1 MKTPLY
7 RITCWGEGESRVLT
21 VFRLGREF
29 SHPWNAQGC
38 LGQTQ
43 TKARER
49 CPSVPRAAIST
60 ALSSPQ
66 HATPLPGSLRQP
78 DSRGLSPQGR
88 QIQSPARNPT
98 HVSLLVREMG
108 LWPLQQAPGP
118 RNSRQTQHG
127 SVQRPCTSASC
138 PHEREAVQ
146 KKTFTKWV
154 NSHLGRVTCRI
165 GDLYTDLRDGRMLI
179 RLLEVLSGEQLPKPT
194 KGRMRIHCLENV
206 DKALQ
211 FLKEQKV
218 HLENMGSHD
227 IVDGNHRLTL
237 GLIWTIILRF
247 QIQDISV
254 ETGDNKEKKSAKDA
268 LLLWCQMKTAGYPNV
283 NVHNFTTSWRD
294 GLAFN
299 AIVHKHRPDVIE
311 FDTLKRSNAHHN
323 LQNAFNVA
331 EKELGLTK
339 LLDPEDVNV
348 DQPDEKSI
356 ITYVATYY
364 HYFSKMKALAVE
376 GKRIGKV
383 LDYAIEADQLIDKY
397 ETLASELL
405 QWIEQTILTL
415 NDRQLAN
422 SLSGVQNQLQAFNTY
437 RTVEKPPKFTEKGN
451 LEVLLFTIQSKMRA
465 NNQKVYM
472 PREGKLIS
480 DINKAWERL
489 EKAEHERELALR
501 NELIRQEKLEMLA
514 ARFDRKAAMRETWLS
529 ENQRLVSQ
537 DNFGVDLGAVEAATR
552 KHEAIETDIGAYG
565 ERVAAVEA
573 VAREL
578 EAEGYHDVR
587 RVLAR
592 RDNVLRLWEYL
603 KELLVARRERLH
615 AHRDLQRLL
624 QEMSYVMDW
633 MGDMKGRLQSQDS
646 GKHLHDVE
654 DLLQTHT
661 LVEADISAQAERV
674 RAVQAAAQPFTS
686 PEQSYK
692 PCEPGLVSERV
703 SLLGQAYEELGRLAV
718 ERRERLEDSRKLW
731 QFLWELGEEAAWI
744 REQEQILAVADCG
757 RDLSSA
763 LHLLSKHEAF
773 RDEMAARYTP
783 LSNSIAVGDTLVEEG
798 HYGAPE
804 VTERIADVRAQW
816 AHLEEASQLRE
827 QHLKEAV
834 ALHQFQTDANDMEAW
849 IQETLRR
856 VSSPEVG
863 HDEFSTQT
871 LARKQREVEEEIQSH
886 RPLIDS
892 LHEQA
897 LALPAD
903 YANSPEVEGRLPA
916 IEQRYEELE
925 ALSAARRQALEGAL
939 ALYRMFSEAGAC
951 QLWVEEKE
959 QWLDTMEIPTKL
971 EDLEVV
977 QQRFETLEPEMN
989 SLGTRV
995 TDVNQ
1000 VAEQL
1005 LSTDHCSKE
1014 QIHQTQDQLNDR
1026 WAEFQELADKKKQAL
1041 DSALNI
1047 QNYHLECNEIQS
1059 WMKEK
1064 TKVIESTQSLGND
1077 LAGVMA
1083 LQRKLTGMERDL
1095 KAIQGKLDDLRQE
1108 AEKLAQEHPDQA
1120 EEIQA
1125 RLGGIL
1131 EVWEELNATMKRRE
1145 EGLGEA
1151 SKLQGF
1157 LRDLDDFQSWLS
1169 RTMTAVASEDI
1180 PTSLA
1185 EAEQL
1190 LARHEGIK
1198 NEVDN
1203 YREDYEKMRAVG
1215 EEVTQGQ
1222 TDAQHMFLGQ
1232 RLQALDTGWNE
1243 LRRMW
1248 ENRHN
1253 LLAQA
1258 FDFQTF
1264 LRDVKQAEG
1273 FLNSQEYFL
1282 SHTEMPSSLQG
1293 AEEAIKKH
1301 EDFLT
1306 TMEANE
1312 EKIVGVVEAGR
1323 RLVNNDNA
1331 NADKIQEKADSIQ
1344 DRHQKNKQAASEL
1357 LAKLKDNRE
1366 LQHFLQDGQELSLW
1380 INEKML
1386 TAQDMSYDEA
1396 RNLHS
1401 KWQKHQAFM
1410 AELASN
1416 KDWLDKIRK
1425 EGEALVREK
1434 PELEP
1439 VVTQTLEGLQ
1449 KQWEELEATTQ
1460 TKAQCLF
1467 DANRAELFTQSC
1479 SALDTW
1485 VNNLSSQL
1493 QSDDYGKDLTSVN
1506 ILLKKHQMLEH
1517 QMEVREK
1524 EVQALQSQALAL
1536 SQEDAGLVEVD
1547 SQQKKVSTSFAHLL
1561 EPLRQRQELLL
1572 ASKEAHQ
1579 FNRDLEDEILW
1590 VKERMPL
1597 ATSSDHGKDLPS
1609 VQLLMKKNQT
1619 LQKEIQGHQ
1628 PRIDDIL
1635 AHGRSLAPAQTGPE
1649 EEEVDAAGQPG
1660 QAGCLVQLRDS
1671 WAQLIDETDQRHARL
1686 AEAHRAQQ
1694 FYADVAEAEAWMGE
1708 QELHMMSEEKAK
1720 DEQSAVVMVK
1730 KHQTVEQALEDY
1742 AQTIHQLA
1750 NSSRLMVTSEHPE
1763 SERIT
1768 LRQAQVDKLYAG
1780 LKDLAEER
1788 RGRLQERLRLTQ
1800 LKREVEDLEQ
1810 WIAERE
1816 VVAGSHELGQDYEHV
1831 TMLRDKFREFARDT
1845 SAIGQER
1852 VDGVNALADDLIE
1865 SGHPENASV
1874 AEWKDGLNDA
1884 WADLLEL
1891 MDTRT
1896 QMLAASYEL
1905 HRFHQDARE
1914 VLGRVREKRDALPS
1928 DLGRDLNSV
1937 QHLHRQHTTYE
1948 HDIQA
1953 LSGQVRQVQDDAARL
1968 QKAYAGE
1975 KADDIQKHER
1985 AVVEAWDALLA
1996 AGQSRRLLLLDT
2008 VEKFRFLNMVR
2019 DLMLWMDG
2027 VNLQIDAHDS
2037 PRDVSSAGLVIANHQ
2052 DIKSEIEARDD
2063 SFTACNEMGNLLINN
2078 NHYAADEIRE
2088 KLDQLQDKRD
2098 EINKKWQD
2106 KMGHLQILLEVLQF
2120 GRDASVAESWL
2131 AGQEPLVRTAELGAN
2146 VDEVESLIK
2155 RHEAFEKLAAGWEE
2169 RFTLLEKLTTLEEQ
2183 VLQKKRED
2191 EERARR
2197 PPTPPPAEEV
2207 VQSEAE
2213 SQAHESAARTSLDQ
2227 TTLNQSVSVNGVHSD
2242 QDTSQGSESE
2252 SVNGPGGDSGL
2263 PSSSRPDASATL
2275 PLKSSTEEPAPEALE
2290 GLLCRKQEMESHTKK
2305 AASRSWQNVYCAL
2318 RKGTMGFYKDSK
2330 SAASGVPYHGEVPV
2344 SLAEAVCEI
2353 AHDYK
2358 KRKHVFKLRLNDGK
2372 EYLFQAKDEAEMN
2385 SWIHSIGSSIT
2396 AGEGGAGNHSPMGPK
2411 VLSRAMTMPPMS
2423 PSSTEAPGGV
2433 TMRSKEGK
2441 ERDREKRFSFFSKK
2455 K

>member
-1 MKTPLY
+1 MSTISPTDFDSMEIQQQYNDINNRWELAAEAEWDNENSSARLFERS
-7 RITCWGEGESRVLT
+7 RI
-21 VFRLGREF
+21 
-29 SHPWNAQGC
+29 
-38 LGQTQ
+38 
-43 TKARER
+43 KAL
-49 CPSVPRAAIST
+49 A
-60 ALSSPQ
+60 
-66 HATPLPGSLRQP
+66 
-78 DSRGLSPQGR
+78 D
-88 QIQSPARNPT
+88 
-98 HVSLLVREMG
+98 
-108 LWPLQQAPGP
+108 
-118 RNSRQTQHG
+118 
-127 SVQRPCTSASC
+127 
-138 PHEREAVQ
+138 EREAVQ

-165 GDLYTDLRDGRMLI
+165 GDLYTDLRDGRMLL

-254 ETGDNKEKKSAKDA
+254 ETEDNKEKKSAKDA

-294 GLAFN
+294 GLAFS
-299 AIVHKHRPDVIE
+299 AIVHKHRPDLIE
-311 FDTLKRSNAHHN
+311 FESLKRSNAHYN

-364 HYFSKMKALAVE
+364 HYFSKMKVCVCALHN
-376 GKRIGKV
+376 
-383 LDYAIEADQLIDKY
+383 LDEKY

-405 QWIEQTILTL
+405 QWIEQTIVIL

-422 SLSGVQNQLQAFNTY
+422 SLSAVQNQLQAFNTY

-537 DNFGVDLGAVEAATR
+537 DNFGFDLGAVEAATR

-578 EAEGYHDVR
+578 EAEGYHEVR

-603 KELLVARRERLH
+603 RELLAARRERL
-615 AHRDLQRLL
+615 AAQRNLQRLL
-624 QEMSYVMDW
+624 QEMSHIMDW
-633 MGDMKGRLQSQDS
+633 MADMKGRLQSQDS
-646 GKHLHDVE
+646 GKHLHDVD
-654 DLLQTHT
+654 DLLQKHT
-661 LVEADISAQAERV
+661 LVEADIFPQAERV
-674 RAVQAAAQPFTS
+674 RAVQATATPFTS
-686 PEQSYK
+686 EEMSYK
-692 PCEPGLVSERV
+692 PCDPALVEEKV
-703 SLLGQAYEELGRLAV
+703 QLLGQAYDELVRLAS
-718 ERRERLEDSRKLW
+718 ERRTRLEDSRRLW
-731 QFLWELGEEAAWI
+731 QFLWELGEEAAWM
-744 REQEQILAVADCG
+744 REQEQILAGGDCG
-757 RDLSSA
+757 RELSSA
-763 LHLLSKHEAF
+763 LRLLSKHEAF
-773 RDEMAARYTP
+773 RHEMAARYGP
-783 LSNSIAVGDTLVEEG
+783 LDASIGAGEEMVRQG

-804 VTERIADVRAQW
+804 ITERIKDIRAQW
-816 AHLEEASQLRE
+816 AHLEEVKQR
-827 QHLKEAV
+827 LKESV
-834 ALHQFQTDANDMEAW
+834 ALYQFQTDASDMEAW
-849 IQETLRR
+849 TLETLRQ
-856 VSSPEVG
+856 VSSQEVG

-886 RPLIDS
+886 RSLIDS

-897 LALPAD
+897 ELLPPA
-903 YANSPEVEGRLPA
+903 YAHSPEMEGRLPA
-916 IEQRYEELE
+916 IDQRYQELD
-925 ALSAARRQALEGAL
+925 ALSCGRQQALEGAL

-951 QLWVEEKE
+951 QLWIDEKE
-959 QWLDTMEIPTKL
+959 QWLHSMEIPSKL

-989 SLGTRV
+989 NLGSRI

-1000 VAEQL
+1000 VGEQL
-1005 LSTDHCSKE
+1005 LKSDSRSTE
-1014 QIHQTQDQLNDR
+1014 QINQTLDQLNNR
-1026 WAEFQELADKKKQAL
+1026 WRDFQKLAGQRKQAL

-1095 KAIQGKLDDLRQE
+1095 EAIQLDGLRSE
-1108 AEKLAQEHPDQA
+1108 AEKLALEHPEQA
-1120 EEIQA
+1120 GEIRARVAEIQ
-1125 RLGGIL
+1125 
-1131 EVWEELNATMKRRE
+1131 EVWEELRSTMKRRE
-1145 EGLGEA
+1145 ESLGEA

-1157 LRDLDDFQSWLS
+1157 LRDLDDFQAWLS
-1169 RTMTAVASEDI
+1169 RTQTAVASEDT

-1185 EAEQL
+1185 EAEKL
-1190 LARHEGIK
+1190 LGQHEAIK

-1203 YREDYEKMRAVG
+1203 YREDYEKMRATG
-1215 EEVTQGQ
+1215 AEVTQGQ
-1222 TDAQHMFLGQ
+1222 TDAQYMFLAQ
-1232 RLQALDTGWNE
+1232 RLQALDTGWHE

-1248 ENRHN
+1248 ESRQCV
-1253 LLAQA
+1253 LAQA
-1258 FDFQTF
+1258 FDLQTF
-1264 LRDVKQAEG
+1264 LRDAKQAEG
-1273 FLNSQEYFL
+1273 FLNSQEYVL

-1293 AEEAIKKH
+1293 ALEAIKKH

-1306 TMEANE
+1306 TMEASE
-1312 EKIVGVVEAGR
+1312 EKINSVVESGR
-1323 RLVNNDNA
+1323 RLVSDGNA
-1331 NADKIQEKADSIQ
+1331 NGDKIQEKADSIQ
-1344 DRHQKNKQAASEL
+1344 ERHQKNKQAANEL

-1366 LQHFLQDGQELSLW
+1366 LQHFLQDGQELTLW
-1380 INEKML
+1380 INEKLL

-1416 KDWLDKIRK
+1416 KDWLDKIDK
-1425 EGEALVREK
+1425 EGQSLATEK
-1434 PELEP
+1434 PELEAT
-1439 VVTQTLEGLQ
+1439 VRETQHALHQ
-1449 KQWEELEATTQ
+1449 RWEELEGSTQ

-1467 DANRAELFTQSC
+1467 EANRAELFTQSC
-1479 SALDTW
+1479 SALDAW
-1485 VNNLSSQL
+1485 LQSISAQL
-1493 QSDDYGKDLTSVN
+1493 QSDDFGKDLTSVN
-1506 ILLKKHQMLEH
+1506 ILLKKHQILEH

-1524 EVQALQSQALAL
+1524 EVQSLQAQAQALA
-1536 SQEDAGLVEVD
+1536 QEEAGVVEVD
-1547 SQQKKVSTSFAHLL
+1547 SQQSRVVSRFTQLT
-1561 EPLRQRQELLL
+1561 EPLEQRRQQLLS
-1572 ASKEAHQ
+1572 SKEAHQ

-1597 ATSSDHGKDLPS
+1597 ATSTDHGKDLPS
-1609 VQLLMKKNQT
+1609 VQLLIKKNQT

-1628 PRIDDIL
+1628 PRIDDIR
-1635 AHGRSLAPAQTGPE
+1635 AHGQSMSPGREAE
-1649 EEEVDAAGQPG
+1649 E
-1660 QAGCLVQLRDS
+1660 DS
-1671 WAQLIDETDQRHARL
+1671 RL
-1686 AEAHRAQQ
+1686 AELGELWERLISEAESRHGRLSDAHRAQQ
-1694 FYADVAEAEAWMGE
+1694 FYADAAEAEAWMGE

-1720 DEQSAVVMVK
+1720 DEQSAMVMVK
-1730 KHQTVEQALEDY
+1730 KHQILEQALEDY

-1800 LKREVEDLEQ
+1800 LKREVDDLEQ

-1852 VDGVNALADDLIE
+1852 VDGVNAQADELIE

-1874 AEWKDGLNDA
+1874 AEWKDGLNEA

-1914 VLGRVREKRDALPS
+1914 ALGRVREKRQALAGAE
-1928 DLGRDLNSV
+1928 LGRDLNAV
-1937 QHLHRQHTTYE
+1937 QHLHRQHTAYE
-1948 HDIQA
+1948 HDVQA
-1953 LSGQVRQVQDDAARL
+1953 LSGQVTQVQDDAARL

-1975 KADDIQKHER
+1975 KAEDIHRHER
-1985 AVVEAWDALLA
+1985 AVTEAWEGLLA
-1996 AGQSRRLLLLDT
+1996 ATQDRRLLLLDT
-2008 VEKFRFLNMVR
+2008 VEKFRFFSMVR

-2027 VNLQIDAHDS
+2027 ISLQIQSHDS

-2052 DIKSEIEARDD
+2052 DIKAEIEARAG
-2063 SFTACNEMGNLLINN
+2063 SFTTCTDLGHTLLNN
-2078 NHYAADEIRE
+2078 NHYASDEIRE
-2088 KLDQLQDKRD
+2088 KLEQLQAKRD
-2098 EINKKWQD
+2098 EINQKWQE
-2106 KMGHLQILLEVLQF
+2106 KMDHLQIVLEVLQF
-2120 GRDASVAESWL
+2120 GRDACVAESWL
-2131 AGQEPLVRTAELGAN
+2131 VGQEPLVRAAEFGAN

-2155 RHEAFEKLAAGWEE
+2155 RHEAFEKLAQAWEE
-2169 RFTLLEKLTTLEEQ
+2169 RFTQLEKLTTTHTRTQHTCAHGHTRNTHFIFIHLLSISCMLSTLLIC
-2183 VLQKKRED
+2183 VLLLCMCVHVYFD
-2191 EERARR
+2191 DIYLDACLF
-2197 PPTPPPAEEV
+2197 A
-2207 VQSEAE
+2207 
-2213 SQAHESAARTSLDQ
+2213 SL
-2227 TTLNQSVSVNGVHSD
+2227 TVCVCMCVRVR
-2242 QDTSQGSESE
+2242 QGSESE
-2252 SVNGPGGDSGL
+2252 SVNGPGRDSGL
-2263 PSSSRPDASATL
+2263 DTASRHEASSTLPGRVEASAETM
-2275 PLKSSTEEPAPEALE
+2275 E
-2290 GLLCRKQEMESHTKK
+2290 GLLCRKQEMEIQGKK
-2305 AASRSWQNVYCAL
+2305 AANRSWQNVYCVL
-2318 RKGTMGFYKDSK
+2318 RKGSMGFYKDSK
-2330 SAASGVPYHGEVPV
+2330 SASSGIPYHGEVPI
-2344 SLAEAVCEI
+2344 SLGEAACEV

-2358 KRKHVFKLRLNDGK
+2358 KRKHP
-2372 EYLFQAKDEAEMN
+2372 EM
-2385 SWIHSIGSSIT
+2385 SLWIRAIHSSMPSGGT
-2396 AGEGGAGNHSPMGPK
+2396 GELSPGGQRG
-2411 VLSRAMTMPPMS
+2411 LSRAMTMPPIS
-2423 PSSTEAPGGV
+2423 PGSGEAGGV
-2433 TMRSKEGK
+2433 TMRNKDGK
-2441 ERDREKRFSFFSKK
+2441 ERDREKRFSFFKK

>member
-1 MKTPLY
+1 MSTISPTDFDSLEIQQQY
-7 RITCWGEGESRVLT
+7 NDINNRWDLAAETDWDNENSSARLFERSRI
-21 VFRLGREF
+21 
-29 SHPWNAQGC
+29 
-38 LGQTQ
+38 
-43 TKARER
+43 KAL
-49 CPSVPRAAIST
+49 A
-60 ALSSPQ
+60 
-66 HATPLPGSLRQP
+66 
-78 DSRGLSPQGR
+78 D
-88 QIQSPARNPT
+88 
-98 HVSLLVREMG
+98 
-108 LWPLQQAPGP
+108 
-118 RNSRQTQHG
+118 
-127 SVQRPCTSASC
+127 
-138 PHEREAVQ
+138 EREAVQ

-254 ETGDNKEKKSAKDA
+254 ETEDNKEKKSAKDA

-283 NVHNFTTSWRD
+283 NIHNFTTSWRD

-311 FDTLKRSNAHHN
+311 FDNLKRSNAHYN

-405 QWIEQTILTL
+405 QWIQQTIVTL
-415 NDRQLAN
+415 NDRKLAN
-422 SLSGVQNQLQAFNTY
+422 SLNGVQNQLQAFNSY

-537 DNFGVDLGAVEAATR
+537 DNFGTDLGAVEAATR
-552 KHEAIETDIGAYG
+552 KHEAIETDIGAYW
-565 ERVAAVEA
+565 ERVAAVES
-573 VAREL
+573 VAKEL
-578 EAEGYHDVR
+578 EAERYHDVR
-587 RVLAR
+587 RVMAR

-603 KELLVARRERLH
+603 KELLAARRERLN
-615 AHRDLQRLL
+615 AHRDLQRLF
-624 QEMSYVMDW
+624 QEMRYIMDW
-633 MGDMKGRLQSQDS
+633 MADEKGRLQSQDS
-646 GKHLHDVE
+646 GKHLHDVL
-654 DLLQTHT
+654 DLLQKHN
-661 LVEADISAQAERV
+661 LVEADISGQAERIKG
-674 RAVQAAAQPFTS
+674 VQGAAKRFTS
-686 PEQSYK
+686 HELAYK
-692 PCEPGLVSERV
+692 PCEPGLVKEKV
-703 SLLGQAYEELGRLAV
+703 DLLGTAYEELGQLAGT
-718 ERRERLEDSRKLW
+718 RRERLEESRRLW
-731 QFLWELGEEAAWI
+731 QFMWDVGEEAAWI
-744 REQEQILAVADCG
+744 REQEQILASGDCG

-773 RDEMAARYTP
+773 RDEMAARYGP
-783 LSNSIAVGDTLVEEG
+783 LSNSIAVGDALVTEG
-798 HYGAPE
+798 HFGAPE
-804 VTERIADVRAQW
+804 VNERIQDIRAQW
-816 AHLEEASQLRE
+816 AHLEESTKLRE
-827 QHLKEAV
+827 QNLKEAV
-834 ALHQFQTDANDMEAW
+834 ALHQFQTDASDMEAW
-849 IQETLRR
+849 INETLRQ
-856 VSSPEVG
+856 VSSQEVG

-871 LARKQREVEEEIQSH
+871 LARKQREVDEEIQSH
-886 RPLIDS
+886 HPLIDS

-897 LALPAD
+897 NVLPQD
-903 YANSPEVEGRLPA
+903 CVHLPQVDGRLPA
-916 IEQRYEELE
+916 IEQRYAELE
-925 ALSAARRQALEGAL
+925 SLSAARRQALEGAL
-939 ALYRMFSEAGAC
+939 ALYRMFSEADAC
-951 QLWVEEKE
+951 HLWVEEKK
-959 QWLDTMEIPTKL
+959 QWLHGMEIPTKL

-995 TDVNQ
+995 TDVKF

-1005 LSTDHCSKE
+1005 LTSDNCNKD
-1014 QIHQTQDQLNDR
+1014 QIHQTRDQLNNR
-1026 WAEFQELADKKKQAL
+1026 WKDFEQQAGQKKQDL
-1041 DSALNI
+1041 ESALNI
-1047 QNYHLECNEIQS
+1047 QNYHLECNEIQT

-1095 KAIQGKLDDLRQE
+1095 EAIQGKLDDLRYE
-1108 AEKLAQEHPDQA
+1108 ADKLASEHPDQA
-1120 EEIQA
+1120 DEIQGHLA
-1125 RLGGIL
+1125 EIQ

-1145 EGLGEA
+1145 ESLGEA

-1169 RTMTAVASEDI
+1169 RTQTAVASEDI
-1180 PTSLA
+1180 PTSLP
-1185 EAEQL
+1185 EAESL
-1190 LARHEGIK
+1190 LAQHESIK

-1203 YREDYEKMRAVG
+1203 YKEDYEKMRAVG

-1222 TDAQHMFLGQ
+1222 TDAQHMFLAQ
-1232 RLQALDTGWNE
+1232 RLQALDTGWHE

-1248 ENRHN
+1248 ENRHS

-1264 LRDVKQAEG
+1264 LRDAKQAEA
-1273 FLNSQEYFL
+1273 FLNSQEYVL
-1282 SHTEMPSSLQG
+1282 SHTEMPSSLQA

-1306 TMEANE
+1306 TTEASE
-1312 EKIVGVVEAGR
+1312 EKINGVGEAGR
-1323 RLVNNDNA
+1323 RLINDSNA
-1331 NADKIQEKADSIQ
+1331 NSDKIQEKVDSIQ
-1344 DRHQKNKQAASEL
+1344 ERHGKNKAAANEL

-1366 LQHFLQDGQELSLW
+1366 LQHFLQDGQELTLW

-1416 KDWLDKIRK
+1416 KDWLDKIDK
-1425 EGEALVREK
+1425 EGQALVAEK
-1434 PELEP
+1434 PELKP
-1439 VVTQTLEGLQ
+1439 VVEQTLEDLQ
-1449 KQWEELEATTQ
+1449 RQWEELESTTR

-1479 SALDTW
+1479 SALDVW
-1485 VNNLSSQL
+1485 LKNLESKL
-1493 QSDDYGKDLTSVN
+1493 HSDDYGKDLTSVN
-1506 ILLKKHQMLEH
+1506 ILLNKQQMLEH

-1536 SQEDAGLVEVD
+1536 SQEDAGLTEID
-1547 SQQKKVSTSFAHLL
+1547 GQQRLVTENFSSLQ
-1561 EPLRQRQELLL
+1561 EPLKLRKQRLM

-1597 ATSSDHGKDLPS
+1597 AASIDHGKDLPT
-1609 VQLLMKKNQT
+1609 VQLLIKKNQT
-1619 LQKEIQGHQ
+1619 LHKEIQGHQ
-1628 PRIDDIL
+1628 PRIDDI
-1635 AHGRSLAPAQTGPE
+1635 HRRGQTQSQVDGERQSVLE
-1649 EEEVDAAGQPG
+1649 ER
-1660 QAGCLVQLRDS
+1660 LVELKELWD
-1671 WAQLIDETDQRHARL
+1671 QLIAETDKRHARL
-1686 AEAHRAQQ
+1686 MEANRAQQ
-1694 FYADVAEAEAWMGE
+1694 FYADAAEAEAWMGE

-1720 DEQSAVVMVK
+1720 DEQSALVMVK
-1730 KHQTVEQALEDY
+1730 KHQTLEQALEDY

-1800 LKREVEDLEQ
+1800 LKREVDDLEQ

-1845 SAIGQER
+1845 STIGQER
-1852 VDGVNALADDLIE
+1852 VDGVNGLADDLIE

-1874 AEWKDGLNDA
+1874 AEWKDGLNEA

-1891 MDTRT
+1891 IDTRT

-1905 HRFHQDARE
+1905 HRFHQDAME
-1914 VLGRVREKRDALPS
+1914 VLGRVKEKKEALPS
-1928 DLGRDLNSV
+1928 DLGRDLNTV
-1937 QHLHRQHTTYE
+1937 QHLHRQHNTSE
-1948 HDIQA
+1948 NDIQA
-1953 LSGQVRQVQDDAARL
+1953 LSGQVNQVQDDAARL

-1975 KADDIQKHER
+1975 KADDIHRSEH
-1985 AVVEAWDALLA
+1985 AVSTAWDGLLEA
-1996 AGQSRRLLLLDT
+1996 CQARRLLLLDT
-2008 VEKFRFLNMVR
+2008 VEKFRFCNMVR

-2052 DIKSEIEARDD
+2052 DIKSEIETRAD
-2063 SFTACNEMGNLLINN
+2063 SFTACTEMGNALINK

-2088 KLDQLQDKRD
+2088 KLAQLQEKRD
-2098 EINKKWQD
+2098 RINKNWQD
-2106 KMGHLQILLEVLQF
+2106 KMDHLQIVLEVLQF
-2120 GRDASVAESWL
+2120 GRDACVAESWL
-2131 AGQEPLVRTAELGAN
+2131 AGQEPLVQAPDLGTN

-2155 RHEAFEKLAAGWEE
+2155 RHEAFEKLAAAWED
-2169 RFTLLEKLTTLEEQ
+2169 RFVLLEKLTTLEEHEMQ
-2183 VLQKKRED
+2183 RRREE

-2197 PPTPPPAEEV
+2197 PPTPPPVEEV
-2207 VQSEAE
+2207 APSETE
-2213 SQAHESAARTSLDQ
+2213 SHVHDSAARTSLDQ

-2242 QDTSQGSESE
+2242 NDTSQQSLSLSLSVGQKSEPKRVCKPKQPQRGSESD
-2252 SVNGPGGDSGL
+2252 SANGPGRDSGL
-2263 PSSSRPDASATL
+2263 ASSRMEPSATL
-2275 PLKSSTEEPAPEALE
+2275 PGRGAAGSDPEPTE
-2290 GLLCRKQEMESHTKK
+2290 GILCRKHEMESHNKK
-2305 AASRSWQNVYCAL
+2305 AANRSWQNVYCVL
-2318 RKGTMGFYKDSK
+2318 RKGSLGFYKDSK
-2330 SAASGVPYHGEVPV
+2330 SASNGVPYHGEVPI
-2344 SLAEAVCEI
+2344 SLGDAACEV

-2358 KRKHVFKLRLNDGK
+2358 KRKHVFKLRLGDGK
-2372 EYLFQAKDEAEMN
+2372 EFLFQTKDEEEMS
-2385 SWIHSIGSSIT
+2385 SWIRSILSSIPT
-2396 AGEGGAGNHSPMGPK
+2396 RAQDSPGGPRA
-2411 VLSRAMTMPPMS
+2411 LSRAMTMPPIS
-2423 PSSTEAPGGV
+2423 PSSGDTGSV
-2433 TMRSKEGK
+2433 TLRNKDGK
-2441 ERDREKRFSFFSKK
+2441 EKDREKRFSFFSKK

>member
-1 MKTPLY
+1 MSTISPTDFDSVEIQQQYNDINNRWDIAAETEWDNENSSARLFERS
-7 RITCWGEGESRVLT
+7 RI
-21 VFRLGREF
+21 
-29 SHPWNAQGC
+29 
-38 LGQTQ
+38 
-43 TKARER
+43 KAL
-49 CPSVPRAAIST
+49 A
-60 ALSSPQ
+60 
-66 HATPLPGSLRQP
+66 
-78 DSRGLSPQGR
+78 D
-88 QIQSPARNPT
+88 
-98 HVSLLVREMG
+98 
-108 LWPLQQAPGP
+108 
-118 RNSRQTQHG
+118 
-127 SVQRPCTSASC
+127 
-138 PHEREAVQ
+138 EREAVQ

-254 ETGDNKEKKSAKDA
+254 ETEDNKEKKSAKDA

-299 AIVHKHRPDVIE
+299 AIVHKHRPDLID
-311 FDTLKRSNAHHN
+311 FDNLKRSNAHYN

-383 LDYAIEADQLIDKY
+383 LDYAIEADQLIEKY

-405 QWIEQTILTL
+405 QWIEQTIVTL

-422 SLSGVQNQLQAFNTY
+422 SLNGVQNQLQAFNTY

-537 DNFGVDLGAVEAATR
+537 DSFGVDLGAVEAATR
-552 KHEAIETDIGAYG
+552 KHEAIETDIQAYG

-578 EAEGYHDVR
+578 EAEGYHEVR
-587 RVLAR
+587 RILAR

-603 KELLVARRERLH
+603 KELLAARRERLF

-624 QEMSYVMDW
+624 QEMSYIMDW
-633 MGDMKGRLQSQDS
+633 MEDMESRLQSQDN

-654 DLLQTHT
+654 DLLQKHT
-661 LVEADISAQAERV
+661 LVEADIAAQAERV
-674 RAVQAAAQPFTS
+674 KAVQAAAKRFTS
-686 PEQSYK
+686 NEQSYK
-692 PCEPGLVSERV
+692 PCDPSLVEEKV
-703 SLLGQAYEELGRLAV
+703 DLLGRTYGDLGQLAV
-718 ERRERLEDSRKLW
+718 DRRARLDDSRRLW

-744 REQEQILAVADCG
+744 REQEQILSGGDYG
-757 RDLSSA
+757 KDLSSA

-773 RDEMAARYTP
+773 RDEMAARYGP
-783 LSNSIAVGDTLVEEG
+783 LGNSIAGGEALVKEG
-798 HYGAPE
+798 HFGAPE
-804 VTERIADVRAQW
+804 VAERIKDVSAQW
-816 AHLEEASQLRE
+816 SHMEEASQLRE
-827 QHLKEAV
+827 QGLKESV

-849 IQETLRR
+849 ILETLRQ
-856 VSSPEVG
+856 VSSQEVG

-886 RPLIDS
+886 RSLIDS

-897 LALPAD
+897 STLPEA
-903 YANSPEVEGRLPA
+903 YAHSPQVEGRLPA
-916 IEQRYEELE
+916 IEQQYEELE
-925 ALSAARRQALEGAL
+925 GLSSSWRQALDGAL
-939 ALYRMFSEAGAC
+939 ALYRMFSEASAC
-951 QLWVEEKE
+951 QLWVGEKE
-959 QWLDTMEIPTKL
+959 LWLHNMEIPTKL

-989 SLGTRV
+989 TLGARIS
-995 TDVNQ
+995 DVNQ
-1000 VAEQL
+1000 VAQQL
-1005 LSTDHCSKE
+1005 LGSDNRNKE
-1014 QIHQTQDQLNDR
+1014 QIDQTQDQLNKR
-1026 WAEFQELADKKKQAL
+1026 WSDFQSLANQRKQAL
-1041 DSALNI
+1041 ESALNI
-1047 QNYHLECNEIQS
+1047 QNYHLECNEIKS

-1095 KAIQGKLDDLRQE
+1095 EAIQGKLDDLRSE
-1108 AEKLAQEHPDQA
+1108 AEKLASEHPEQE
-1120 EEIQA
+1120 EEIKG
-1125 RLGGIL
+1125 RLAEIQ
-1131 EVWEELNATMKRRE
+1131 EVWEELRATMKRRE
-1145 EGLGEA
+1145 ESLGEA

-1157 LRDLDDFQSWLS
+1157 LRDLDDFQAWLS
-1169 RTMTAVASEDI
+1169 RTQTTVASEDT

-1185 EAEQL
+1185 EAERL
-1190 LARHEGIK
+1190 LAQHEAIK

-1203 YREDYEKMRAVG
+1203 YREDYEKMRATG
-1215 EEVTQGQ
+1215 AEVTQGQ
-1222 TDAQHMFLGQ
+1222 TDAQHMFLAQ
-1232 RLQALDTGWNE
+1232 RLQALDTGWHE

-1248 ENRHN
+1248 ESRHCV
-1253 LLAQA
+1253 LAQA
-1258 FDFQTF
+1258 FDFQTL
-1264 LRDVKQAEG
+1264 LRDAKQAEG
-1273 FLNSQEYFL
+1273 FLNSQEYVL

-1293 AEEAIKKH
+1293 AVESIKKH

-1312 EKIVGVVEAGR
+1312 EKINSVVESGR
-1323 RLVNNDNA
+1323 RLISDGNTY
-1331 NADKIQEKADSIQ
+1331 ADKIEEKTDSIQ
-1344 DRHQKNKQAASEL
+1344 ERHQKNKQAANEL

-1366 LQHFLQDGQELSLW
+1366 LQHFLQDGQELTLW

-1416 KDWLDKIRK
+1416 KDWLDKIDK
-1425 EGEALVREK
+1425 EGQVLVKEK
-1434 PELEP
+1434 PELEQM
-1439 VVTQTLEGLQ
+1439 VSETMSSLQ
-1449 KQWEELEATTQ
+1449 KQWEELESTTQ
-1460 TKAQCLF
+1460 AKAQCLF

-1479 SALDTW
+1479 SALDSW
-1485 VNNLSSQL
+1485 LQNISSQL
-1493 QSDDYGKDLTSVN
+1493 QSDDFGKDLTSVN

-1524 EVQALQSQALAL
+1524 EVQSLQSQALAL
-1536 SQEDAGLVEVD
+1536 AQEDSGIMEVD
-1547 SQQKKVSTSFAHLL
+1547 GQQRRVTDSFSKLQD
-1561 EPLRQRQELLL
+1561 PLRQRRQHLLD
-1572 ASKEAHQ
+1572 SKEAHQ

-1597 ATSSDHGKDLPS
+1597 ATSTDHGKDLPS
-1609 VQLLMKKNQT
+1609 VQLLIKKNQT

-1628 PRIDDIL
+1628 PRIDDIQ
-1635 AHGRSLAPAQTGPE
+1635 AHGRNMSPE
-1649 EEEVDAAGQPG
+1649 ESEMDRERRAALDG
-1660 QAGCLVQLRDS
+1660 
-1671 WAQLIDETDQRHARL
+1671 RL
-1686 AEAHRAQQ
+1686 AELRELWALLISETEKRNLRLEEANRAQQ
-1694 FYADVAEAEAWMGE
+1694 FYADAAEAEAWMGE

-1720 DEQSAVVMVK
+1720 DEQSALVMVK
-1730 KHQTVEQALEDY
+1730 KHQILEQALEDY

-1750 NSSRLMVTSEHPE
+1750 NSSRLMVNSEHPE

-1788 RGRLQERLRLTQ
+1788 R
-1800 LKREVEDLEQ
+1800 
-1810 WIAERE
+1810 
-1816 VVAGSHELGQDYEHV
+1816 ELNLIDHTYV
-1831 TMLRDKFREFARDT
+1831 NTMLRDKFREFARDT
-1845 SAIGQER
+1845 STIGQER
-1852 VDGVNALADDLIE
+1852 VDAVNDQADELIE

-1874 AEWKDGLNDA
+1874 AEWKDGLNEA

-1891 MDTRT
+1891 IDTRT

-1914 VLGRVREKRDALPS
+1914 ALGLIREKKETLAGAE
-1928 DLGRDLNSV
+1928 LGRDLNTV
-1937 QHLHRQHTTYE
+1937 QHFLRQHTAYE
-1948 HDIQA
+1948 HDVQA
-1953 LSGQVRQVQDDAARL
+1953 LSGQVTQVQDDAARL

-1975 KADDIQKHER
+1975 KADDIHRHER
-1985 AVVEAWDALLA
+1985 AVTEAWEGL
-1996 AGQSRRLLLLDT
+1996 QSATQARRLLLLDT

-2019 DLMLWMDG
+2019 DLMLWMEG
-2027 VNLQIDAHDS
+2027 INLQIQSHDS

-2052 DIKSEIEARDD
+2052 DIKSEIETRAD
-2063 SFTACNEMGNLLINN
+2063 SFTACSEMGRTLINN
-2078 NHYAADEIRE
+2078 NHYASDEIQE
-2088 KLDQLQDKRD
+2088 KLDQLQAKRT
-2098 EINKKWQD
+2098 EINQKWQE
-2106 KMGHLQILLEVLQF
+2106 KMDHLQIVLEVLQF
-2120 GRDASVAESWL
+2120 SRDASMAESWL
-2131 AGQEPLVRTAELGAN
+2131 VGQEPLVRGAELGSN

-2155 RHEAFEKLAAGWEE
+2155 RHEAFEKLAAGWED
-2169 RFTLLEKLTTLEEQ
+2169 RFTQLEKLTTLEEQ
-2183 VLQKKRED
+2183 EIQRRREE

-2197 PPTPPPAEEV
+2197 PPTPPPVEEV
-2207 VQSEAE
+2207 VQSEIND
-2213 SQAHESAARTSLDQ
+2213 SHVL
-2227 TTLNQSVSVNGVHSD
+2227 VN
-2242 QDTSQGSESE
+2242 QGSESE
-2252 SVNGPGGDSGL
+2252 SVNGPGRDSGL
-2263 PSSSRPDASATL
+2263 DSASRQDPSATL
-2275 PLKSSTEEPAPEALE
+2275 PGRGGAEAATETME
-2290 GLLCRKQEMESHTKK
+2290 GILCRKQEMESHNKK
-2305 AASRSWQNVYCAL
+2305 AATRSWQNVYCIL
-2318 RKGTMGFYKDSK
+2318 RKGSLGFYKDNK
-2330 SAASGVPYHGEVPV
+2330 SASNGIPYHGEVPI
-2344 SLAEAVCEI
+2344 SLSEAVCEV

-2358 KRKHVFKLRLNDGK
+2358 KRKHVFKLRLGDGK
-2372 EYLFQAKDEAEMN
+2372 EFLFQAKDEAEMS
-2385 SWIHSIGSSIT
+2385 SWIQAIQSTLSST
-2396 AGEGGAGNHSPMGPK
+2396 ERSPGGTRG
-2411 VLSRAMTMPPMS
+2411 LSRAMTMPPMS
-2423 PSSTEAPGGV
+2423 PSSGDAGGV
-2433 TMRSKEGK
+2433 TMRNKDGK
-2441 ERDREKRFSFFSKK
+2441 ERDREKRFSFFGKK

>member
-1 MKTPLY
+1 MKTSVINY
-7 RITCWGEGESRVLT
+7 S
-21 VFRLGREF
+21 
-29 SHPWNAQGC
+29 
-38 LGQTQ
+38 
-43 TKARER
+43 
-49 CPSVPRAAIST
+49 PSCRSKPH
-60 ALSSPQ
+60 ALLKLIFYFF
-66 HATPLPGSLRQP
+66 LP
-78 DSRGLSPQGR
+78 D
-88 QIQSPARNPT
+88 
-98 HVSLLVREMG
+98 
-108 LWPLQQAPGP
+108 
-118 RNSRQTQHG
+118 
-127 SVQRPCTSASC
+127 
-138 PHEREAVQ
+138 EREAVQ

-254 ETGDNKEKKSAKDA
+254 ETEDNKEKKSAKDA

-299 AIVHKHRPDVIE
+299 AIVHKHRSDLID
-311 FDTLKRSNAHHN
+311 FDNLKRSNAHYN

-383 LDYAIEADQLIDKY
+383 LDYAIEADQLIEKY

-405 QWIEQTILTL
+405 QWIEQTIVTL

-422 SLSGVQNQLQAFNTY
+422 SLSAVQNQLQAFNTY

-552 KHEAIETDIGAYG
+552 KHEAIETDIQAYG

-578 EAEGYHDVR
+578 EVEGYHEVR
-587 RVLAR
+587 RILAR

-603 KELLVARRERLH
+603 KELLAARRERLN

-624 QEMSYVMDW
+624 QEMSYIMDW
-633 MGDMKGRLQSQDS
+633 MEDMKSRPQSQDS

-654 DLLQTHT
+654 DLLQKHT

-674 RAVQAAAQPFTS
+674 KAVQAAAKRFTS
-686 PEQSYK
+686 NEQSYK
-692 PCEPGLVSERV
+692 PCDPTLVEEKV
-703 SLLGQAYEELGRLAV
+703 DLLGRSYGELSQLAADRRVRLD
-718 ERRERLEDSRKLW
+718 DSRRLW

-744 REQEQILAVADCG
+744 REQEQILSGGDYG
-757 RDLSSA
+757 KDLSAA

-773 RDEMAARYTP
+773 RDEMAARYGP
-783 LSNSIAVGDTLVEEG
+783 LGNSIAVGEALVKEG

-804 VTERIADVRAQW
+804 VTERIKDVRTQW
-816 AHLEEASQLRE
+816 SHLEEASQLRE
-827 QHLKEAV
+827 QGLIESV
-834 ALHQFQTDANDMEAW
+834 AFHQFQTDGNDMEAW
-849 IQETLRR
+849 ILETLRL
-856 VSSPEVG
+856 VSSQEVG

-886 RPLIDS
+886 RSLIDS

-897 LALPAD
+897 STLPEA
-903 YANSPEVEGRLPA
+903 YAQSPQGRLPA

-925 ALSAARRQALEGAL
+925 GLSSSWRQALDGAL
-939 ALYRMFSEAGAC
+939 ALYRMFSEASAC
-951 QLWVEEKE
+951 QQWVGEKE
-959 QWLDTMEIPTKL
+959 QWLHNMEIPTKL

-989 SLGTRV
+989 TLGARIS
-995 TDVNQ
+995 DVNQ
-1000 VAEQL
+1000 VAQQL
-1005 LSTDHCSKE
+1005 LGSDNRNKE
-1014 QIHQTQDQLNDR
+1014 QIDQTQNQLNKR
-1026 WAEFQELADKKKQAL
+1026 WSDFQSLSDQRKQAL
-1041 DSALNI
+1041 ESALNI
-1047 QNYHLECNEIQS
+1047 QNYHLECNEIKS

-1095 KAIQGKLDDLRQE
+1095 EAIQGKLDDLRCE
-1108 AEKLAQEHPDQA
+1108 AEKLVSEHPEQE
-1120 EEIQA
+1120 EEIKG
-1125 RLGGIL
+1125 RLADIQ
-1131 EVWEELNATMKRRE
+1131 EVWEELRATMKRRE
-1145 EGLGEA
+1145 ESLGEA

-1157 LRDLDDFQSWLS
+1157 LRDLDDFQAWLS
-1169 RTMTAVASEDI
+1169 RTQTTVASEDT

-1185 EAEQL
+1185 EAERL
-1190 LARHEGIK
+1190 LAQHEAIQ

-1203 YREDYEKMRAVG
+1203 YREDYEKMRATGV
-1215 EEVTQGQ
+1215 EVTQGQ
-1222 TDAQHMFLGQ
+1222 TDAQHMFLAQ
-1232 RLQALDTGWNE
+1232 RLQALDTGWHE
-1243 LRRMW
+1243 LRKMW
-1248 ENRHN
+1248 ESRHCV
-1253 LLAQA
+1253 LAQA
-1258 FDFQTF
+1258 FDFQTL
-1264 LRDVKQAEG
+1264 LRDAKQAEG
-1273 FLNSQEYFL
+1273 FLNSQEYVL

-1293 AEEAIKKH
+1293 AVEAIKKH

-1312 EKIVGVVEAGR
+1312 EKINGVVESGR
-1323 RLVNNDNA
+1323 RLLSDGNTY
-1331 NADKIQEKADSIQ
+1331 ADKIQEKTDSIQ
-1344 DRHQKNKQAASEL
+1344 ERHQKNKQAANEL

-1366 LQHFLQDGQELSLW
+1366 LQHFLQDGQELTLW

-1416 KDWLDKIRK
+1416 KDWLDKIDK
-1425 EGEALVREK
+1425 EGQVLVKEK
-1434 PELEP
+1434 PELE
-1439 VVTQTLEGLQ
+1439 QTVSETMSSLQ
-1449 KQWEELEATTQ
+1449 KQWEELESTTQ
-1460 TKAQCLF
+1460 AKAQCLF
-1467 DANRAELFTQSC
+1467 DANRTELFTQSC
-1479 SALDTW
+1479 SALDSW
-1485 VNNLSSQL
+1485 LQNISSQL
-1493 QSDDYGKDLTSVN
+1493 QSDDFGKDLTSVN

-1524 EVQALQSQALAL
+1524 EVQSLQSQALAL
-1536 SQEDAGLVEVD
+1536 AQEDSGIMEVD
-1547 SQQKKVSTSFAHLL
+1547 GQQRRVTDSFSKLQD
-1561 EPLRQRQELLL
+1561 PLRQRRQRLI

-1597 ATSSDHGKDLPS
+1597 ATSTDHGKDLPS
-1609 VQLLMKKNQT
+1609 VQLLIKKNQT

-1628 PRIDDIL
+1628 PRIDDIQ
-1635 AHGRSLAPAQTGPE
+1635 AHGRTMSPGKDSEMDRERRAALDGRLE
-1649 EEEVDAAGQPG
+1649 ELRELWALLISETEKRNVRLEAAN
-1660 QAGCLVQLRDS
+1660 
-1671 WAQLIDETDQRHARL
+1671 
-1686 AEAHRAQQ
+1686 RAQQ
-1694 FYADVAEAEAWMGE
+1694 FYTDAAEAEAWMGE

-1720 DEQSAVVMVK
+1720 DEQSALVMVK
-1730 KHQTVEQALEDY
+1730 KHQILEQALEDY

-1750 NSSRLMVTSEHPE
+1750 NSSRLMVNSEHPE

-1788 RGRLQERLRLTQ
+1788 RGKLQERLRLTQ
-1800 LKREVEDLEQ
+1800 LKREVDDLEQ

-1831 TMLRDKFREFARDT
+1831 TNSGCSLST
-1845 SAIGQER
+1845 LQITIGQER
-1852 VDGVNALADDLIE
+1852 
-1865 SGHPENASV
+1865 
-1874 AEWKDGLNDA
+1874 WKDGLNEA

-1891 MDTRT
+1891 IDTRT

-1914 VLGRVREKRDALPS
+1914 ALGLIREKKETLAGA
-1928 DLGRDLNSV
+1928 DLGRDLNTV
-1937 QHLHRQHTTYE
+1937 QHLLRQHTAYE
-1948 HDIQA
+1948 HDVQA
-1953 LSGQVRQVQDDAARL
+1953 LSGQVTQVQDDAARL

-1975 KADDIQKHER
+1975 KADDIHRHEC
-1985 AVVEAWDALLA
+1985 AVTEAWEGL
-1996 AGQSRRLLLLDT
+1996 QSATQARRLLLLDT
-2008 VEKFRFLNMVR
+2008 VEKFRYLNMVR
-2019 DLMLWMDG
+2019 DLMLWMEG
-2027 VNLQIDAHDS
+2027 INLQIQSHDS

-2052 DIKSEIEARDD
+2052 DIKSEIETRAD
-2063 SFTACNEMGNLLINN
+2063 SFTACSEMGHTLTNN
-2078 NHYAADEIRE
+2078 NHYASDEIQE
-2088 KLDQLQDKRD
+2088 KLDQLLAKRT
-2098 EINKKWQD
+2098 EINRKWQE
-2106 KMGHLQILLEVLQF
+2106 KMDHLQIGEY
-2120 GRDASVAESWL
+2120 SWL
-2131 AGQEPLVRTAELGAN
+2131 AGQEPLVRAAELGSN

-2155 RHEAFEKLAAGWEE
+2155 RHEAFEKLAAGWED
-2169 RFTLLEKLTTLEEQ
+2169 RFTQLEKLTTLEEQ
-2183 VLQKKRED
+2183 EIQRRREE

-2197 PPTPPPAEEV
+2197 PPTPPPVEEV
-2207 VQSEAE
+2207 VQSEMND
-2213 SQAHESAARTSLDQ
+2213 SHVSL
-2227 TTLNQSVSVNGVHSD
+2227 N
-2242 QDTSQGSESE
+2242 QGSESE
-2252 SVNGPGGDSGL
+2252 SVNGPGRDSGL
-2263 PSSSRPDASATL
+2263 DSASHQDPSATL
-2275 PLKSSTEEPAPEALE
+2275 PGRGGAEATTEAME
-2290 GLLCRKQEMESHTKK
+2290 GILCRKQEMESHNKK
-2305 AASRSWQNVYCAL
+2305 AATRSWQNVYCVL
-2318 RKGTMGFYKDSK
+2318 RKSSLGFYKDNK
-2330 SAASGVPYHGEVPV
+2330 SAANGIPYHGEVPI
-2344 SLAEAVCEI
+2344 SLSEAVCEV

-2358 KRKHVFKLRLNDGK
+2358 KRKHVFKLRLGDGK
-2372 EYLFQAKDEAEMN
+2372 EFLFQAKDEAEMS
-2385 SWIHSIGSSIT
+2385 SWIQILSSLSST
-2396 AGEGGAGNHSPMGPK
+2396 ERSPGATRG
-2411 VLSRAMTMPPMS
+2411 LSRAMTMPPMS
-2423 PSSTEAPGGV
+2423 PSSGEAGGV
-2433 TMRSKEGK
+2433 TMRNKDGK
-2441 ERDREKRFSFFSKK
+2441 ERDREKRFSFFGKK

>member
-1 MKTPLY
+1 MSIMSTISPTDFDSLEIQQQY
-7 RITCWGEGESRVLT
+7 NDINNRWDLAAETDWDNENSSARLFERSRI
-21 VFRLGREF
+21 
-29 SHPWNAQGC
+29 
-38 LGQTQ
+38 
-43 TKARER
+43 KAL
-49 CPSVPRAAIST
+49 A
-60 ALSSPQ
+60 
-66 HATPLPGSLRQP
+66 
-78 DSRGLSPQGR
+78 D
-88 QIQSPARNPT
+88 
-98 HVSLLVREMG
+98 
-108 LWPLQQAPGP
+108 
-118 RNSRQTQHG
+118 
-127 SVQRPCTSASC
+127 
-138 PHEREAVQ
+138 EREAVQ

-254 ETGDNKEKKSAKDA
+254 ETADNKEKKSAKDA

-283 NVHNFTTSWRD
+283 NIHNFTTSWRD
-294 GLAFN
+294 GLAFS

-311 FDTLKRSNAHHN
+311 FDNLKRSNAHYN

-383 LDYAIEADQLIDKY
+383 LDYAIEADELIEKY

-405 QWIEQTILTL
+405 QWIEQTIGTL

-422 SLSGVQNQLQAFNTY
+422 SLNAVQNQLQAFNSY

-537 DNFGVDLGAVEAATR
+537 DNFGTDLGAVEAATR
-552 KHEAIETDIGAYG
+552 KHEAIETDIGAYW

-573 VAREL
+573 VAKEL
-578 EAEGYHDVR
+578 EAERYHDVR
-587 RVLAR
+587 RVIAR

-603 KELLVARRERLH
+603 KELLAARRERLN
-615 AHRDLQRLL
+615 AHRDLQRLFE
-624 QEMSYVMDW
+624 EMRYIMDW
-633 MGDMKGRLQSQDS
+633 MAEMKSRLQSQDS
-646 GKHLHDVE
+646 GKHLHDVL
-654 DLLQTHT
+654 DLLQKHT
-661 LVEADISAQAERV
+661 LVEADISAQAERIK
-674 RAVQAAAQPFTS
+674 AVQGAAQRFTS
-686 PEQSYK
+686 YEQAYK
-692 PCEPGLVSERV
+692 PCEPGLVSEKV
-703 SLLGQAYEELGRLAV
+703 DLLGQAYEELGQLAGKRRL
-718 ERRERLEDSRKLW
+718 RLEDSHRLW
-731 QFLWELGEEAAWI
+731 QFLWDVGEEAAWI
-744 REQEQILAVADCG
+744 REQEQILASGDCG
-757 RDLSSA
+757 RDLTSA

-773 RDEMAARYTP
+773 RDEMAARYGP
-783 LSNSIAVGDTLVEEG
+783 LSNSIAAGEALVQEG
-798 HYGAPE
+798 HFGAPE
-804 VTERIADVRAQW
+804 VTERIEDIRAQW
-816 AHLEEASQLRE
+816 THLEELRE
-827 QHLKEAV
+827 QSLKEAV

-849 IQETLRR
+849 IMETLRQ
-856 VSSPEVG
+856 VSSQEVG

-871 LARKQREVEEEIQSH
+871 LARKQREIEEEIQSH
-886 RPLIDS
+886 RPGIDS
-892 LHEQA
+892 LHEQVQ
-897 LALPAD
+897 ALPQA
-903 YANSPEVEGRLPA
+903 YIHFPEVDGRLPA
-916 IEQRYEELE
+916 IEQRFEELE
-925 ALSAARRQALEGAL
+925 SLSAARRQALEGAL

-959 QWLDTMEIPTKL
+959 QWLHGMEIPTKL

-989 SLGTRV
+989 NLGIRV

-1005 LSTDHCSKE
+1005 LSSDNCNKA
-1014 QIHQTQDQLNDR
+1014 QIHQTRDQLHNR
-1026 WAEFQELADKKKQAL
+1026 WKEFEQLAGQKKVAL
-1041 DSALNI
+1041 ESALNI
-1047 QNYHLECNEIQS
+1047 QNYHLECNEIQT

-1095 KAIQGKLDDLRQE
+1095 EAIQVWRGHINE
-1108 AEKLAQEHPDQA
+1108 AEKLATEHPDQA
-1120 EEIQA
+1120 GEIQGHLA
-1125 RLGGIL
+1125 GIQ

-1145 EGLGEA
+1145 ESLGEA

-1169 RTMTAVASEDI
+1169 RTQTAVASEDI
-1180 PTSLA
+1180 PTSLP
-1185 EAEQL
+1185 EAESL
-1190 LARHEGIK
+1190 LAQHESIK

-1203 YREDYEKMRAVG
+1203 YKEDYEKMRAVG

-1222 TDAQHMFLGQ
+1222 TDAQHMFLAQ
-1232 RLQALDTGWNE
+1232 RLQALDTGWHE

-1248 ENRHN
+1248 ENRHS

-1258 FDFQTF
+1258 FDYQTF
-1264 LRDVKQAEG
+1264 LRDAKQAEA
-1273 FLNSQEYFL
+1273 FLNSQEYVL
-1282 SHTEMPSSLQG
+1282 SHTEMPTSLQG

-1306 TMEANE
+1306 TTEASE
-1312 EKIVGVVEAGR
+1312 EKITGVVEAGR
-1323 RLVNNDNA
+1323 RLINDCNA
-1331 NADKIQEKADSIQ
+1331 NSDKIQEKVDSIQ
-1344 DRHQKNKQAASEL
+1344 ERHVKNKEAANEL
-1357 LAKLKDNRE
+1357 LTKLKDNRE
-1366 LQHFLQDGQELSLW
+1366 LQHFLQDGQELTLW

-1416 KDWLDKIRK
+1416 KDWLDKIDK
-1425 EGEALVREK
+1425 EGQALVAEK
-1434 PELEP
+1434 PELKP
-1439 VVTQTLEGLQ
+1439 VVQQTLEDLQ
-1449 KQWEELEATTQ
+1449 RQWEELEGTTR

-1479 SALDTW
+1479 SALDVW
-1485 VNNLSSQL
+1485 LKNLEGQL
-1493 QSDDYGKDLTSVN
+1493 YSDDFGKDLTSVN

-1524 EVQALQSQALAL
+1524 EVQSLQSQALAL
-1536 SQEDAGLVEVD
+1536 SQEDAGLGEVD
-1547 SQQKKVSTSFAHLL
+1547 GQQRRVTDNFSNLQDPL
-1561 EPLRQRQELLL
+1561 ELRRQRLL

-1597 ATSSDHGKDLPS
+1597 ADSTDHGKDLPT
-1609 VQLLMKKNQT
+1609 VQLLIKKNQT

-1628 PRIDDIL
+1628 PRIDDIHRRGKTQSQVDGERQSVL
-1635 AHGRSLAPAQTGPE
+1635 E
-1649 EEEVDAAGQPG
+1649 ER
-1660 QAGCLVQLRDS
+1660 LVELQDLWD
-1671 WAQLIDETDQRHARL
+1671 QLIAETDKRHARL
-1686 AEAHRAQQ
+1686 IEANRAQQ
-1694 FYADVAEAEAWMGE
+1694 FYTDAAEAEAWMGE

-1720 DEQSAVVMVK
+1720 DEQSALVMVK
-1730 KHQTVEQALEDY
+1730 KHQTLEQALEDY

-1800 LKREVEDLEQ
+1800 LKREVDDLEQ

-1845 SAIGQER
+1845 STIGQER
-1852 VDGVNALADDLIE
+1852 VDGVNGLADDLIE

-1874 AEWKDGLNDA
+1874 AEWKDGLNEA

-1891 MDTRT
+1891 IDTRT

-1905 HRFHQDARE
+1905 HRFHQDAME
-1914 VLGRVREKRDALPS
+1914 VLGRVKEKREGLPS
-1928 DLGRDLNSV
+1928 DLGRDLNTV
-1937 QHLHRQHTTYE
+1937 QHLHRQHNTFE
-1948 HDIQA
+1948 NDIQA
-1953 LSGQVRQVQDDAARL
+1953 LSGQVNQVQDDAARL

-1975 KADDIQKHER
+1975 KADDINRSEH
-1985 AVVEAWDALLA
+1985 AVTSAWEGLIE
-1996 AGQSRRLLLLDT
+1996 AGQARRLLLLDT
-2008 VEKFRFLNMVR
+2008 VEKFRFFNMVR

-2052 DIKSEIEARDD
+2052 DIKSEIETRAD
-2063 SFTACNEMGNLLINN
+2063 SFTACIEMGNTLINN

-2088 KLDQLQDKRD
+2088 KLAQLQEKR
-2098 EINKKWQD
+2098 EKINKKWQD
-2106 KMGHLQILLEVLQF
+2106 KMDHLQIVLEVLQF
-2120 GRDASVAESWL
+2120 GRDAYVAESWL
-2131 AGQEPLVRTAELGAN
+2131 AGQEPLVRAAELGSN

-2155 RHEAFEKLAAGWEE
+2155 RHEAFEKLAAAWED
-2169 RFTLLEKLTTLEEQ
+2169 RFVLLEKLTTLEEHEMQ
-2183 VLQKKRED
+2183 RRREE

-2197 PPTPPPAEEV
+2197 PPTPPPAEV
-2207 VQSEAE
+2207 AQSEAE
-2213 SQAHESAARTSLDQ
+2213 SHAHDSAQASSWLFMYGCFAAHCFHPVMCFSTSSQ
-2227 TTLNQSVSVNGVHSD
+2227 PFMFWFEP
-2242 QDTSQGSESE
+2242 QGSETE
-2252 SVNGPGGDSGL
+2252 SVNGPGRDSGL
-2263 PSSSRPDASATL
+2263 ASSRLDPSATL
-2275 PLKSSTEEPAPEALE
+2275 PSRGGAESEADTME
-2290 GLLCRKQEMESHTKK
+2290 GMLCRKQEMESHSKK
-2305 AASRSWQNVYCAL
+2305 SASRSWQNVYCVL
-2318 RKGTMGFYKDSK
+2318 RKGSLGFYKDGK
-2330 SAASGVPYHGEVPV
+2330 SASNGIPYHGEVPI
-2344 SLAEAVCEI
+2344 SLGEAVCEV
-2353 AHDYK
+2353 ANDYK
-2358 KRKHVFKLRLNDGK
+2358 KRKFVFKLRLGDGK
-2372 EYLFQAKDEAEMN
+2372 EYLTITVFDFCLKAEMR
-2385 SWIHSIGSSIT
+2385 SGD
-2396 AGEGGAGNHSPMGPK
+2396 SPVGPRA
-2411 VLSRAMTMPPMS
+2411 LSRAMTMPPIS
-2423 PSSTEAPGGV
+2423 PSSGDAGGV
-2433 TMRSKEGK
+2433 TMRNKDGK
-2441 ERDREKRFSFFSKK
+2441 EKDREKRFSFFGKK

>member
-1 MKTPLY
+1 
-7 RITCWGEGESRVLT
+7 
-21 VFRLGREF
+21 
-29 SHPWNAQGC
+29 
-38 LGQTQ
+38 
-43 TKARER
+43 
-49 CPSVPRAAIST
+49 
-60 ALSSPQ
+60 
-66 HATPLPGSLRQP
+66 
-78 DSRGLSPQGR
+78 
-88 QIQSPARNPT
+88 
-98 HVSLLVREMG
+98 
-108 LWPLQQAPGP
+108 
-118 RNSRQTQHG
+118 
-127 SVQRPCTSASC
+127 
-138 PHEREAVQ
+138 
-146 KKTFTKWV
+146 
-154 NSHLGRVTCRI
+154 
-165 GDLYTDLRDGRMLI
+165 MLI

-254 ETGDNKEKKSAKDA
+254 ETEDNKEKKSAKDA

-283 NVHNFTTSWRD
+283 NIHNFTTSWRD

-299 AIVHKHRPDVIE
+299 AIVHKHRSDLIE
-311 FDTLKRSNAHHN
+311 FDNLKRSNAHYN

-383 LDYAIEADQLIDKY
+383 LDYAIEADQLIEKY

-405 QWIEQTILTL
+405 QWIEQTIVTL

-422 SLSGVQNQLQAFNTY
+422 SLSGVQNQLQAFNSY

-537 DNFGVDLGAVEAATR
+537 DNFGTDLGAVEAATR
-552 KHEAIETDIGAYG
+552 KHEAIETDIGAYW

-573 VAREL
+573 VAKEL

-587 RVLAR
+587 RIIAR

-603 KELLVARRERLH
+603 KELLAARRERLN
-615 AHRDLQRLL
+615 AHRDLQRLF
-624 QEMSYVMDW
+624 QEMRYIMDW
-633 MGDMKGRLQSQDS
+633 MADMKGRLQSPDS
-646 GKHLHDVE
+646 GKHLHDVL
-654 DLLQTHT
+654 DLLQKHT
-661 LVEADISAQAERV
+661 LVEADTSAQAERIK
-674 RAVQAAAQPFTS
+674 AVQGAAQRFTS
-686 PEQSYK
+686 YEQAYK
-692 PCEPGLVSERV
+692 PCEPGLVSEKV
-703 SLLGQAYEELGRLAV
+703 DLLGQAYEELGQLAGK
-718 ERRERLEDSRKLW
+718 RRERLEDSRRLW
-731 QFLWELGEEAAWI
+731 QFLWDLGEEAAWI
-744 REQEQILAVADCG
+744 REQEQILASGDCG
-757 RDLSSA
+757 RDLTSA

-773 RDEMAARYTP
+773 RDEMAARYGP
-783 LSNSIAVGDTLVEEG
+783 LSNSIAAGETLIKEG
-798 HYGAPE
+798 HFGAPE
-804 VTERIADVRAQW
+804 VTERIEDIRAQW
-816 AHLEEASQLRE
+816 AHLEELRE
-827 QHLKEAV
+827 QSLKEAV

-849 IQETLRR
+849 IMETLRQ
-856 VSSPEVG
+856 VSSQEVG

-871 LARKQREVEEEIQSH
+871 LARKQREIEEEIQSH
-886 RPLIDS
+886 HPLIDS
-892 LHEQA
+892 LHEQVQ
-897 LALPAD
+897 ALPPA
-903 YANSPEVEGRLPA
+903 YVHFPEVDGRLPA

-925 ALSAARRQALEGAL
+925 SLSAARRQALEGAL

-959 QWLDTMEIPTKL
+959 QWLHGMEIPTKL

-989 SLGTRV
+989 NLGTRV

-1005 LSTDHCSKE
+1005 LSSDNCNKD
-1014 QIHQTQDQLNDR
+1014 QIHQTRDQLNNR
-1026 WAEFQELADKKKQAL
+1026 WKEFEQLAGQKKL
-1041 DSALNI
+1041 GLESALNI

-1095 KAIQGKLDDLRQE
+1095 EAIQGKLDDLRNE

-1120 EEIQA
+1120 GEIQG
-1125 RLGGIL
+1125 RLAEIQ

-1145 EGLGEA
+1145 ESLGEA

-1169 RTMTAVASEDI
+1169 RTQTAVASEDI
-1180 PTSLA
+1180 PTSLP
-1185 EAEQL
+1185 EAESL
-1190 LARHEGIK
+1190 LAQHESIK

-1203 YREDYEKMRAVG
+1203 YKEDYEKMRAVG

-1222 TDAQHMFLGQ
+1222 TDAQYMFLAQ
-1232 RLQALDTGWNE
+1232 RLQALDTGWHE

-1248 ENRHN
+1248 ENRHS

-1264 LRDVKQAEG
+1264 LRDAQQAEA
-1273 FLNSQEYFL
+1273 FLNSQEYVL
-1282 SHTEMPSSLQG
+1282 SHTEMPTSLQG

-1306 TMEANE
+1306 TTEASE
-1312 EKIVGVVEAGR
+1312 EKINGVVEAGR
-1323 RLVNNDNA
+1323 RLINDCNA
-1331 NADKIQEKADSIQ
+1331 NSDKIQEKVDSIQ
-1344 DRHQKNKQAASEL
+1344 ERHLKNKEAANEL
-1357 LAKLKDNRE
+1357 LTKLKDNRE
-1366 LQHFLQDGQELSLW
+1366 LQHFLQDGQELTLW

-1416 KDWLDKIRK
+1416 KDWLDKIDK
-1425 EGEALVREK
+1425 EGQALVAEK
-1434 PELEP
+1434 PELKP
-1439 VVTQTLEGLQ
+1439 VVQQTLEDLQ
-1449 KQWEELEATTQ
+1449 RQWEELEGTTR

-1479 SALDTW
+1479 SALEVW
-1485 VNNLSSQL
+1485 LKNLESQL
-1493 QSDDYGKDLTSVN
+1493 HSDDYGKDLTSVN

-1524 EVQALQSQALAL
+1524 EVQSLQSQALAL
-1536 SQEDAGLVEVD
+1536 SQEDAGLAEVD
-1547 SQQKKVSTSFAHLL
+1547 GQQRRVTDNFSDLQ
-1561 EPLRQRQELLL
+1561 EPLELRRQQLL

-1597 ATSSDHGKDLPS
+1597 ASSTDHGKDLPT
-1609 VQLLMKKNQT
+1609 VQLLIKKNQT

-1628 PRIDDIL
+1628 PRIDDI
-1635 AHGRSLAPAQTGPE
+1635 HRRGQTQSQVDGERQSVLE
-1649 EEEVDAAGQPG
+1649 ER
-1660 QAGCLVQLRDS
+1660 LVELRDL
-1671 WAQLIDETDQRHARL
+1671 WDQLIAETDKRHDRL
-1686 AEAHRAQQ
+1686 IEANRAQQ
-1694 FYADVAEAEAWMGE
+1694 FYADAAEAEAWMGE

-1720 DEQSAVVMVK
+1720 DEQSALVMVK
-1730 KHQTVEQALEDY
+1730 KHQTLEQALEDY

-1800 LKREVEDLEQ
+1800 LKREVDDLEQ

-1845 SAIGQER
+1845 STIGQER
-1852 VDGVNALADDLIE
+1852 VDGVNGLADDLIE

-1874 AEWKDGLNDA
+1874 AEWKDGLNEA

-1891 MDTRT
+1891 IDTRT

-1905 HRFHQDARE
+1905 HRFHQDAME
-1914 VLGRVREKRDALPS
+1914 VLGRVKEKREGLPS
-1928 DLGRDLNSV
+1928 DLGRDLNTV
-1937 QHLHRQHTTYE
+1937 QHLHRQHNTFE
-1948 HDIQA
+1948 NDIQA
-1953 LSGQVRQVQDDAARL
+1953 LSGQVNQVQDDAARL

-1975 KADDIQKHER
+1975 KADDIHRSEH
-1985 AVVEAWDALLA
+1985 AVTSAWEGLLE
-1996 AGQSRRLLLLDT
+1996 AGQARRVLLLDT
-2008 VEKFRFLNMVR
+2008 VEKFRFFNMVR

-2052 DIKSEIEARDD
+2052 DIKSEIETRAD
-2063 SFTACNEMGNLLINN
+2063 SFTACIEMGNTLINN

-2088 KLDQLQDKRD
+2088 KLAQLQEKRD
-2098 EINKKWQD
+2098 KINKKWQD
-2106 KMGHLQILLEVLQF
+2106 KMDHLQIVLEVLQF
-2120 GRDASVAESWL
+2120 GRDAYVAESWL
-2131 AGQEPLVRTAELGAN
+2131 AGQEPLVRAAELGAN

-2155 RHEAFEKLAAGWEE
+2155 RHEAFEKLAAAWED
-2169 RFTLLEKLTTLEEQ
+2169 RFVLLEKLTTLEEQ
-2183 VLQKKRED
+2183 EIQRRREE

-2197 PPTPPPAEEV
+2197 PPTPPPVEEV
-2207 VQSEAE
+2207 AQSETE
-2213 SQAHESAARTSLDQ
+2213 SHAHDSARHHGFSCMA
-2227 TTLNQSVSVNGVHSD
+2227 VNGCFAAHCVHPTMCFS
-2242 QDTSQGSESE
+2242 TSSPTFMFWFEPQGSESE
-2252 SVNGPGGDSGL
+2252 SVNGPGRDSGL
-2263 PSSSRPDASATL
+2263 ASSRLDPSATL
-2275 PLKSSTEEPAPEALE
+2275 PSRGGAESEPETME
-2290 GLLCRKQEMESHTKK
+2290 GMLCRKQEMESHSKK
-2305 AASRSWQNVYCAL
+2305 AATRSVCAL
-2318 RKGTMGFYKDSK
+2318 RYTSER
-2330 SAASGVPYHGEVPV
+2330 SASVDF
-2344 SLAEAVCEI
+2344 L
-2353 AHDYK
+2353 
-2358 KRKHVFKLRLNDGK
+2358 FKLLYNIQYNLKFLLHPDTNQ
-2372 EYLFQAKDEAEMN
+2372 LIN
-2385 SWIHSIGSSIT
+2385 SWIRSIISSIPT
-2396 AGEGGAGNHSPMGPK
+2396 GSGDSPGGPRA
-2411 VLSRAMTMPPMS
+2411 LSRAMTMPPIS
-2423 PSSTEAPGGV
+2423 PSSGDAGGV
-2433 TMRSKEGK
+2433 TMRNKDGK
-2441 ERDREKRFSFFSKK
+2441 EKDREKRFSFFGKK

>member
-1 MKTPLY
+1 LF
-7 RITCWGEGESRVLT
+7 V
-21 VFRLGREF
+21 
-29 SHPWNAQGC
+29 N
-38 LGQTQ
+38 
-43 TKARER
+43 
-49 CPSVPRAAIST
+49 PS
-60 ALSSPQ
+60 
-66 HATPLPGSLRQP
+66 GY
-78 DSRGLSPQGR
+78 
-88 QIQSPARNPT
+88 
-98 HVSLLVREMG
+98 
-108 LWPLQQAPGP
+108 
-118 RNSRQTQHG
+118 
-127 SVQRPCTSASC
+127 
-138 PHEREAVQ
+138 EREAVQ

-254 ETGDNKEKKSAKDA
+254 ETEDNKEKKSAKDA

-299 AIVHKHRPDVIE
+299 AIVHKHRPDLID
-311 FDTLKRSNAHHN
+311 FDNLKRSNAHYN

-383 LDYAIEADQLIDKY
+383 LDYAIEADQLIEKY

-405 QWIEQTILTL
+405 QWIEQTIVTL

-422 SLSGVQNQLQAFNTY
+422 SLNGVQNQLQAFNTY

-537 DNFGVDLGAVEAATR
+537 DNFGVELGAVEAATR
-552 KHEAIETDIGAYG
+552 KHEAIETDIQAYG

-578 EAEGYHDVR
+578 EAEGYHEVR
-587 RVLAR
+587 RILAR

-603 KELLVARRERLH
+603 KELLAARRERLF

-624 QEMSYVMDW
+624 QEMSYIMDW
-633 MGDMKGRLQSQDS
+633 MEDMKSRLQSQDN

-654 DLLQTHT
+654 DLLQKHT

-674 RAVQAAAQPFTS
+674 KAVQAAAKRFTS
-686 PEQSYK
+686 NEQSYK
-692 PCEPGLVSERV
+692 PCDPSLVEEKV
-703 SLLGQAYEELGRLAV
+703 DLLGRAYGELGQLAADRRARLD
-718 ERRERLEDSRKLW
+718 DSRRLW

-744 REQEQILAVADCG
+744 REQEQILSGGDYG
-757 RDLSSA
+757 KDLSSA

-773 RDEMAARYTP
+773 RDEMAARYGP
-783 LSNSIAVGDTLVEEG
+783 LGNSIAGGEALVKEG
-798 HYGAPE
+798 HFGAPE
-804 VTERIADVRAQW
+804 VTERIKDVRAQW
-816 AHLEEASQLRE
+816 SHMEEKNLSWCSC
-827 QHLKEAV
+827 V
-834 ALHQFQTDANDMEAW
+834 AEFGRQIDCYSVFCLQ
-849 IQETLRR
+849 
-856 VSSPEVG
+856 VSSQEVG

-886 RPLIDS
+886 RSLIDS

-897 LALPAD
+897 STLPET
-903 YANSPEVEGRLPA
+903 YAQSPQVEGRLPA

-925 ALSAARRQALEGAL
+925 GLSSSWRQALDGAL
-939 ALYRMFSEAGAC
+939 ALYRMFSEASAC
-951 QLWVEEKE
+951 QLWVGEKE
-959 QWLDTMEIPTKL
+959 QWLDNMDIPTKL
-971 EDLEVV
+971 EDLEVI
-977 QQRFETLEPEMN
+977 QQRHRTN
-989 SLGTRV
+989 SIRGTV
-995 TDVNQ
+995 TNTKSRSTTPSVIIHTEIPSCFAFLILLCRWSDFQSLANQ
-1000 VAEQL
+1000 
-1005 LSTDHCSKE
+1005 
-1014 QIHQTQDQLNDR
+1014 R
-1026 WAEFQELADKKKQAL
+1026 KQAL
-1041 DSALNI
+1041 ESALNI
-1047 QNYHLECNEIQS
+1047 QNYHLECNEIKS

-1095 KAIQGKLDDLRQE
+1095 EAIQGKLDDLRSE
-1108 AEKLAQEHPDQA
+1108 AEKLASEHPDQE
-1120 EEIQA
+1120 EEIKG
-1125 RLGGIL
+1125 RLAEIQ
-1131 EVWEELNATMKRRE
+1131 EVWEELRATMKRRE
-1145 EGLGEA
+1145 ESLGEA

-1157 LRDLDDFQSWLS
+1157 LRDLDDFQAWLS
-1169 RTMTAVASEDI
+1169 RTQTTVASEDT

-1185 EAEQL
+1185 EAERL
-1190 LARHEGIK
+1190 LAQHEAIK

-1203 YREDYEKMRAVG
+1203 YREDYEKMRATG
-1215 EEVTQGQ
+1215 AEVTQGQ
-1222 TDAQHMFLGQ
+1222 TDAQHMFLAQ
-1232 RLQALDTGWNE
+1232 RLQALDTGWHE

-1248 ENRHN
+1248 ESRHCV
-1253 LLAQA
+1253 LAQA
-1258 FDFQTF
+1258 FDFQTL
-1264 LRDVKQAEG
+1264 LRDAKQAEG
-1273 FLNSQEYFL
+1273 FLNSQEYVL

-1293 AEEAIKKH
+1293 AVEDIKKH

-1306 TMEANE
+1306 TMDANE
-1312 EKIVGVVEAGR
+1312 EKINGVVESGR
-1323 RLVNNDNA
+1323 RLISDGNTYE
-1331 NADKIQEKADSIQ
+1331 DKIQEKTDSIQ
-1344 DRHQKNKQAASEL
+1344 ERHQKNKQAANEL

-1366 LQHFLQDGQELSLW
+1366 LQHFLQDGQELTLW

-1416 KDWLDKIRK
+1416 KDWLDKIDK
-1425 EGEALVREK
+1425 EGQVLVKEK
-1434 PELEP
+1434 PELE
-1439 VVTQTLEGLQ
+1439 QTVSETMSSLQ
-1449 KQWEELEATTQ
+1449 KQWEELESTTRA
-1460 TKAQCLF
+1460 KAQCLF

-1479 SALDTW
+1479 SALDSW
-1485 VNNLSSQL
+1485 LQNISSQL
-1493 QSDDYGKDLTSVN
+1493 QSDDFGKDLTSVN

-1524 EVQALQSQALAL
+1524 EVQSLQSQALAL
-1536 SQEDAGLVEVD
+1536 AQDDSGIVEVD
-1547 SQQKKVSTSFAHLL
+1547 GQQRRVTDSFSKLQD
-1561 EPLRQRQELLL
+1561 PLRQRRQRLL

-1597 ATSSDHGKDLPS
+1597 ATSTDHGKDLPS
-1609 VQLLMKKNQT
+1609 VQLLIKKNQT

-1628 PRIDDIL
+1628 PRIDDIQ
-1635 AHGRSLAPAQTGPE
+1635 AHGTNMSPE
-1649 EEEVDAAGQPG
+1649 KESEMDRERRADLDG
-1660 QAGCLVQLRDS
+1660 
-1671 WAQLIDETDQRHARL
+1671 RL
-1686 AEAHRAQQ
+1686 AELRELWALLISETEKRNLRLEEANRAQQ
-1694 FYADVAEAEAWMGE
+1694 FYTDAAEAEAWMGE

-1720 DEQSAVVMVK
+1720 DEQSALVMVK
-1730 KHQTVEQALEDY
+1730 KHQILEQALEDY

-1750 NSSRLMVTSEHPE
+1750 NSSRLMVNSEHPE

-1788 RGRLQERLRLTQ
+1788 RGKLHERLRLTQ
-1800 LKREVEDLEQ
+1800 LKREVDDLEQ

-1845 SAIGQER
+1845 STIGQER
-1852 VDGVNALADDLIE
+1852 VDAVNAQADELIE

-1874 AEWKDGLNDA
+1874 AEWKDGLNEA

-1891 MDTRT
+1891 IDTRT

-1914 VLGRVREKRDALPS
+1914 ALGLIREKKETLAGAE
-1928 DLGRDLNSV
+1928 LGRDLNTV
-1937 QHLHRQHTTYE
+1937 QHLLRQHTAYE
-1948 HDIQA
+1948 HDVQA
-1953 LSGQVRQVQDDAARL
+1953 LSGQVTQVQDDAARL

-1975 KADDIQKHER
+1975 KADDIHRHER
-1985 AVVEAWDALLA
+1985 AVTEAWEGL
-1996 AGQSRRLLLLDT
+1996 QSATQARRLLLLDT

-2019 DLMLWMDG
+2019 DLMLWMEG
-2027 VNLQIDAHDS
+2027 INLQIQSHDS

-2052 DIKSEIEARDD
+2052 DIKSEIETRAD
-2063 SFTACNEMGNLLINN
+2063 SFTACSEMGRTLINN
-2078 NHYAADEIRE
+2078 NHYASDEIQE
-2088 KLDQLQDKRD
+2088 KLDQLQAKRT
-2098 EINKKWQD
+2098 EINQKWQE
-2106 KMGHLQILLEVLQF
+2106 KMDHLQIVLEVLQF
-2120 GRDASVAESWL
+2120 SRDASMAESWL
-2131 AGQEPLVRTAELGAN
+2131 AGQEPLVRAAELGSN

-2155 RHEAFEKLAAGWEE
+2155 RHEAFEKLAAGWED
-2169 RFTLLEKLTTLEEQ
+2169 RFTQLEKLTTLEEQ
-2183 VLQKKRED
+2183 EIQRRREE

-2197 PPTPPPAEEV
+2197 PPTPPPVEEV
-2207 VQSEAE
+2207 VQSEIN
-2213 SQAHESAARTSLDQ
+2213 D
-2227 TTLNQSVSVNGVHSD
+2227 
-2242 QDTSQGSESE
+2242 SQGSESE
-2252 SVNGPGGDSGL
+2252 SVNGPGRDSGL
-2263 PSSSRPDASATL
+2263 DSASRQDPSATL
-2275 PLKSSTEEPAPEALE
+2275 PGRGGAEAATETTE
-2290 GLLCRKQEMESHTKK
+2290 GILCRKQEMESHNKK
-2305 AASRSWQNVYCAL
+2305 AATRSWQNVYCVL
-2318 RKGTMGFYKDSK
+2318 RKGSLGFYKDSK
-2330 SAASGVPYHGEVPV
+2330 SASNGIPYHGEVPI
-2344 SLAEAVCEI
+2344 SLSEAVCEV

-2358 KRKHVFKLRLNDGK
+2358 KRKHVFKLRLGDGK
-2372 EYLFQAKDEAEMN
+2372 EFLFQAKDEAEMS
-2385 SWIHSIGSSIT
+2385 SWIQAIQSSLSST
-2396 AGEGGAGNHSPMGPK
+2396 EHSPGGTRG
-2411 VLSRAMTMPPMS
+2411 LSRAMTMPPMS
-2423 PSSTEAPGGV
+2423 PSSGDAGGV
-2433 TMRSKEGK
+2433 TMRNKDGK
-2441 ERDREKRFSFFSKK
+2441 ERDREKRFSFFGKK

>member
-1 MKTPLY
+1 MSTISPTDFDSLEIQQQY
-7 RITCWGEGESRVLT
+7 NDINNRWDLAAETDWDNENSSARLFERSRI
-21 VFRLGREF
+21 
-29 SHPWNAQGC
+29 
-38 LGQTQ
+38 
-43 TKARER
+43 KAL
-49 CPSVPRAAIST
+49 A
-60 ALSSPQ
+60 
-66 HATPLPGSLRQP
+66 
-78 DSRGLSPQGR
+78 D
-88 QIQSPARNPT
+88 
-98 HVSLLVREMG
+98 
-108 LWPLQQAPGP
+108 
-118 RNSRQTQHG
+118 
-127 SVQRPCTSASC
+127 
-138 PHEREAVQ
+138 EREAVQ

-254 ETGDNKEKKSAKDA
+254 ETADNKEKKSAKDA

-283 NVHNFTTSWRD
+283 NIHNFTTSWRD
-294 GLAFN
+294 GLAFS

-311 FDTLKRSNAHHN
+311 FDNLKRSNAHYN

-383 LDYAIEADQLIDKY
+383 LDYAIEADELIEKY

-405 QWIEQTILTL
+405 QWIEQTIGTL

-422 SLSGVQNQLQAFNTY
+422 SLNAVQNQLQAFNSY

-465 NNQKVYM
+465 NNQKVYI

-537 DNFGVDLGAVEAATR
+537 DNFGTDLGAVEAATR
-552 KHEAIETDIGAYG
+552 KHEAIETDIGAYW

-573 VAREL
+573 VAKEL
-578 EAEGYHDVR
+578 EAERYHDVR
-587 RVLAR
+587 RVIAR

-603 KELLVARRERLH
+603 KELLAARRERLN
-615 AHRDLQRLL
+615 AHRDLQRLFE
-624 QEMSYVMDW
+624 EMRYIMDW
-633 MGDMKGRLQSQDS
+633 MAEMKGRLQSQDS
-646 GKHLHDVE
+646 GKHLHDVL
-654 DLLQTHT
+654 DLLQKHT
-661 LVEADISAQAERV
+661 LVEADISAQAERIK
-674 RAVQAAAQPFTS
+674 AVQGAAQRFTS
-686 PEQSYK
+686 YEQAYK
-692 PCEPGLVSERV
+692 PCEPGLVSEKV
-703 SLLGQAYEELGRLAV
+703 DLLGQAYEELGQLAGKRRL
-718 ERRERLEDSRKLW
+718 RLEDSHRLW
-731 QFLWELGEEAAWI
+731 QFLWDVGEEAAWI
-744 REQEQILAVADCG
+744 REQEQILASGDCG
-757 RDLSSA
+757 RDLTSA

-773 RDEMAARYTP
+773 RDEMAARFGP
-783 LSNSIAVGDTLVEEG
+783 LSNSIAAGEALVQEG
-798 HYGAPE
+798 HFGAPE
-804 VTERIADVRAQW
+804 VTERIEDIRAQW
-816 AHLEEASQLRE
+816 THLEEATKLRE
-827 QHLKEAV
+827 QSLKEAV

-849 IQETLRR
+849 IMETLRQ
-856 VSSPEVG
+856 VSSQEVG

-871 LARKQREVEEEIQSH
+871 LARKQREIEEEIQSH
-886 RPLIDS
+886 RPGIDS
-892 LHEQA
+892 LHEQVQ
-897 LALPAD
+897 ALPQA
-903 YANSPEVEGRLPA
+903 YIHFPEVDGRLPA
-916 IEQRYEELE
+916 IEQRFEELE
-925 ALSAARRQALEGAL
+925 SLSAARRQALEGAL

-959 QWLDTMEIPTKL
+959 QWLHGMEIPTKL

-989 SLGTRV
+989 NLGIRV
-995 TDVNQ
+995 ADVNQ

-1005 LSTDHCSKE
+1005 LSSDNCSKA
-1014 QIHQTQDQLNDR
+1014 QINQTRDQLHNR
-1026 WAEFQELADKKKQAL
+1026 WKEFEQLAGQKKIAL
-1041 DSALNI
+1041 ESALNI
-1047 QNYHLECNEIQS
+1047 QNYHLECNEIQT

-1095 KAIQGKLDDLRQE
+1095 EAIQGKLDDLTNE
-1108 AEKLAQEHPDQA
+1108 AEKLATEHPDQA
-1120 EEIQA
+1120 GEIQGHLA
-1125 RLGGIL
+1125 GIQD
-1131 EVWEELNATMKRRE
+1131 VWEELNATMKRRE
-1145 EGLGEA
+1145 ESLGEA

-1169 RTMTAVASEDI
+1169 RTQTAVASEDI

-1185 EAEQL
+1185 EAESL
-1190 LARHEGIK
+1190 LAQHENIK

-1203 YREDYEKMRAVG
+1203 YKEDYEKMRAVG

-1222 TDAQHMFLGQ
+1222 TDAQYMFLAQ
-1232 RLQALDTGWNE
+1232 RLQALDTGWHE

-1248 ENRHN
+1248 ENRHS

-1258 FDFQTF
+1258 FDYQTF
-1264 LRDVKQAEG
+1264 LRDAKQAEA
-1273 FLNSQEYFL
+1273 FLNSQEYVL
-1282 SHTEMPSSLQG
+1282 SHIEMPTSLQG

-1306 TMEANE
+1306 TTEASE
-1312 EKIVGVVEAGR
+1312 EKITGVVEAGR
-1323 RLVNNDNA
+1323 RLINDCNA
-1331 NADKIQEKADSIQ
+1331 NSDKIQEKVDSIQ
-1344 DRHQKNKQAASEL
+1344 ERHVKNKEAANEL
-1357 LAKLKDNRE
+1357 LTKLKDNRE
-1366 LQHFLQDGQELSLW
+1366 LQHFLQDGQELTLW

-1416 KDWLDKIRK
+1416 KDWLDKIDK
-1425 EGEALVREK
+1425 EGQALVAEK

-1439 VVTQTLEGLQ
+1439 VVQQTLEDLQ
-1449 KQWEELEATTQ
+1449 RQWEELEGTTR

-1479 SALDTW
+1479 SALDVW
-1485 VNNLSSQL
+1485 LKNLEGQL
-1493 QSDDYGKDLTSVN
+1493 YSDDYGKDLTSVN

-1524 EVQALQSQALAL
+1524 EVQSLQSQALAL
-1536 SQEDAGLVEVD
+1536 SQEDAGLAEVD
-1547 SQQKKVSTSFAHLL
+1547 GQQRRVTDNFSNLQDPL
-1561 EPLRQRQELLL
+1561 ELRRQRLL

-1597 ATSSDHGKDLPS
+1597 ADSTDHGKDLPT
-1609 VQLLMKKNQT
+1609 VQLLIKKNQT

-1628 PRIDDIL
+1628 PRIDDIHRRGKTQSQVDGERQSVL
-1635 AHGRSLAPAQTGPE
+1635 E
-1649 EEEVDAAGQPG
+1649 ER
-1660 QAGCLVQLRDS
+1660 LVELQDLWD
-1671 WAQLIDETDQRHARL
+1671 QLIAETDKRHARL
-1686 AEAHRAQQ
+1686 IEANRAQQ
-1694 FYADVAEAEAWMGE
+1694 FYTDAAEAEAWMGE

-1720 DEQSAVVMVK
+1720 DEQSALVMVK
-1730 KHQTVEQALEDY
+1730 KHQTLEQALEDY

-1800 LKREVEDLEQ
+1800 LKREVDDLEQ

-1845 SAIGQER
+1845 STIGQER
-1852 VDGVNALADDLIE
+1852 VDGVNGLADDLIE

-1874 AEWKDGLNDA
+1874 AEWKDGLNEA

-1891 MDTRT
+1891 IDTRT

-1905 HRFHQDARE
+1905 HRFHQDAME
-1914 VLGRVREKRDALPS
+1914 VLGRVKEKREGLPS
-1928 DLGRDLNSV
+1928 DLGRDLNTV
-1937 QHLHRQHTTYE
+1937 QHLHRQHNTFE
-1948 HDIQA
+1948 NDIQA
-1953 LSGQVRQVQDDAARL
+1953 LSGQVNQVQDDAARL

-1975 KADDIQKHER
+1975 KADDINRSEH
-1985 AVVEAWDALLA
+1985 AVTSAWEGLLE
-1996 AGQSRRLLLLDT
+1996 AGQARRLLLLDT
-2008 VEKFRFLNMVR
+2008 VEKFRFFNMVR

-2052 DIKSEIEARDD
+2052 DIKSEIETRAD
-2063 SFTACNEMGNLLINN
+2063 SFTACIEMGNTLINN

-2088 KLDQLQDKRD
+2088 KLAQLQEKR
-2098 EINKKWQD
+2098 EKINKKWQD
-2106 KMGHLQILLEVLQF
+2106 KMDHLQIVLEVLQF
-2120 GRDASVAESWL
+2120 GRDAYVAESWL
-2131 AGQEPLVRTAELGAN
+2131 AGQEPLVRAAELGSN

-2155 RHEAFEKLAAGWEE
+2155 RHEAFEKLAAAWED
-2169 RFTLLEKLTTLEEQ
+2169 RFVLLEKLTTLEEHEMQ
-2183 VLQKKRED
+2183 RRREE

-2197 PPTPPPAEEV
+2197 PPTPPPAEV
-2207 VQSEAE
+2207 AQSEAE
-2213 SQAHESAARTSLDQ
+2213 SHAHDSAARTSLDQ

-2242 QDTSQGSESE
+2242 NDTSQQLLSLSLSVGKKSEPKRVCKPKQPERGSETE
-2252 SVNGPGGDSGL
+2252 SVNGPGRDSGL
-2263 PSSSRPDASATL
+2263 ASSRLDPSATL
-2275 PLKSSTEEPAPEALE
+2275 PSRGGAESESNTME
-2290 GLLCRKQEMESHTKK
+2290 GMLCRKQEMESHGKK
-2305 AASRSWQNVYCAL
+2305 SASRSWQNVYCVL
-2318 RKGTMGFYKDSK
+2318 RKGSLGFYKDGK
-2330 SAASGVPYHGEVPV
+2330 SASNGIPYHGEVPI
-2344 SLAEAVCEI
+2344 SLGEAVCEV
-2353 AHDYK
+2353 ANDYK
-2358 KRKHVFKLRLNDGK
+2358 KRKFVFKLRLGDGK
-2372 EYLFQAKDEAEMN
+2372 EYLFQAKDEAEMS
-2385 SWIHSIGSSIT
+2385 SWIRSIISSIPT
-2396 AGEGGAGNHSPMGPK
+2396 GTEDSPVGPRA
-2411 VLSRAMTMPPMS
+2411 LSRAMTMPPIS
-2423 PSSTEAPGGV
+2423 PSSGDAGGV
-2433 TMRSKEGK
+2433 TMRNKDGK
-2441 ERDREKRFSFFSKK
+2441 EKDREKRFSFFGKK

>member
-1 MKTPLY
+1 DAQQHFKAFAIPLCSFH
-7 RITCWGEGESRVLT
+7 TAESRHL
-21 VFRLGREF
+21 FY
-29 SHPWNAQGC
+29 
-38 LGQTQ
+38 
-43 TKARER
+43 
-49 CPSVPRAAIST
+49 
-60 ALSSPQ
+60 
-66 HATPLPGSLRQP
+66 
-78 DSRGLSPQGR
+78 
-88 QIQSPARNPT
+88 
-98 HVSLLVREMG
+98 
-108 LWPLQQAPGP
+108 
-118 RNSRQTQHG
+118 
-127 SVQRPCTSASC
+127 
-138 PHEREAVQ
+138 EREAVQ

-254 ETGDNKEKKSAKDA
+254 ETEDNKEKKSAKDA

-299 AIVHKHRPDVIE
+299 AIVHKHRPDLIE
-311 FDTLKRSNAHHN
+311 FDNLKRSNAHYN

-383 LDYAIEADQLIDKY
+383 LDYAIEADQLIEKY

-422 SLSGVQNQLQAFNTY
+422 SLSAVQNQLQAFNSY

-537 DNFGVDLGAVEAATR
+537 DNFGTDLGAVEAATR

-587 RVLAR
+587 RILAR

-603 KELLVARRERLH
+603 KELLAARRERLNS
-615 AHRDLQRLL
+615 HRDLQRLL
-624 QEMSYVMDW
+624 QEMRYIMDW
-633 MGDMKGRLQSQDS
+633 MGDMKGRLQSQDC
-646 GKHLHDVE
+646 GKHLHDVL

-661 LVEADISAQAERV
+661 LVEADISAQAERIK
-674 RAVQAAAQPFTS
+674 AVQGTAQRFTS
-686 PEQSYK
+686 YEQVYK
-692 PCEPGLVSERV
+692 PCEPALVSERV
-703 SLLGQAYEELGRLAV
+703 DLLRRAYEELGQLAGQ
-718 ERRERLEDSRKLW
+718 RRVRLEDSRRLW

-744 REQEQILAVADCG
+744 REQEQILAGGDCG
-757 RDLSSA
+757 RDLTSA

-773 RDEMAARYTP
+773 RDEMAARYGP
-783 LSNSIAVGDTLVEEG
+783 LGHSIAAGEALVNEG
-798 HYGAPE
+798 HFGAPE
-804 VTERIADVRAQW
+804 VTERIQDIRAQW
-816 AHLEEASQLRE
+816 AHLEELRE
-827 QHLKEAV
+827 QRLKEAV

-849 IQETLRR
+849 IMETLRQ
-856 VSSPEVG
+856 VSSQEVG

-871 LARKQREVEEEIQSH
+871 LARKQREVEEEIHSH
-886 RPLIDS
+886 RPVIDS

-897 LALPAD
+897 LALPQAYIRFPQVD
-903 YANSPEVEGRLPA
+903 GRLPA

-925 ALSAARRQALEGAL
+925 SLSAARRQALEGAL

-951 QLWVEEKE
+951 LLWVEEKE
-959 QWLDTMEIPTKL
+959 QWLYGMEIPTKL

-989 SLGTRV
+989 NLGTRV
-995 TDVNQ
+995 ADVNQ
-1000 VAEQL
+1000 VAQQL
-1005 LSTDHCSKE
+1005 LSSDNCSKD
-1014 QIHQTQDQLNDR
+1014 QIHQTQDQLNNR
-1026 WAEFQELADKKKQAL
+1026 WREFQQLAGQKKLAL
-1041 DSALNI
+1041 ESALNI
-1047 QNYHLECNEIQS
+1047 QNYHLECNEIQT
-1059 WMKEK
+1059 WMREK

-1095 KAIQGKLDDLRQE
+1095 EAIQGKLDDLRNE
-1108 AEKLAQEHPDQA
+1108 AAKLAKEHPDQA

-1125 RLGGIL
+1125 RLAEIQ
-1131 EVWEELNATMKRRE
+1131 EVWEELNTTMRRRE
-1145 EGLGEA
+1145 ESLGEA

-1169 RTMTAVASEDI
+1169 RTQTAVASEDI
-1180 PTSLA
+1180 PTSLP
-1185 EAEQL
+1185 ESESL
-1190 LARHEGIK
+1190 LAQHESIK

-1203 YREDYEKMRAVG
+1203 YKEDYEKMRAVG

-1222 TDAQHMFLGQ
+1222 TDAQHMFLAQ
-1232 RLQALDTGWNE
+1232 RLQALDTGWHE

-1248 ENRHN
+1248 ENRHS

-1264 LRDVKQAEG
+1264 LRDAKQAEA
-1273 FLNSQEYFL
+1273 FLNSQEYVL
-1282 SHTEMPSSLQG
+1282 SHTEMPNSLQG

-1306 TMEANE
+1306 TTDASE
-1312 EKIVGVVEAGR
+1312 EKITGVVEAGR
-1323 RLVNNDNA
+1323 RLINEGNA
-1331 NADKIQEKADSIQ
+1331 NSDKIQEKADSIQ
-1344 DRHQKNKQAASEL
+1344 ERHQRNKQAANEL

-1366 LQHFLQDGQELSLW
+1366 LQHFLQDGQELTLW

-1416 KDWLDKIRK
+1416 KDWLDKIDK
-1425 EGEALVREK
+1425 EGQALVKEK
-1434 PELEP
+1434 PELQP
-1439 VVTQTLEGLQ
+1439 VVQKTLEGLQ
-1449 KQWEELEATTQ
+1449 RQWEELEGTTR

-1479 SALDTW
+1479 SALDVW
-1485 VNNLSSQL
+1485 LKNLEGQL

-1517 QMEVREK
+1517 QMDVREK
-1524 EVQALQSQALAL
+1524 EVQSLQSQALAL
-1536 SQEDAGLVEVD
+1536 SQEDAGLTEIDGQQRRVTD
-1547 SQQKKVSTSFAHLL
+1547 SFSKLQDPLKMRRQQ
-1561 EPLRQRQELLL
+1561 LL

-1597 ATSSDHGKDLPS
+1597 ATSTDHGKDLPT
-1609 VQLLMKKNQT
+1609 VQLLIKKNQT

-1628 PRIDDIL
+1628 PRIDDI
-1635 AHGRSLAPAQTGPE
+1635 HRRGRTQSQVDGERQTALEGR
-1649 EEEVDAAGQPG
+1649 
-1660 QAGCLVQLRDS
+1660 LVELRDL
-1671 WAQLIDETDQRHARL
+1671 WAQLIAETDERHARL
-1686 AEAHRAQQ
+1686 IESNRAQQ
-1694 FYADVAEAEAWMGE
+1694 FYTDAAEAEAWMGE

-1720 DEQSAVVMVK
+1720 DEQSALVMVK
-1730 KHQTVEQALEDY
+1730 KHQILEQALEDY

-1788 RGRLQERLRLTQ
+1788 RGRLQDRLRLTQ
-1800 LKREVEDLEQ
+1800 LKREVDDLEQ

-1845 SAIGQER
+1845 STIGQER
-1852 VDGVNALADDLIE
+1852 VDGVNGLADDLIE

-1874 AEWKDGLNDA
+1874 AEWKDGLNEA

-1891 MDTRT
+1891 IDTRT

-1905 HRFHQDARE
+1905 HRFHQDAME
-1914 VLGRVREKRDALPS
+1914 ALGRVQEKRDALPS
-1928 DLGRDLNSV
+1928 DLGRDLNTV
-1937 QHLHRQHTTYE
+1937 QHLHRQHNTFE

-1953 LSGQVRQVQDDAARL
+1953 LSGQVNQVQDDAARL

-1975 KADDIQKHER
+1975 KAEEIHRSEH
-1985 AVVEAWDALLA
+1985 AVTSAWEGLLE
-1996 AGQSRRLLLLDT
+1996 AGQARRLLLLDT
-2008 VEKFRFLNMVR
+2008 VEKFRFFNMVR

-2052 DIKSEIEARDD
+2052 DIKSEIETRAD
-2063 SFTACNEMGNLLINN
+2063 SFTACTEMGHTLINN

-2088 KLDQLQDKRD
+2088 KLAQLQEKRD
-2098 EINKKWQD
+2098 KINKKWQD
-2106 KMGHLQILLEVLQF
+2106 KMDHLQIVLEVLQF
-2120 GRDASVAESWL
+2120 GRDAYVAESWL
-2131 AGQEPLVRTAELGAN
+2131 AGQEPLVRAAELGSN

-2169 RFTLLEKLTTLEEQ
+2169 RFVLLEKLTTVMFMFPFE
-2183 VLQKKRED
+2183 
-2191 EERARR
+2191 
-2197 PPTPPPAEEV
+2197 P
-2207 VQSEAE
+2207 
-2213 SQAHESAARTSLDQ
+2213 
-2227 TTLNQSVSVNGVHSD
+2227 
-2242 QDTSQGSESE
+2242 QGSESE
-2252 SVNGPGGDSGL
+2252 SVNGPGRDSGL
-2263 PSSSRPDASATL
+2263 ASSRLDPSATL
-2275 PLKSSTEEPAPEALE
+2275 PSRGAESEPETME
-2290 GLLCRKQEMESHTKK
+2290 GMLCRKQEMESHSKK
-2305 AASRSWQNVYCAL
+2305 AASRSWQNVYCVL
-2318 RKGTMGFYKDSK
+2318 RKGSLGFYKDNK
-2330 SAASGVPYHGEVPV
+2330 SASNGIPYHGEVPI
-2344 SLAEAVCEI
+2344 SLGEAVCEV

-2358 KRKHVFKLRLNDGK
+2358 KRKHVFKLRLGDGK
-2372 EYLFQAKDEAEMN
+2372 EYLFQAKDESEMS
-2385 SWIHSIGSSIT
+2385 SWIRSIHSSIPS
-2396 AGEGGAGNHSPMGPK
+2396 GAGGESPGGPRA
-2411 VLSRAMTMPPMS
+2411 LSRAMTMPPIS
-2423 PSSTEAPGGV
+2423 PSSGEAGGV
-2433 TMRSKEGK
+2433 TMRNKDGK
-2441 ERDREKRFSFFSKK
+2441 EKDREKRFSFFGKK

>member
-1 MKTPLY
+1 MSTISPTDFDSLEIQQQY
-7 RITCWGEGESRVLT
+7 NDINNRWDLAAETDWDNENSSARLFERSRI
-21 VFRLGREF
+21 
-29 SHPWNAQGC
+29 
-38 LGQTQ
+38 
-43 TKARER
+43 KAL
-49 CPSVPRAAIST
+49 A
-60 ALSSPQ
+60 
-66 HATPLPGSLRQP
+66 
-78 DSRGLSPQGR
+78 D
-88 QIQSPARNPT
+88 
-98 HVSLLVREMG
+98 
-108 LWPLQQAPGP
+108 
-118 RNSRQTQHG
+118 
-127 SVQRPCTSASC
+127 
-138 PHEREAVQ
+138 EREAVQ

-254 ETGDNKEKKSAKDA
+254 ETEDNKEKKSAKDA

-283 NVHNFTTSWRD
+283 NIHNFTTSWRD

-311 FDTLKRSNAHHN
+311 FDNLKRSNAHYN

-405 QWIEQTILTL
+405 QWIEQTIGTL

-422 SLSGVQNQLQAFNTY
+422 SLNAVQNQLQAFNSY

-465 NNQKVYM
+465 NNQKVYV
-472 PREGKLIS
+472 PKEGKLIS

-537 DNFGVDLGAVEAATR
+537 DNFGTDLGAVEAATR
-552 KHEAIETDIGAYG
+552 KHEAIETDINAYL
-565 ERVAAVEA
+565 ERVVAVED
-573 VAREL
+573 VAKEL

-603 KELLVARRERLH
+603 KELLAARRERLT
-615 AHRDLQRLL
+615 AHRDLQRLF
-624 QEMSYVMDW
+624 QEMRYITDW
-633 MGDMKGRLQSQDS
+633 MKDEQGRLQSQDT
-646 GKHLHDVE
+646 GKHLHDVL
-654 DLLQTHT
+654 DLLQKHN
-661 LVEADISAQAERV
+661 LVEADISAQAERIKG
-674 RAVQAAAQPFTS
+674 VQAAAKPFTS
-686 PEQSYK
+686 YEQAYK
-692 PCEPGLVSERV
+692 PCEPGLVDEKVER
-703 SLLGQAYEELGRLAV
+703 LGQAYEELGQLASA
-718 ERRERLEDSRKLW
+718 RRERLEDSRRLW
-731 QFLWELGEEAAWI
+731 QFLWDLGEEAAWI
-744 REQEQILAVADCG
+744 REQEQILASGDCG
-757 RDLSSA
+757 RDLTSA

-773 RDEMAARYTP
+773 RDEMAARFMP
-783 LSNSIAVGDTLVEEG
+783 LNNSIAAGEALINEG
-798 HYGAPE
+798 HFGAPE
-804 VTERIADVRAQW
+804 VTERIQDVRAQW
-816 AHLEEASQLRE
+816 AHLEETTKLRE
-827 QHLKEAV
+827 QSLKEAV

-849 IQETLRR
+849 IMETLRQL
-856 VSSPEVG
+856 SSPELG

-871 LARKQREVEEEIQSH
+871 LARKQREIDEEIQSH
-886 RPLIDS
+886 RPLINA

-897 LALPAD
+897 QALPEAYVSHPQVD
-903 YANSPEVEGRLPA
+903 GRLPS
-916 IEQRYEELE
+916 IEERYKELE
-925 ALSAARRQALEGAL
+925 SLSAARRQALDGAL
-939 ALYRMFSEAGAC
+939 SLYQMFSEADAC
-951 QLWVEEKE
+951 LLWVEEKE
-959 QWLDTMEIPTKL
+959 QWLDGMEIPTKL

-977 QQRFETLEPEMN
+977 QQRFESLEPEMN
-989 SLGTRV
+989 NLGARV
-995 TDVNQ
+995 THVND

-1005 LSTDHCSKE
+1005 LNSENCRQD
-1014 QIHQTQDQLNDR
+1014 QIHQTKDQLNNR
-1026 WAEFQELADKKKQAL
+1026 WAEFDQLAGQKKQAL
-1041 DSALNI
+1041 ESALNI

-1095 KAIQGKLDDLRQE
+1095 EAIQGKLDDLRSE
-1108 AEKLAQEHPDQA
+1108 AEKLASEHPDQA
-1120 EEIQA
+1120 EEIQG
-1125 RLGGIL
+1125 RLAEIQ

-1145 EGLGEA
+1145 ESLGEA

-1169 RTMTAVASEDI
+1169 RTQTAVASEDI
-1180 PTSLA
+1180 PTSLP
-1185 EAEQL
+1185 EAESL
-1190 LARHEGIK
+1190 LAQHESIK

-1203 YREDYEKMRAVG
+1203 YKEDYEKMRAVG

-1222 TDAQHMFLGQ
+1222 TDAQHMFLAQ
-1232 RLQALDTGWNE
+1232 RLQALDTGWHE

-1248 ENRHN
+1248 ENRHS

-1258 FDFQTF
+1258 FDFQNF
-1264 LRDVKQAEG
+1264 LRDAKQAEA
-1273 FLNSQEYFL
+1273 FLNSQEYVL
-1282 SHTEMPSSLQG
+1282 YHTEMPTNLQA

-1306 TMEANE
+1306 TTEASE
-1312 EKIVGVVEAGR
+1312 EKINSVVDSGR
-1323 RLVNNDNA
+1323 RLINDSNA
-1331 NADKIQEKADSIQ
+1331 NSDKIQEKVDSIQ
-1344 DRHQKNKQAASEL
+1344 ERHNKNKEAAKEL
-1357 LAKLKDNRE
+1357 LTKLKDNRE
-1366 LQHFLQDGQELSLW
+1366 LQHFLQDGQELTLW

-1416 KDWLDKIRK
+1416 KDWLDKIDK
-1425 EGEALVREK
+1425 EGQALVVEK
-1434 PELEP
+1434 PELKP
-1439 VVTQTLEGLQ
+1439 VVQQTLEDLQ
-1449 KQWEELEATTQ
+1449 RQWEELEGTTR

-1479 SALDTW
+1479 SALDVW
-1485 VNNLSSQL
+1485 LKNLESQL
-1493 QSDDYGKDLTSVN
+1493 HSDDYGKDLTSVN
-1506 ILLKKHQMLEH
+1506 ILLKKQQMLEH

-1524 EVQALQSQALAL
+1524 EVQSLQAQALAL
-1536 SQEDAGLVEVD
+1536 SQEDAGLTEID
-1547 SQQKKVSTSFAHLL
+1547 GQ
-1561 EPLRQRQELLL
+1561 QRQVTDSFSNLQQPLQLRKQKLLT
-1572 ASKEAHQ
+1572 SKEAHQ

-1590 VKERMPL
+1590 ITERMPL
-1597 ATSSDHGKDLPS
+1597 ATSTEHGKDLPT
-1609 VQLLMKKNQT
+1609 VQLLIKKNQT

-1635 AHGRSLAPAQTGPE
+1635 KRAETQSQVDGERQALLE
-1649 EEEVDAAGQPG
+1649 E
-1660 QAGCLVQLRDS
+1660 
-1671 WAQLIDETDQRHARL
+1671 RL
-1686 AEAHRAQQ
+1686 AELRDLWDQLISETDNRNTRLLEARRAQQ
-1694 FYADVAEAEAWMGE
+1694 FYADAAEAEAWMGE

-1720 DEQSAVVMVK
+1720 DEQSALVMVK
-1730 KHQTVEQALEDY
+1730 KHQILEQTLEDY

-1750 NSSRLMVTSEHPE
+1750 NSSRLMVTNEHPE

-1800 LKREVEDLEQ
+1800 LKREVDDLEQ

-1831 TMLRDKFREFARDT
+1831 SMLRDKFREFARDT
-1845 SAIGQER
+1845 STIGQER

-1874 AEWKDGLNDA
+1874 AEWKDGLNEA

-1891 MDTRT
+1891 IDTRT

-1905 HRFHQDARE
+1905 HRFHQDAME
-1914 VLGRVREKRDALPS
+1914 VLGRVKEKRETLPA
-1928 DLGRDLNSV
+1928 DLGRDLNTV
-1937 QHLHRQHTTYE
+1937 KHLHRQHQTLE
-1948 HDIQA
+1948 NDIQA
-1953 LSGQVRQVQDDAARL
+1953 LSWQVNQVQDDAARL

-1975 KADDIQKHER
+1975 KADDIHRSEH
-1985 AVVEAWDALLA
+1985 AVSSAWEALQEACQA
-1996 AGQSRRLLLLDT
+1996 RRLLLQDT
-2008 VEKFRFLNMVR
+2008 VEKFRFLNAVR

-2037 PRDVSSAGLVIANHQ
+2037 PRDVSSAELVIANHQ
-2052 DIKSEIEARDD
+2052 DIKSEIDTRAD
-2063 SFTACNEMGNLLINN
+2063 SFTASIDMGNALINKS
-2078 NHYAADEIRE
+2078 HYAADEIRE
-2088 KLDQLQDKRD
+2088 KLTQLQERRD

-2106 KMGHLQILLEVLQF
+2106 KMNHLQIVLEVLQF

-2131 AGQEPLVRTAELGAN
+2131 AGQEPLVRAAELGTN

-2155 RHEAFEKLAAGWEE
+2155 RHEAFEKLATAWEE
-2169 RFTLLEKLTTLEEQ
+2169 RFLLLEKLTTLEEQ
-2183 VLQKKRED
+2183 ELQRRREE

-2207 VQSEAE
+2207 TPSKAETQANDSE
-2213 SQAHESAARTSLDQ
+2213 ARTSLDQ
-2227 TTLNQSVSVNGVHSD
+2227 TTLNQSVPVNGLHSD
-2242 QDTSQGSESE
+2242 NDTSQGSESE
-2252 SVNGPGGDSGL
+2252 SVNGPGRDSGL
-2263 PSSSRPDASATL
+2263 ASSRLEASATL
-2275 PLKSSTEEPAPEALE
+2275 PGRGGADSDAECME
-2290 GLLCRKQEMESHTKK
+2290 GMLCRKQEMESHNKK
-2305 AASRSWQNVYCAL
+2305 AASRSWQNVYCVL
-2318 RKGTMGFYKDSK
+2318 KRGYLGFYKDNK
-2330 SAASGVPYHGEVPV
+2330 SVSSGIPYHGEVPF
-2344 SLAEAVCEI
+2344 SLEEAVCEV
-2353 AHDYK
+2353 ANDYK
-2358 KRKHVFKLRLNDGK
+2358 KRKHVFKLRLENGK
-2372 EYLFQAKDEAEMN
+2372 EYLFQAKDEVEMN
-2385 SWIHSIGSSIT
+2385 SWIQSIRRSIPTGSQDSP
-2396 AGEGGAGNHSPMGPK
+2396 GGPRA
-2411 VLSRAMTMPPMS
+2411 LSRAMTMPPIS
-2423 PSSTEAPGGV
+2423 PSSGETGSV
-2433 TMRSKEGK
+2433 TLRNKDGK
-2441 ERDREKRFSFFSKK
+2441 EKDREKRFSFFGKK

>member
-1 MKTPLY
+1 MSTISPTDFDSVEIQQQYNDINNRWDIAAETEWDNENSSARLFERS
-7 RITCWGEGESRVLT
+7 RI
-21 VFRLGREF
+21 
-29 SHPWNAQGC
+29 
-38 LGQTQ
+38 
-43 TKARER
+43 KAL
-49 CPSVPRAAIST
+49 A
-60 ALSSPQ
+60 
-66 HATPLPGSLRQP
+66 
-78 DSRGLSPQGR
+78 D
-88 QIQSPARNPT
+88 
-98 HVSLLVREMG
+98 
-108 LWPLQQAPGP
+108 
-118 RNSRQTQHG
+118 
-127 SVQRPCTSASC
+127 
-138 PHEREAVQ
+138 EREAVQ

-254 ETGDNKEKKSAKDA
+254 ETEDNKEKKSAKDA

-299 AIVHKHRPDVIE
+299 AIVHKHRPDLMD
-311 FDTLKRSNAHHN
+311 FDNLKRSNAHYN

-339 LLDPEDVNV
+339 LLDPEEIPSNTQILKHQIYVNV

-383 LDYAIEADQLIDKY
+383 LDYAIEADQLIEKY

-405 QWIEQTILTL
+405 QWIEQTIVTL

-422 SLSGVQNQLQAFNTY
+422 SLSAVQNQLQAFNTY

-552 KHEAIETDIGAYG
+552 KHEAIETDIQAYG

-578 EAEGYHDVR
+578 EAEGYHEVR
-587 RVLAR
+587 RILAR

-603 KELLVARRERLH
+603 KELLAARRERLN

-624 QEMSYVMDW
+624 QEMSYIMDW
-633 MGDMKGRLQSQDS
+633 MEDMKSRLQSQDS

-654 DLLQTHT
+654 DLLQKHT

-674 RAVQAAAQPFTS
+674 KAVQAAAKRFTS
-686 PEQSYK
+686 DEQSYK
-692 PCEPGLVSERV
+692 PCDPTLVEEKV
-703 SLLGQAYEELGRLAV
+703 DLLGRAYGELSQLAAD
-718 ERRERLEDSRKLW
+718 RRAQLDDSRRLW

-744 REQEQILAVADCG
+744 REQEQILSGGDYG
-757 RDLSSA
+757 KDLSSA

-773 RDEMAARYTP
+773 RDEMAARYGP
-783 LSNSIAVGDTLVEEG
+783 LGNSIASGEAMVKEG

-804 VTERIADVRAQW
+804 VTERIKDVKAQW
-816 AHLEEASQLRE
+816 SHLEEASQLHE
-827 QHLKEAV
+827 HGLKESV
-834 ALHQFQTDANDMEAW
+834 AFHQFQTDGNDMEAW
-849 IQETLRR
+849 ILETLRQ
-856 VSSPEVG
+856 VSSQEVG

-897 LALPAD
+897 SALPEA
-903 YANSPEVEGRLPA
+903 YAQSPQVEGRLPA

-925 ALSAARRQALEGAL
+925 ELSSSWRKALDGAL
-939 ALYRMFSEAGAC
+939 ALYRMFSEANAC
-951 QLWVEEKE
+951 QQWVGEKE
-959 QWLDTMEIPTKL
+959 QWLHNMEIPTKL

-989 SLGTRV
+989 TLGARI

-1000 VAEQL
+1000 VAQQL
-1005 LSTDHCSKE
+1005 LGSDNRNKE
-1014 QIHQTQDQLNDR
+1014 QIDQTQNQLNKR
-1026 WAEFQELADKKKQAL
+1026 WSDFQSLSDQRKQAL
-1041 DSALNI
+1041 ESALNI
-1047 QNYHLECNEIQS
+1047 QNYHLECNEIKS

-1095 KAIQGKLDDLRQE
+1095 EAIQGKLDDLHCE
-1108 AEKLAQEHPDQA
+1108 AEKLASEHPEQE
-1120 EEIQA
+1120 EEIKG
-1125 RLGGIL
+1125 RLAEIQ
-1131 EVWEELNATMKRRE
+1131 EVWEELRATMKRRE
-1145 EGLGEA
+1145 ESLGEA

-1157 LRDLDDFQSWLS
+1157 LRDLDDFQAWLS
-1169 RTMTAVASEDI
+1169 RTQTTVASEDT

-1185 EAEQL
+1185 EAERL
-1190 LARHEGIK
+1190 LAQHEAIK

-1203 YREDYEKMRAVG
+1203 YKDDYEKMRATGV
-1215 EEVTQGQ
+1215 EVTQGQ
-1222 TDAQHMFLGQ
+1222 TDAQHMFLAQ
-1232 RLQALDTGWNE
+1232 RLQALDTGWHE
-1243 LRRMW
+1243 LRKMW
-1248 ENRHN
+1248 ESRHCV
-1253 LLAQA
+1253 LAQA
-1258 FDFQTF
+1258 FDFQTL
-1264 LRDVKQAEG
+1264 LRDANQAEG
-1273 FLNSQEYFL
+1273 FLNSQEYVL

-1293 AEEAIKKH
+1293 AVEAIKKH

-1312 EKIVGVVEAGR
+1312 EKINGVVESGR
-1323 RLVNNDNA
+1323 RLVSDGNTY
-1331 NADKIQEKADSIQ
+1331 ADKIQEKTDSIQ
-1344 DRHQKNKQAASEL
+1344 ERHQKNKQAANEL

-1366 LQHFLQDGQELSLW
+1366 LQHFLQDGQELTLW

-1416 KDWLDKIRK
+1416 KDWLDKIDK
-1425 EGEALVREK
+1425 EGQVLVKEK
-1434 PELEP
+1434 PELE
-1439 VVTQTLEGLQ
+1439 QTVSETMSSLQ
-1449 KQWEELEATTQ
+1449 KQWEELESTTQ
-1460 TKAQCLF
+1460 AKAQCLF
-1467 DANRAELFTQSC
+1467 DANR
-1479 SALDTW
+1479 
-1485 VNNLSSQL
+1485 
-1493 QSDDYGKDLTSVN
+1493 
-1506 ILLKKHQMLEH
+1506 
-1517 QMEVREK
+1517 
-1524 EVQALQSQALAL
+1524 
-1536 SQEDAGLVEVD
+1536 
-1547 SQQKKVSTSFAHLL
+1547 
-1561 EPLRQRQELLL
+1561 
-1572 ASKEAHQ
+1572 
-1579 FNRDLEDEILW
+1579 LW

-1597 ATSSDHGKDLPS
+1597 ATSTDHGKDLPS
-1609 VQLLMKKNQT
+1609 VQLLIKKNQT

-1628 PRIDDIL
+1628 PRIDDIQ
-1635 AHGRSLAPAQTGPE
+1635 AHGRTMSPGKE
-1649 EEEVDAAGQPG
+1649 SEMDRERRAA
-1660 QAGCLVQLRDS
+1660 L
-1671 WAQLIDETDQRHARL
+1671 DERL
-1686 AEAHRAQQ
+1686 AELRELWALLISETEKRNMRLEEANRAQQ
-1694 FYADVAEAEAWMGE
+1694 FYADAAEAEAWMGE

-1720 DEQSAVVMVK
+1720 DEQSAWVMVK
-1730 KHQTVEQALEDY
+1730 KHQILEQTLADY

-1750 NSSRLMVTSEHPE
+1750 NSSRLMVNSEHPE

-1768 LRQAQVDKLYAG
+1768 LKQAQVDKLYAG

-1788 RGRLQERLRLTQ
+1788 RGKLQERLRLTQ
-1800 LKREVEDLEQ
+1800 LKREVDDLEQ

-1845 SAIGQER
+1845 STIGQER
-1852 VDGVNALADDLIE
+1852 VDAVNAQADELIE

-1874 AEWKDGLNDA
+1874 AEWKDGLNEA

-1891 MDTRT
+1891 IDTRT

-1914 VLGRVREKRDALPS
+1914 ALGLIREKKETLAGAE
-1928 DLGRDLNSV
+1928 LGRDLNTV
-1937 QHLHRQHTTYE
+1937 QHLLRQHTAYE
-1948 HDIQA
+1948 HDVQA
-1953 LSGQVRQVQDDAARL
+1953 LSGQVTQVQDDAARL

-1975 KADDIQKHER
+1975 KADDIHRHEH
-1985 AVVEAWDALLA
+1985 AVTEAWEGL
-1996 AGQSRRLLLLDT
+1996 QSATQARRLLLLDT
-2008 VEKFRFLNMVR
+2008 VEKFRYLNMVR
-2019 DLMLWMDG
+2019 DLMLWMEG
-2027 VNLQIDAHDS
+2027 ISLQIQSHDS

-2052 DIKSEIEARDD
+2052 DIKSEIETRAD
-2063 SFTACNEMGNLLINN
+2063 SFTACSEMGRTLTNN
-2078 NHYAADEIRE
+2078 NHYASDEIQE
-2088 KLDQLQDKRD
+2088 KLDQLQAKRT
-2098 EINKKWQD
+2098 EINQKWQE
-2106 KMGHLQILLEVLQF
+2106 KMDHLQIVLEVLQF
-2120 GRDASVAESWL
+2120 SRDASMAESWL
-2131 AGQEPLVRTAELGAN
+2131 AGQEPLVRAADLGSN

-2155 RHEAFEKLAAGWEE
+2155 RHEAFEKLAAGWED
-2169 RFTLLEKLTTLEEQ
+2169 RFTQLEKLTTLEEQ
-2183 VLQKKRED
+2183 EIQRRRE
-2191 EERARR
+2191 EEEKARR
-2197 PPTPPPAEEV
+2197 PPTPPPVEEV
-2207 VQSEAE
+2207 VQSEMND
-2213 SQAHESAARTSLDQ
+2213 SAARTSLDQ
-2227 TTLNQSVSVNGVHSD
+2227 TTLNQSVSVNGVYSD

-2252 SVNGPGGDSGL
+2252 SVNGPGRDSGL
-2263 PSSSRPDASATL
+2263 DSASRQDPSATL
-2275 PLKSSTEEPAPEALE
+2275 PGRGGAEAATEAME
-2290 GLLCRKQEMESHTKK
+2290 GILCRKQEMESHNKK
-2305 AASRSWQNVYCAL
+2305 AATRSWQNVYCVL
-2318 RKGTMGFYKDSK
+2318 RKGSLGFYKDNK
-2330 SAASGVPYHGEVPV
+2330 SAANGIPYHGEVPI
-2344 SLAEAVCEI
+2344 SLSEAVCEV

-2358 KRKHVFKLRLNDGK
+2358 KRKHVFKLRLGDGK
-2372 EYLFQAKDEAEMN
+2372 EFLFQAKDEAEMS
-2385 SWIHSIGSSIT
+2385 SWIQAIQSSLSST
-2396 AGEGGAGNHSPMGPK
+2396 ERSPGGTRG
-2411 VLSRAMTMPPMS
+2411 LSRAMTMPPMS
-2423 PSSTEAPGGV
+2423 PSSGDAGGV
-2433 TMRSKEGK
+2433 TMRNKDGK
-2441 ERDREKRFSFFSKK
+2441 ERDREKRFSFFGKK

>member
-1 MKTPLY
+1 MSTISPTDFDSLEIQQQY
-7 RITCWGEGESRVLT
+7 NDINNRWDLAAETDWDNENSSARLFERSRI
-21 VFRLGREF
+21 
-29 SHPWNAQGC
+29 
-38 LGQTQ
+38 
-43 TKARER
+43 KAL
-49 CPSVPRAAIST
+49 A
-60 ALSSPQ
+60 
-66 HATPLPGSLRQP
+66 
-78 DSRGLSPQGR
+78 D
-88 QIQSPARNPT
+88 
-98 HVSLLVREMG
+98 
-108 LWPLQQAPGP
+108 
-118 RNSRQTQHG
+118 
-127 SVQRPCTSASC
+127 
-138 PHEREAVQ
+138 EREAVQ

-154 NSHLGRVTCRI
+154 NSHLGRVTSRI

-179 RLLEVLSGEQLPKPT
+179 RLLEVLSGEQLAP
-194 KGRMRIHCLENV
+194 GRMRIHCLENV

-254 ETGDNKEKKSAKDA
+254 ETEDNKEKKSAKDA

-283 NVHNFTTSWRD
+283 NIHNFTTSWRD

-311 FDTLKRSNAHHN
+311 FDNLKRSNAHYN

-383 LDYAIEADQLIDKY
+383 LDYAIEADQLIEKY

-405 QWIEQTILTL
+405 QWIEQTIGTL

-422 SLSGVQNQLQAFNTY
+422 SLSAVQNQLQAFNSY

-537 DNFGVDLGAVEAATR
+537 DNFGTDLGAVEAATR
-552 KHEAIETDIGAYG
+552 KHEAIETDIGAYW

-573 VAREL
+573 VAKEL
-578 EAEGYHDVR
+578 EAEAYHDVR

-603 KELLVARRERLH
+603 KELLVARRERLN
-615 AHRDLQRLL
+615 AHRDLQRLF
-624 QEMSYVMDW
+624 QEMRYIMDW
-633 MGDMKGRLQSQDS
+633 MADMKSRLQSPDS
-646 GKHLHDVE
+646 GKHLHDVL
-654 DLLQTHT
+654 DLRQKHT
-661 LVEADISAQAERV
+661 LVEADISAQAERIK
-674 RAVQAAAQPFTS
+674 AVQGAAKP
-686 PEQSYK
+686 YK
-692 PCEPGLVSERV
+692 PCEPGLVSEKV
-703 SLLGQAYEELGRLAV
+703 DLLGQAYEELGQLAGK
-718 ERRERLEDSRKLW
+718 RRERLEDSRRLW
-731 QFLWELGEEAAWI
+731 QFLWDIGEEAAWI
-744 REQEQILAVADCG
+744 REQEQILASGDCG
-757 RDLSSA
+757 RDLTSA

-773 RDEMAARYTP
+773 RDEMAARYGP
-783 LSNSIAVGDTLVEEG
+783 LSNSIAAGEALLNEG

-804 VTERIADVRAQW
+804 VTERIQDIRAQW
-816 AHLEEASQLRE
+816 AHLEETTKLRE
-827 QHLKEAV
+827 QKLKEAV
-834 ALHQFQTDANDMEAW
+834 ALLQFQTDADDMEAW
-849 IQETLRR
+849 IMETLRQ
-856 VSSPEVG
+856 VSSHEVG

-871 LARKQREVEEEIQSH
+871 LARKQREIEEEIQSH
-886 RPLIDS
+886 RPLIES
-892 LHEQA
+892 LHEQVQ
-897 LALPAD
+897 ALPQAYVQFPQVD
-903 YANSPEVEGRLPA
+903 GRLPA

-925 ALSAARRQALEGAL
+925 TLSVARRQALEGAL

-959 QWLDTMEIPTKL
+959 QWLDSMEIPTKL

-977 QQRFETLEPEMN
+977 QQRSTLEPEMN
-989 SLGTRV
+989 NLGTRV
-995 TDVNQ
+995 TDVNE

-1005 LSTDHCSKE
+1005 LSSDNCNKD
-1014 QIHQTQDQLNDR
+1014 QIHQTRDQLHNR
-1026 WAEFQELADKKKQAL
+1026 WMEFEQLAGQKKQAL
-1041 DSALNI
+1041 ESALNI
-1047 QNYHLECNEIQS
+1047 QNYHLECNEIQT

-1095 KAIQGKLDDLRQE
+1095 EAIQGKLDDLRNE
-1108 AEKLAQEHPDQA
+1108 AEKLAKEHPDQA
-1120 EEIQA
+1120 GEIQG
-1125 RLGGIL
+1125 RLAEIQ

-1145 EGLGEA
+1145 ESLGEA

-1169 RTMTAVASEDI
+1169 RTQTAVASEDI
-1180 PTSLA
+1180 PTSLP
-1185 EAEQL
+1185 EAESL
-1190 LARHEGIK
+1190 LAQHESIK

-1203 YREDYEKMRAVG
+1203 YKEDYEKMRAVG
-1215 EEVTQGQ
+1215 DEVTQGQ
-1222 TDAQHMFLGQ
+1222 TDAQHMFLAQ
-1232 RLQALDTGWNE
+1232 RLQALDTGWHE

-1248 ENRHN
+1248 ENRHS

-1264 LRDVKQAEG
+1264 LREAKQAEA
-1273 FLNSQEYFL
+1273 FLNSQEYVL
-1282 SHTEMPSSLQG
+1282 SHTEMPASLQA

-1306 TMEANE
+1306 TTEASE
-1312 EKIVGVVEAGR
+1312 EKINGVVETGR
-1323 RLVNNDNA
+1323 RLINDSNA
-1331 NADKIQEKADSIQ
+1331 NSDKIEEKVESIQ
-1344 DRHQKNKQAASEL
+1344 ERHLKNKEAANEL
-1357 LAKLKDNRE
+1357 LTKLKDNRE
-1366 LQHFLQDGQELSLW
+1366 LQHFLQDGQELTLW

-1416 KDWLDKIRK
+1416 KDWLDKIDK
-1425 EGEALVREK
+1425 EGQALVAEK
-1434 PELEP
+1434 PELKP
-1439 VVTQTLEGLQ
+1439 VVQQTLEDLQ
-1449 KQWEELEATTQ
+1449 HQWEELEGTTR

-1479 SALDTW
+1479 SALDVW
-1485 VNNLSSQL
+1485 LKNLEGQL
-1493 QSDDYGKDLTSVN
+1493 HSDEYGKDLTSVN
-1506 ILLKKHQMLEH
+1506 ILLQKHQVNH
-1517 QMEVREK
+1517 T
-1524 EVQALQSQALAL
+1524 VQVKHALAL
-1536 SQEDAGLVEVD
+1536 SQEDAGLAEVD
-1547 SQQKKVSTSFAHLL
+1547 GQQRRVTDNFSNLQ
-1561 EPLRQRQELLL
+1561 EPLKLRRQRLL

-1597 ATSSDHGKDLPS
+1597 ATSTDHGKDLPT
-1609 VQLLMKKNQT
+1609 VQLLIKKNQT

-1628 PRIDDIL
+1628 PRIDDI
-1635 AHGRSLAPAQTGPE
+1635 HRRGQTQSQVDGERQSVLE
-1649 EEEVDAAGQPG
+1649 ER
-1660 QAGCLVQLRDS
+1660 LVELKDL
-1671 WAQLIDETDQRHARL
+1671 WDQLIAETDKRHARL
-1686 AEAHRAQQ
+1686 IEANRAQQ
-1694 FYADVAEAEAWMGE
+1694 FYADAAEAEAWMGE

-1720 DEQSAVVMVK
+1720 DEQSALVMVK
-1730 KHQTVEQALEDY
+1730 KHQILEQALEDY

-1800 LKREVEDLEQ
+1800 LKREVDDLEQ

-1845 SAIGQER
+1845 STIGQER
-1852 VDGVNALADDLIE
+1852 VDGVNGLADDLIE

-1874 AEWKDGLNDA
+1874 AEWKDGLNEA

-1891 MDTRT
+1891 IDTRT

-1905 HRFHQDARE
+1905 HRFHQDAME
-1914 VLGRVREKRDALPS
+1914 VLGRVKEKREALPS
-1928 DLGRDLNSV
+1928 DLGRDLNTV
-1937 QHLHRQHTTYE
+1937 QHLHRQHNTFE

-1953 LSGQVRQVQDDAARL
+1953 LSGQVNQVQDDAARL

-1975 KADDIQKHER
+1975 KADDINRSEH
-1985 AVVEAWDALLA
+1985 AVTSAWEGLLE
-1996 AGQSRRLLLLDT
+1996 AGQARRLLLLDT
-2008 VEKFRFLNMVR
+2008 VEKFRFFNMVR

-2052 DIKSEIEARDD
+2052 DIKSEIETRAD
-2063 SFTACNEMGNLLINN
+2063 SFTACIEMGNTLINN

-2088 KLDQLQDKRD
+2088 KLVQLQEKRD
-2098 EINKKWQD
+2098 RINKNWHD
-2106 KMGHLQILLEVLQF
+2106 KMDHLQIVLEVLQF
-2120 GRDASVAESWL
+2120 GRDAYVAESWL
-2131 AGQEPLVRTAELGAN
+2131 AGQEPLVRAAELGSN

-2155 RHEAFEKLAAGWEE
+2155 RHEAFEKLAASWED
-2169 RFTLLEKLTTLEEQ
+2169 RFVLLEKLTTSRVVVVVVILRPYQ
-2183 VLQKKRED
+2183 HSCLVL
-2191 EERARR
+2191 
-2197 PPTPPPAEEV
+2197 P
-2207 VQSEAE
+2207 
-2213 SQAHESAARTSLDQ
+2213 
-2227 TTLNQSVSVNGVHSD
+2227 
-2242 QDTSQGSESE
+2242 QGSESE
-2252 SVNGPGGDSGL
+2252 SVNGPGRDSGL
-2263 PSSSRPDASATL
+2263 ASSRLEPSATL
-2275 PLKSSTEEPAPEALE
+2275 PSRGGAESDPETME
-2290 GLLCRKQEMESHTKK
+2290 GMLCRKQEMESHSRK
-2305 AASRSWQNVYCAL
+2305 AASRSWQNVYCVL
-2318 RKGTMGFYKDSK
+2318 RKGSLGFYKDGK
-2330 SAASGVPYHGEVPV
+2330 SASNGIPYHGEVPI
-2344 SLAEAVCEI
+2344 SLGEAVCEV
-2353 AHDYK
+2353 ANDYK
-2358 KRKHVFKLRLNDGK
+2358 KRKNVFKLRLGDGK
-2372 EYLFQAKDEAEMN
+2372 EYLFQAKDEAEM
-2385 SWIHSIGSSIT
+2385 SAWIHSILGSIPTGS
-2396 AGEGGAGNHSPMGPK
+2396 GDSPGGPRA
-2411 VLSRAMTMPPMS
+2411 LSRAMTMPPIS
-2423 PSSTEAPGGV
+2423 PGAGDAGGV
-2433 TMRSKEGK
+2433 TMRNREGK
-2441 ERDREKRFSFFSKK
+2441 EKDREKRFSFFGKK

>member
-1 MKTPLY
+1 MSTISPTDFDSLEIQQQY
-7 RITCWGEGESRVLT
+7 NDINNRWDLAAETDWDNENSSARLFERSRI
-21 VFRLGREF
+21 
-29 SHPWNAQGC
+29 
-38 LGQTQ
+38 
-43 TKARER
+43 KAL
-49 CPSVPRAAIST
+49 A
-60 ALSSPQ
+60 
-66 HATPLPGSLRQP
+66 
-78 DSRGLSPQGR
+78 D
-88 QIQSPARNPT
+88 
-98 HVSLLVREMG
+98 
-108 LWPLQQAPGP
+108 
-118 RNSRQTQHG
+118 
-127 SVQRPCTSASC
+127 
-138 PHEREAVQ
+138 EREAVQ

-254 ETGDNKEKKSAKDA
+254 ETEDNKEKKSAKDA

-283 NVHNFTTSWRD
+283 NIHNFTTSWRD

-299 AIVHKHRPDVIE
+299 AIVHKHRPDLIE
-311 FDTLKRSNAHHN
+311 FDNLKRSNAHYN

-331 EKELGLTK
+331 EKEMGLTK

-383 LDYAIEADQLIDKY
+383 LDYAIEADQLIEKY

-422 SLSGVQNQLQAFNTY
+422 SLSAVQNQLQAFNSY

-472 PREGKLIS
+472 PKEGKLIS

-537 DNFGVDLGAVEAATR
+537 DNFGTDLGAVEAATR
-552 KHEAIETDIGAYG
+552 KHEAIETDIGAYW

-573 VAREL
+573 VAKEL
-578 EAEGYHDVR
+578 EAEKYHDVR
-587 RVLAR
+587 RILAR

-603 KELLVARRERLH
+603 KELLAARRERLNS
-615 AHRDLQRLL
+615 HRDLQRLF
-624 QEMSYVMDW
+624 QEMRYIMDW
-633 MGDMKGRLQSQDS
+633 MADEKGRLQSQDS
-646 GKHLHDVE
+646 GKHLHDVL
-654 DLLQTHT
+654 DLLQKHN
-661 LVEADISAQAERV
+661 LVEADISAQAERIK
-674 RAVQAAAQPFTS
+674 AVQGAAKRFTS
-686 PEQSYK
+686 YDQAYK
-692 PCEPGLVSERV
+692 PCEPGLVSEKV
-703 SLLGQAYEELGRLAV
+703 DLLGQAYEELGQLAAT
-718 ERRERLEDSRKLW
+718 RRERLEDSRRLW
-731 QFLWELGEEAAWI
+731 QFMWDLGEEAAWI
-744 REQEQILAVADCG
+744 REQEQILASGDNG

-773 RDEMAARYTP
+773 RDEMAARYGP
-783 LSNSIAVGDTLVEEG
+783 LSNSIAAGEALVEEG
-798 HYGAPE
+798 HFGAPE
-804 VTERIADVRAQW
+804 ITERIQDIRGQW
-816 AHLEEASQLRE
+816 AHLEETTKLRE
-827 QHLKEAV
+827 QSLKESV

-849 IQETLRR
+849 IMETLRQ
-856 VSSPEVG
+856 VSSQEVG

-871 LARKQREVEEEIQSH
+871 LARKQREIEEEIQSH

-897 LALPAD
+897 QALPEA
-903 YANSPEVEGRLPA
+903 YIHFPEVEGRLPA

-925 ALSAARRQALEGAL
+925 SLSAARRQALEGAL
-939 ALYRMFSEAGAC
+939 ALYRMFSEADAC

-959 QWLDTMEIPTKL
+959 QWLDGMEIPTKL

-977 QQRFETLEPEMN
+977 QQRFDTLEPEMN
-989 SLGTRV
+989 NLGTRV

-1005 LSTDHCSKE
+1005 LSSDNCSKD
-1014 QIHQTQDQLNDR
+1014 QIHQTRDQLNNR
-1026 WAEFQELADKKKQAL
+1026 WKEFEKLAGQKKQAL
-1041 DSALNI
+1041 ESALNI
-1047 QNYHLECNEIQS
+1047 QNYHLECNESQT

-1095 KAIQGKLDDLRQE
+1095 EAIQGKLDDLTKE
-1108 AEKLAQEHPDQA
+1108 AEKLASEHPDQA
-1120 EEIQA
+1120 GEIQG
-1125 RLGGIL
+1125 RLAEIQ

-1145 EGLGEA
+1145 ESLGEA

-1169 RTMTAVASEDI
+1169 RTQTAVASEDS
-1180 PTSLA
+1180 PTSLP
-1185 EAEQL
+1185 EAESL
-1190 LARHEGIK
+1190 LAQHESIK

-1203 YREDYEKMRAVG
+1203 YKEDYEKMRAVG

-1222 TDAQHMFLGQ
+1222 TDAQHMFLAQ
-1232 RLQALDTGWNE
+1232 RLQALDTGWHE

-1248 ENRHN
+1248 ENRHS

-1264 LRDVKQAEG
+1264 LRDAKQAEA
-1273 FLNSQEYFL
+1273 FLNSQEYVL
-1282 SHTEMPSSLQG
+1282 SHTEMPTNLQA

-1306 TMEANE
+1306 TTEASE
-1312 EKIVGVVEAGR
+1312 EKITGVVEAGR
-1323 RLVNNDNA
+1323 RLINDSNA
-1331 NADKIQEKADSIQ
+1331 NADKIQEKVDSIQ
-1344 DRHQKNKQAASEL
+1344 ERHCKNKEAANEL
-1357 LAKLKDNRE
+1357 LSKLKDNCE
-1366 LQHFLQDGQELSLW
+1366 LQRFLQDGQELTLW

-1386 TAQDMSYDEA
+1386 TAQDMTYDEA

-1416 KDWLDKIRK
+1416 KDWLDKIDK
-1425 EGEALVREK
+1425 EGQALVAEK
-1434 PELEP
+1434 PELKP
-1439 VVTQTLEGLQ
+1439 VVQQTLEDLQ
-1449 KQWEELEATTQ
+1449 RQWEELESTTR
-1460 TKAQCLF
+1460 TKDQCLF
-1467 DANRAELFTQSC
+1467 EAHRAEIFTQSC
-1479 SALDTW
+1479 SALDDWLKNIET
-1485 VNNLSSQL
+1485 QL
-1493 QSDDYGKDLTSVN
+1493 HSDDYGKDLTSVN

-1524 EVQALQSQALAL
+1524 EVQSLQSQAVAL
-1536 SQEDAGLVEVD
+1536 SQEDAGLAEVD
-1547 SQQKKVSTSFAHLL
+1547 GQQKRVIDSFSGLQD
-1561 EPLRQRQELLL
+1561 PLNLRRQQLL

-1597 ATSSDHGKDLPS
+1597 ASSTDHGKDLPT
-1609 VQLLMKKNQT
+1609 VQLLIKKNQT

-1628 PRIDDIL
+1628 PRIDDIHRRGE
-1635 AHGRSLAPAQTGPE
+1635 AQSQVDGDRQSLLKE
-1649 EEEVDAAGQPG
+1649 R
-1660 QAGCLVQLRDS
+1660 LVELRDL
-1671 WAQLIDETDQRHARL
+1671 WDQLIAETDKRHDRL
-1686 AEAHRAQQ
+1686 IEANRAQQ
-1694 FYADVAEAEAWMGE
+1694 FYADAAEAEAWMGE

-1720 DEQSAVVMVK
+1720 DEQSALAMVK
-1730 KHQTVEQALEDY
+1730 KHQILEQALEDY

-1788 RGRLQERLRLTQ
+1788 RVRLQERLRLTQ
-1800 LKREVEDLEQ
+1800 LKREVDDLEQ

-1845 SAIGQER
+1845 STIGQER

-1874 AEWKDGLNDA
+1874 AEWKDGLNEA

-1891 MDTRT
+1891 IDTRT

-1905 HRFHQDARE
+1905 HRFHQDAME
-1914 VLGRVREKRDALPS
+1914 VLGRIKEKKEAVPS
-1928 DLGRDLNSV
+1928 DLGRDLNTV
-1937 QHLHRQHTTYE
+1937 QHLHRQHNTFE
-1948 HDIQA
+1948 NDIQA
-1953 LSGQVRQVQDDAARL
+1953 LSGQVNQVQDDAARL

-1975 KADDIQKHER
+1975 KADDIQKSET
-1985 AVVEAWDALLA
+1985 AVTTAWQGLLEAGKA
-1996 AGQSRRLLLLDT
+1996 RRLLLLDT

-2027 VNLQIDAHDS
+2027 INVQIDAHES
-2037 PRDVSSAGLVIANHQ
+2037 PRDVSSAELVIVNHKG
-2052 DIKSEIEARDD
+2052 IKSEIETRAD
-2063 SFTACNEMGNLLINN
+2063 SFTACTKMGNDLINK
-2078 NHYAADEIRE
+2078 NHYASDEIRE
-2088 KLDQLQDKRD
+2088 KMAQLQEKRD
-2098 EINKKWQD
+2098 KINSKWQE
-2106 KMGHLQILLEVLQF
+2106 KMDHLQIVLEVLQF
-2120 GRDASVAESWL
+2120 GRDANVAESWL
-2131 AGQEPLVRTAELGAN
+2131 AGQEPLVRAAELGAN

-2155 RHEAFEKLAAGWEE
+2155 RHEAFEKLAAAWEE
-2169 RFTLLEKLTTLEEQ
+2169 RFVQLEKLTTLEEHEMQ
-2183 VLQKKRED
+2183 RRREE

-2197 PPTPPPAEEV
+2197 PPTPPPVEEV
-2207 VQSEAE
+2207 VPSEPH
-2213 SQAHESAARTSLDQ
+2213 SQPHDSAARTSLDQ

-2242 QDTSQGSESE
+2242 NDTSQQSLSLPLSVGKKSEPKRVCKPKQQERGSESD
-2252 SVNGPGGDSGL
+2252 SVNGPGRDSGL
-2263 PSSSRPDASATL
+2263 ASSRLEPSATL
-2275 PLKSSTEEPAPEALE
+2275 PSRGGADSEPEAME
-2290 GLLCRKQEMESHTKK
+2290 GNLCRKQEMESHNKK
-2305 AASRSWQNVYCAL
+2305 AATRSWQSMYCVL
-2318 RKGTMGFYKDSK
+2318 RKGSLGFYKDSK
-2330 SAASGVPYHGEVPV
+2330 SASNGIPYHGEVPIV
-2344 SLAEAVCEI
+2344 LDGSVCEV

-2358 KRKHVFKLRLNDGK
+2358 KRKHVFKLRLADGK
-2372 EYLFQAKDEAEMN
+2372 EFLFQAKDEVEMS
-2385 SWIHSIGSSIT
+2385 SWIQSIAGSIPS
-2396 AGEGGAGNHSPMGPK
+2396 ASGDSPGAPR
-2411 VLSRAMTMPPMS
+2411 LSRAMTMPPIS
-2423 PSSTEAPGGV
+2423 PSSGEGV
-2433 TMRSKEGK
+2433 TMRNKEGK
-2441 ERDREKRFSFFSKK
+2441 EKDREKRFSFFGKK

>member
-1 MKTPLY
+1 MSTISPTDFDSLEIQQQY
-7 RITCWGEGESRVLT
+7 NDINNRWDLAAETDWDNENSSARLFERSRI
-21 VFRLGREF
+21 
-29 SHPWNAQGC
+29 
-38 LGQTQ
+38 
-43 TKARER
+43 KAL
-49 CPSVPRAAIST
+49 A
-60 ALSSPQ
+60 
-66 HATPLPGSLRQP
+66 
-78 DSRGLSPQGR
+78 D
-88 QIQSPARNPT
+88 
-98 HVSLLVREMG
+98 
-108 LWPLQQAPGP
+108 
-118 RNSRQTQHG
+118 
-127 SVQRPCTSASC
+127 
-138 PHEREAVQ
+138 EREAVQ

-254 ETGDNKEKKSAKDA
+254 ETEDNKEKKSAKDA

-283 NVHNFTTSWRD
+283 NIHNFTTSWRD

-299 AIVHKHRPDVIE
+299 AIVHKHRPDLIE
-311 FDTLKRSNAHHN
+311 FDNLKRSNAHYN

-383 LDYAIEADQLIDKY
+383 LDYAIEADQLIEKY

-405 QWIEQTILTL
+405 QWIEQTIVTL

-422 SLSGVQNQLQAFNTY
+422 SLTAVQNQLQAFNSY

-537 DNFGVDLGAVEAATR
+537 DNFGTDLGAVEAATR
-552 KHEAIETDIGAYG
+552 KHEAIETDIGAYW

-573 VAREL
+573 VAKEL

-587 RVLAR
+587 RILAR

-603 KELLVARRERLH
+603 KELLAARRERLN
-615 AHRDLQRLL
+615 AHRDLQRLF
-624 QEMSYVMDW
+624 QEMRYIMDW
-633 MGDMKGRLQSQDS
+633 MADMKGRLQSQDS
-646 GKHLHDVE
+646 GKHLHDVL
-654 DLLQTHT
+654 DLLQKHT
-661 LVEADISAQAERV
+661 LVEADISAQAERIK
-674 RAVQAAAQPFTS
+674 AVQGAANRFTS
-686 PEQSYK
+686 YEQPYK
-692 PCEPGLVSERV
+692 PCEPGLVSEKV
-703 SLLGQAYEELGRLAV
+703 DLLGQAYDELGQLAGN
-718 ERRERLEDSRKLW
+718 RRERLEDSRRLW
-731 QFLWELGEEAAWI
+731 QFLWDLGEEAAWV
-744 REQEQILAVADCG
+744 REQEQILASGDCG
-757 RDLSSA
+757 RDLTSA
-763 LHLLSKHEAF
+763 LHLLSKHETF
-773 RDEMAARYTP
+773 RDEMAARYGP
-783 LSNSIAVGDTLVEEG
+783 LSNSIAAGEALIKEG
-798 HYGAPE
+798 HFGAPE
-804 VTERIADVRAQW
+804 VTERIQDIRAQW
-816 AHLEEASQLRE
+816 THLEETTKLRE
-827 QHLKEAV
+827 QKLKESV

-849 IQETLRR
+849 IMETLRQ

-871 LARKQREVEEEIQSH
+871 LARKQREIEEEIQSH
-886 RPLIDS
+886 HPLIDS

-897 LALPAD
+897 QALPEAYLHFPQVD
-903 YANSPEVEGRLPA
+903 GRLPA
-916 IEQRYEELE
+916 IEQSYEEL
-925 ALSAARRQALEGAL
+925 ATLSVARRQALEGAL
-939 ALYRMFSEAGAC
+939 AQYRMFSEADAC
-951 QLWVEEKE
+951 QVWVEEKE
-959 QWLDTMEIPTKL
+959 QWLHGMEIPTKL

-989 SLGTRV
+989 NLSNRV

-1005 LSTDHCSKE
+1005 LSSENCSKD
-1014 QIHQTQDQLNDR
+1014 QVHQTRDQLNNR
-1026 WAEFQELADKKKQAL
+1026 WTEFEKLAGQKKQAL
-1041 DSALNI
+1041 ESALNI
-1047 QNYHLECNEIQS
+1047 QNYHLECNEIQT

-1095 KAIQGKLDDLRQE
+1095 EAIQGKLDDLRNE
-1108 AEKLAQEHPDQA
+1108 AEKLAKEHPDQA
-1120 EEIQA
+1120 EEIQG
-1125 RLGGIL
+1125 RLAEIQ
-1131 EVWEELNATMKRRE
+1131 EVWEELNDTMKRRE
-1145 EGLGEA
+1145 ESLGEA

-1169 RTMTAVASEDI
+1169 RTQTAVASEDI
-1180 PTSLA
+1180 PTSLP
-1185 EAEQL
+1185 EAESL
-1190 LARHEGIK
+1190 LGQHESIK

-1203 YREDYEKMRAVG
+1203 YKEDYEKMRAVG

-1222 TDAQHMFLGQ
+1222 TDAQHMFLAQ
-1232 RLQALDTGWNE
+1232 RLQALDTGWHE
-1243 LRRMW
+1243 LRQMW
-1248 ENRHN
+1248 ENRHS

-1264 LRDVKQAEG
+1264 LRDAKQAEA
-1273 FLNSQEYFL
+1273 FLNSQEYVL
-1282 SHTEMPSSLQG
+1282 SHTEMPTSLEG

-1306 TMEANE
+1306 TTEASE
-1312 EKIVGVVEAGR
+1312 EKITGVVEAGR
-1323 RLVNNDNA
+1323 RLINDSNA
-1331 NADKIQEKADSIQ
+1331 NSDKIQEKVDSIQ
-1344 DRHQKNKQAASEL
+1344 ERHLKNKTATNEL
-1357 LAKLKDNRE
+1357 LSKLKDNRE
-1366 LQHFLQDGQELSLW
+1366 LQHFLQDGQELTLW

-1416 KDWLDKIRK
+1416 KNWLDKIDK
-1425 EGEALVREK
+1425 EGQVLVAEK
-1434 PELEP
+1434 PELKP
-1439 VVTQTLEGLQ
+1439 VVQQTLEDLQ
-1449 KQWEELEATTQ
+1449 RQWEELESTTR

-1479 SALDTW
+1479 SSLDVW
-1485 VNNLSSQL
+1485 LKNIEGQL
-1493 QSDDYGKDLTSVN
+1493 QSDEYGKDLTSVN
-1506 ILLKKHQMLEH
+1506 ILLQKQQMLEH

-1524 EVQALQSQALAL
+1524 EVQSLQSQALAL
-1536 SQEDAGLVEVD
+1536 SQEDAGLAEVD
-1547 SQQKKVSTSFAHLL
+1547 GLQRRVTDNFSNLQ
-1561 EPLRQRQELLL
+1561 EPLKLRRQRLL

-1597 ATSSDHGKDLPS
+1597 ATSTDHGKDLPT
-1609 VQLLMKKNQT
+1609 VQLLIKKNQT

-1628 PRIDDIL
+1628 PRIDDIHKRGKTQSQVDGERHSVL
-1635 AHGRSLAPAQTGPE
+1635 E
-1649 EEEVDAAGQPG
+1649 ER
-1660 QAGCLVQLRDS
+1660 LVELKDL
-1671 WAQLIDETDQRHARL
+1671 WDQLIAETDKRHARL
-1686 AEAHRAQQ
+1686 IEANRAQQ
-1694 FYADVAEAEAWMGE
+1694 FYTDAAEAEAWMGE

-1720 DEQSAVVMVK
+1720 DEQSALVMVK
-1730 KHQTVEQALEDY
+1730 KHQTLEQALEDY

-1800 LKREVEDLEQ
+1800 LKREVDDLEQ

-1845 SAIGQER
+1845 STIGQER

-1874 AEWKDGLNDA
+1874 AEWKDGLNEA

-1891 MDTRT
+1891 IDTRT

-1905 HRFHQDARE
+1905 HRFHQDAME
-1914 VLGRVREKRDALPS
+1914 VLGRVKEKRESLPS
-1928 DLGRDLNSV
+1928 DLGRDLNTV
-1937 QHLHRQHTTYE
+1937 QHLHRQHNTFE

-1953 LSGQVRQVQDDAARL
+1953 LSGQVNQVQDDAARL

-1975 KADDIQKHER
+1975 KADDINRSEHAVTSAWEGLHEACQAR
-1985 AVVEAWDALLA
+1985 KV
-1996 AGQSRRLLLLDT
+1996 LLLDT
-2008 VEKFRFLNMVR
+2008 VEKFRFFNMVR

-2052 DIKSEIEARDD
+2052 DIKAEIETRAD
-2063 SFTACNEMGNLLINN
+2063 SFTACTEMGNTLINN

-2088 KLDQLQDKRD
+2088 KLAQLQEKR
-2098 EINKKWQD
+2098 EKINKKWQD
-2106 KMGHLQILLEVLQF
+2106 KMDHLQIVLEVLQF
-2120 GRDASVAESWL
+2120 GRDAYVAESWL
-2131 AGQEPLVRTAELGAN
+2131 AGQEPLVRAAELGSN

-2155 RHEAFEKLAAGWEE
+2155 RHEAFEKLAAAWED
-2169 RFTLLEKLTTLEEQ
+2169 RFVLLEKLTTLEEHEMQ
-2183 VLQKKRED
+2183 RRREE

-2197 PPTPPPAEEV
+2197 PPTPPPAQV
-2207 VQSEAE
+2207 AQSDAE
-2213 SQAHESAARTSLDQ
+2213 SQAHDSAARTSLDQ

-2242 QDTSQGSESE
+2242 NDTSQGSESE
-2252 SVNGPGGDSGL
+2252 SVNGPGRDSGL
-2263 PSSSRPDASATL
+2263 ASSRLEPSATL
-2275 PLKSSTEEPAPEALE
+2275 PGRGGAESEPEAME
-2290 GLLCRKQEMESHTKK
+2290 GMLCRKQEMESHSKK
-2305 AASRSWQNVYCAL
+2305 AASRSWQNVYCVV
-2318 RKGTMGFYKDSK
+2318 RKGSLSFYKDSK
-2330 SAASGVPYHGEVPV
+2330 SASNGIPFHGEVPI
-2344 SLAEAVCEI
+2344 SLGDAACEI

-2358 KRKHVFKLRLNDGK
+2358 KRKYVFKLRLGDGK
-2372 EYLFQAKDEAEMN
+2372 EYLFQAKDEAEMS
-2385 SWIHSIGSSIT
+2385 SWIRSILSSIPPGSSDSP
-2396 AGEGGAGNHSPMGPK
+2396 GGPPH
-2411 VLSRAMTMPPMS
+2411 LSRAMTMPPIS
-2423 PSSTEAPGGV
+2423 PSSGEAGGV
-2433 TMRSKEGK
+2433 TMRNKEGK
-2441 ERDREKRFSFFSKK
+2441 ERDREKRFSFFGKK

>member
-1 MKTPLY
+1 MSTISPTDFDSLEIQQQY
-7 RITCWGEGESRVLT
+7 NDINNRWDLAAETDWDNENSSARLFERSRI
-21 VFRLGREF
+21 
-29 SHPWNAQGC
+29 
-38 LGQTQ
+38 
-43 TKARER
+43 KAL
-49 CPSVPRAAIST
+49 A
-60 ALSSPQ
+60 
-66 HATPLPGSLRQP
+66 
-78 DSRGLSPQGR
+78 D
-88 QIQSPARNPT
+88 
-98 HVSLLVREMG
+98 
-108 LWPLQQAPGP
+108 
-118 RNSRQTQHG
+118 
-127 SVQRPCTSASC
+127 
-138 PHEREAVQ
+138 EREAVQ

-154 NSHLGRVTCRI
+154 NSHLGRVTSRI

-254 ETGDNKEKKSAKDA
+254 ETEDNKEKKSAKDA

-283 NVHNFTTSWRD
+283 NIHNFTTSWRD

-311 FDTLKRSNAHHN
+311 FDNLKRSNAHYN

-383 LDYAIEADQLIDKY
+383 LDYAIEADQLIEKY

-405 QWIEQTILTL
+405 QWIEQTIGTL

-422 SLSGVQNQLQAFNTY
+422 SLSAVQNQLQAFNSY

-537 DNFGVDLGAVEAATR
+537 DNFGTDLGAVEAATR
-552 KHEAIETDIGAYG
+552 KHEAIETDIGAYW

-573 VAREL
+573 VAKEL
-578 EAEGYHDVR
+578 EAEAYHDVR

-603 KELLVARRERLH
+603 KELLVARRERLN
-615 AHRDLQRLL
+615 AHRDLQRLF
-624 QEMSYVMDW
+624 QEMRYIMDW
-633 MGDMKGRLQSQDS
+633 MADMKSRLQSPDS
-646 GKHLHDVE
+646 GKHLHDVL
-654 DLLQTHT
+654 DLRQKHT
-661 LVEADISAQAERV
+661 LVEADISAQAERIK
-674 RAVQAAAQPFTS
+674 AVQGAAKRFTS
-686 PEQSYK
+686 YEQAYK
-692 PCEPGLVSERV
+692 PCEPGLVSEKV
-703 SLLGQAYEELGRLAV
+703 DLLGQAYEELGQLAGK
-718 ERRERLEDSRKLW
+718 RRERLEDSRRLW
-731 QFLWELGEEAAWI
+731 QFLWDIGEEAAWI
-744 REQEQILAVADCG
+744 REQEQILASGDCG
-757 RDLSSA
+757 RDLTSA

-773 RDEMAARYTP
+773 RDEMAARYGP
-783 LSNSIAVGDTLVEEG
+783 LSNSIAAGEALLNEG

-804 VTERIADVRAQW
+804 VTERIQDIRSQW
-816 AHLEEASQLRE
+816 AHLEETTKLRE
-827 QHLKEAV
+827 QKLKEAV
-834 ALHQFQTDANDMEAW
+834 ALLQFQTDADDMEAW
-849 IQETLRR
+849 IMETLRQ
-856 VSSPEVG
+856 VSSHEVG

-871 LARKQREVEEEIQSH
+871 LARKQREIEEEIQSH
-886 RPLIDS
+886 RPLIES
-892 LHEQA
+892 LHEQVQ
-897 LALPAD
+897 ALPQAYVQFPQVD
-903 YANSPEVEGRLPA
+903 GRLPA

-925 ALSAARRQALEGAL
+925 TLSVARRQALEGAL

-959 QWLDTMEIPTKL
+959 QWLDSMEIPTKL

-989 SLGTRV
+989 NLGTRV
-995 TDVNQ
+995 TDVNE

-1005 LSTDHCSKE
+1005 LSSDNCNKD
-1014 QIHQTQDQLNDR
+1014 QIHQTRDQLHNR
-1026 WAEFQELADKKKQAL
+1026 WMEFEQLAGQKKQAL
-1041 DSALNI
+1041 ESALNI
-1047 QNYHLECNEIQS
+1047 QNYHLECNEIQT

-1095 KAIQGKLDDLRQE
+1095 EAIQGKLDDLRNE
-1108 AEKLAQEHPDQA
+1108 AEKLAKEHPDQA
-1120 EEIQA
+1120 GEIQG
-1125 RLGGIL
+1125 RLAEIQ

-1145 EGLGEA
+1145 ESLGEA

-1169 RTMTAVASEDI
+1169 RTQTAVASEDI
-1180 PTSLA
+1180 PTSLP
-1185 EAEQL
+1185 EAESL
-1190 LARHEGIK
+1190 LAQHESIK

-1203 YREDYEKMRAVG
+1203 YKEDYEKMRAVG
-1215 EEVTQGQ
+1215 DEVTQGQ
-1222 TDAQHMFLGQ
+1222 TDAQHMFLAQ
-1232 RLQALDTGWNE
+1232 RLQALDTGWHE

-1248 ENRHN
+1248 ENRHS

-1264 LRDVKQAEG
+1264 LREAKQAEA
-1273 FLNSQEYFL
+1273 FLNSQEYVL
-1282 SHTEMPSSLQG
+1282 SHTEMPASLQA

-1306 TMEANE
+1306 TTEASE
-1312 EKIVGVVEAGR
+1312 EKINGVVETGR
-1323 RLVNNDNA
+1323 RLINDSNA
-1331 NADKIQEKADSIQ
+1331 NSDKIEEKVESIQ
-1344 DRHQKNKQAASEL
+1344 ERHLKNKEAANEL
-1357 LAKLKDNRE
+1357 LTKLKDNRE
-1366 LQHFLQDGQELSLW
+1366 LQHFLQDGQELTLW

-1416 KDWLDKIRK
+1416 KDWLDKIDK
-1425 EGEALVREK
+1425 EGQALVAEK
-1434 PELEP
+1434 PELKP
-1439 VVTQTLEGLQ
+1439 VVQQTLEDLQ
-1449 KQWEELEATTQ
+1449 HQWEELEGTTR

-1479 SALDTW
+1479 SALDVW
-1485 VNNLSSQL
+1485 LKNLEGQL
-1493 QSDDYGKDLTSVN
+1493 HSDEYGKDLTSVN
-1506 ILLKKHQMLEH
+1506 ILLQKHQMLEH

-1524 EVQALQSQALAL
+1524 EVQSLQSQALAL
-1536 SQEDAGLVEVD
+1536 SQEDAGLAEVD
-1547 SQQKKVSTSFAHLL
+1547 GQQRRVTDNFSNLQ
-1561 EPLRQRQELLL
+1561 EPLKLRRQRLL

-1597 ATSSDHGKDLPS
+1597 ATSTDHGKDLPT
-1609 VQLLMKKNQT
+1609 VQLLIKKNQT

-1628 PRIDDIL
+1628 PRIDDI
-1635 AHGRSLAPAQTGPE
+1635 HRRGQTQSQVDGERQSVLE
-1649 EEEVDAAGQPG
+1649 ER
-1660 QAGCLVQLRDS
+1660 LVELKDL
-1671 WAQLIDETDQRHARL
+1671 WDQLIAETDKRHARL
-1686 AEAHRAQQ
+1686 IEANRAQQ
-1694 FYADVAEAEAWMGE
+1694 FYADAAEAEAWMGE

-1720 DEQSAVVMVK
+1720 DEQSALVMVK
-1730 KHQTVEQALEDY
+1730 KHQILEQALEDY

-1800 LKREVEDLEQ
+1800 LKREVDDLEQ

-1845 SAIGQER
+1845 STIGQER
-1852 VDGVNALADDLIE
+1852 VDGVNGLADDLIE

-1874 AEWKDGLNDA
+1874 AEWKDGLNEA

-1891 MDTRT
+1891 IDTRT

-1905 HRFHQDARE
+1905 HRFHQDAME
-1914 VLGRVREKRDALPS
+1914 VLGRVKEKREALPS
-1928 DLGRDLNSV
+1928 DLGRDLNTV
-1937 QHLHRQHTTYE
+1937 QHLHRQHNTFE

-1953 LSGQVRQVQDDAARL
+1953 LSGQVNQVQDDAARL

-1975 KADDIQKHER
+1975 KADDINRSEH
-1985 AVVEAWDALLA
+1985 AVTSAWEGLLE
-1996 AGQSRRLLLLDT
+1996 AGQARRLLLLDT
-2008 VEKFRFLNMVR
+2008 VEKFRFFNMVR

-2052 DIKSEIEARDD
+2052 DIKSEIETRAD
-2063 SFTACNEMGNLLINN
+2063 SFTACIEMGNTLINN

-2088 KLDQLQDKRD
+2088 KLVQLQEKRD
-2098 EINKKWQD
+2098 RINKNWHD
-2106 KMGHLQILLEVLQF
+2106 KMDHLQIVLEVLQF
-2120 GRDASVAESWL
+2120 GRDAYVAESWL
-2131 AGQEPLVRTAELGAN
+2131 AGQEPLVRAAELGSN

-2155 RHEAFEKLAAGWEE
+2155 RHEAFEKLAASWED
-2169 RFTLLEKLTTLEEQ
+2169 RFVLLEKLTTLEEHEMQ
-2183 VLQKKRED
+2183 RRREE

-2207 VQSEAE
+2207 AQSETE
-2213 SQAHESAARTSLDQ
+2213 SHVHDSAARTSLDQ
-2227 TTLNQSVSVNGVHSD
+2227 TTLNQTVSVNGVHSD
-2242 QDTSQGSESE
+2242 NDTSQQCLSISLSVGKKSEPKRVCKPKQPERGSESE
-2252 SVNGPGGDSGL
+2252 SVNGPGRDSGL
-2263 PSSSRPDASATL
+2263 ASSRLEPSATL
-2275 PLKSSTEEPAPEALE
+2275 PSRGGAESDPETME
-2290 GLLCRKQEMESHTKK
+2290 GMLCRKQEMESHSRK
-2305 AASRSWQNVYCAL
+2305 AASRSWQNVYCVL
-2318 RKGTMGFYKDSK
+2318 RKGSLGFYKDGK
-2330 SAASGVPYHGEVPV
+2330 SASNGIPYHGEVPI
-2344 SLAEAVCEI
+2344 SLGEAVCEV
-2353 AHDYK
+2353 ANDYK
-2358 KRKHVFKLRLNDGK
+2358 KRKNVFKLRLGDGK
-2372 EYLFQAKDEAEMN
+2372 EYLFQAKDEAEM
-2385 SWIHSIGSSIT
+2385 SAWIHSILGSIPTGS
-2396 AGEGGAGNHSPMGPK
+2396 GDSPGGPRA
-2411 VLSRAMTMPPMS
+2411 LSRAMTMPPIS
-2423 PSSTEAPGGV
+2423 PGAGDAGGV
-2433 TMRSKEGK
+2433 TMRNREGK
-2441 ERDREKRFSFFSKK
+2441 EKDREKRFSFFGKK

>member
-1 MKTPLY
+1 MSTISPTDFDSLEIQQQY
-7 RITCWGEGESRVLT
+7 NDINNRWDLAAETDWDNENSSARLFERSRI
-21 VFRLGREF
+21 
-29 SHPWNAQGC
+29 
-38 LGQTQ
+38 
-43 TKARER
+43 KAL
-49 CPSVPRAAIST
+49 A
-60 ALSSPQ
+60 
-66 HATPLPGSLRQP
+66 
-78 DSRGLSPQGR
+78 D
-88 QIQSPARNPT
+88 
-98 HVSLLVREMG
+98 
-108 LWPLQQAPGP
+108 
-118 RNSRQTQHG
+118 
-127 SVQRPCTSASC
+127 
-138 PHEREAVQ
+138 EREAVQ

-154 NSHLGRVTCRI
+154 NSHLARVTCRI
-165 GDLYTDLRDGRMLI
+165 GDLYTDLRDGHMLI
-179 RLLEVLSGEQLPKPT
+179 RLLEVLSGEQLPRPT
-194 KGRMRIHCLENV
+194 KGRMRIHCLENA

-254 ETGDNKEKKSAKDA
+254 ETEDNKEKKSAKDA

-283 NVHNFTTSWRD
+283 NIHNFTTSWRD

-299 AIVHKHRPDVIE
+299 AIVHKHRPDLIE
-311 FDTLKRSNAHHN
+311 FENLKRSNAHYN

-383 LDYAIEADQLIDKY
+383 LDYAIEADQLIEKY

-405 QWIEQTILTL
+405 QWIEQTIVTL

-422 SLSGVQNQLQAFNTY
+422 SLSGVQNQLQAFNSY

-537 DNFGVDLGAVEAATR
+537 DNFGTDLGAVEAATR
-552 KHEAIETDIGAYG
+552 KHEAIETDIGAYW

-573 VAREL
+573 VAKEL
-578 EAEGYHDVR
+578 EAERYHDVR
-587 RVLAR
+587 RIVAR

-603 KELLVARRERLH
+603 KELLAARRERLN
-615 AHRDLQRLL
+615 AHRDLQRLF
-624 QEMSYVMDW
+624 QEMRYIMDW
-633 MGDMKGRLQSQDS
+633 MAEMKGRLQSQDS
-646 GKHLHDVE
+646 GKHLHDVL
-654 DLLQTHT
+654 DLLQKHT
-661 LVEADISAQAERV
+661 LVEADISAQAERIK
-674 RAVQAAAQPFTS
+674 AEQDAAQRFTS
-686 PEQSYK
+686 NEQAYK
-692 PCEPGLVSERV
+692 PCEPALVNDKVE
-703 SLLGQAYEELGRLAV
+703 LLGQAYEELGQLAG
-718 ERRERLEDSRKLW
+718 ERRECLEDSRRLW
-731 QFLWELGEEAAWI
+731 QFLWDVGEEAAWI
-744 REQEQILAVADCG
+744 REQEQILASGDCG
-757 RDLSSA
+757 RDLTSA

-773 RDEMAARYTP
+773 SDEMAARYGP
-783 LSNSIAVGDTLVEEG
+783 LSNSIAAGETLIKEG
-798 HYGAPE
+798 HFGAPQ
-804 VTERIADVRAQW
+804 VTERIDDIRTQW
-816 AHLEEASQLRE
+816 AHLEETTKLRE
-827 QHLKEAV
+827 RSLKEAV

-849 IQETLRR
+849 LTDTLRQ
-856 VSSPEVG
+856 VSSQEVG

-871 LARKQREVEEEIQSH
+871 LARKQREIEEEIQSH
-886 RPLIDS
+886 HPLIDS
-892 LHEQA
+892 LHEQVQ
-897 LALPAD
+897 ALPQD
-903 YANSPEVEGRLPA
+903 YLQYPEVDGRVPA
-916 IEQRYEELE
+916 IEQRYDELE
-925 ALSAARRQALEGAL
+925 SLSAARRQALEGAL
-939 ALYRMFSEAGAC
+939 ARYRMFSEAGAC
-951 QLWVEEKE
+951 LLWVEEKE
-959 QWLDTMEIPTKL
+959 QWLHGMEIPTKL

-989 SLGTRV
+989 NVGARAA
-995 TDVNQ
+995 DVKQ

-1005 LSTDHCSKE
+1005 LSSDNCNE
-1014 QIHQTQDQLNDR
+1014 DQINQTRDQLNNR
-1026 WAEFQELADKKKQAL
+1026 WKEFDQLVGQKKQDL
-1041 DSALNI
+1041 ESALNI
-1047 QNYHLECNEIQS
+1047 QNYHLECNEIRT

-1095 KAIQGKLDDLRQE
+1095 EAIQGKLDDLRNE
-1108 AEKLAQEHPDQA
+1108 AEKLAEEHPDQA
-1120 EEIQA
+1120 GEIQG
-1125 RLGGIL
+1125 RLAEMQ
-1131 EVWEELNATMKRRE
+1131 EVWEELNDTMKRRE
-1145 EGLGEA
+1145 ESLGEA

-1169 RTMTAVASEDI
+1169 RTQTAVASEDS
-1180 PTSLA
+1180 PMSLA
-1185 EAEQL
+1185 EAESL
-1190 LARHEGIK
+1190 LAQHESIK

-1203 YREDYEKMRAVG
+1203 YKEDYEKMRAVG

-1222 TDAQHMFLGQ
+1222 TDAQYMFLGQ
-1232 RLQALDTGWNE
+1232 RLQALDTGWQE

-1248 ENRHN
+1248 ENRHS

-1264 LRDVKQAEG
+1264 LRDANQAES
-1273 FLNSQEYFL
+1273 FLNSQEYVL
-1282 SHTEMPSSLQG
+1282 SHTEMPTTLQG

-1306 TMEANE
+1306 TTEASE
-1312 EKIVGVVEAGR
+1312 EKITGVVEAGR
-1323 RLVNNDNA
+1323 RLISDCNA
-1331 NADKIQEKADSIQ
+1331 NSDKIQEKVDSIQ
-1344 DRHQKNKQAASEL
+1344 ERHLKNKKAANEL

-1366 LQHFLQDGQELSLW
+1366 LQHFLQDGQELTLW

-1416 KDWLDKIRK
+1416 KDWLDKIDK
-1425 EGEALVREK
+1425 EGQALVAEK
-1434 PELEP
+1434 PELKA
-1439 VVTQTLEGLQ
+1439 VVQQTLEDLQ
-1449 KQWEELEATTQ
+1449 RQWEELEGTTR

-1479 SALDTW
+1479 SSLDVW
-1485 VNNLSSQL
+1485 LKNLEGQL

-1506 ILLKKHQMLEH
+1506 ILLKKHQMVEH

-1524 EVQALQSQALAL
+1524 EVQSIQSQALAL
-1536 SQEDAGLVEVD
+1536 SQEDAGLAEID
-1547 SQQKKVSTSFAHLL
+1547 GQQRRVTDTFVNLQD
-1561 EPLRQRQELLL
+1561 PLKLRRQQLL

-1597 ATSSDHGKDLPS
+1597 ATSTDHGKDLPT
-1609 VQLLMKKNQT
+1609 VQLLIKKNQT

-1628 PRIDDIL
+1628 PRIDDI
-1635 AHGRSLAPAQTGPE
+1635 HRRGKTQSQVDGDRQSLLE
-1649 EEEVDAAGQPG
+1649 ERLTELQD
-1660 QAGCLVQLRDS
+1660 LWD
-1671 WAQLIDETDQRHARL
+1671 QLITETDERHTRL
-1686 AEAHRAQQ
+1686 IEANRAQQ
-1694 FYADVAEAEAWMGE
+1694 FYADAAEAEAWMGE

-1720 DEQSAVVMVK
+1720 DEQSALVMVK
-1730 KHQTVEQALEDY
+1730 KHQTLEQALEDY
-1742 AQTIHQLA
+1742 AQTIHQLS

-1800 LKREVEDLEQ
+1800 LKREVDDLEQ

-1845 SAIGQER
+1845 STIGQER
-1852 VDGVNALADDLIE
+1852 VDGVNGLADDLIE

-1874 AEWKDGLNDA
+1874 AEWKDGLNEA

-1891 MDTRT
+1891 IDTRT

-1905 HRFHQDARE
+1905 HRFHQDAME
-1914 VLGRVREKRDALPS
+1914 VLGRVKEKREGLPS
-1928 DLGRDLNSV
+1928 DLGRDLNTV
-1937 QHLHRQHTTYE
+1937 QHLHRQHNTFE
-1948 HDIQA
+1948 NDIQA
-1953 LSGQVRQVQDDAARL
+1953 LSGQVNQVQDDAARL

-1975 KADDIQKHER
+1975 KADDIQGSEH
-1985 AVVEAWDALLA
+1985 AVTSAWEGLLE
-1996 AGQSRRLLLLDT
+1996 AGQARRLLLLDT
-2008 VEKFRFLNMVR
+2008 VEKFRFFNMVR

-2052 DIKSEIEARDD
+2052 DIKSEIETRAD
-2063 SFTACNEMGNLLINN
+2063 SFTACIDMGNTLINN
-2078 NHYAADEIRE
+2078 NHYASDEIRE
-2088 KLDQLQDKRD
+2088 KLAQLQEQR
-2098 EINKKWQD
+2098 ERINKRWQD
-2106 KMGHLQILLEVLQF
+2106 KMDHLQIVLEVLQF
-2120 GRDASVAESWL
+2120 GRDTYVAESWL
-2131 AGQEPLVRTAELGAN
+2131 AGQEPLVRAAELGSN

-2155 RHEAFEKLAAGWEE
+2155 RHEAFEKLAAAWDE
-2169 RFTLLEKLTTLEEQ
+2169 RFVMLEKLTTLEEQ
-2183 VLQKKRED
+2183 EIQRRREE

-2197 PPTPPPAEEV
+2197 PPTPPPVEV

-2213 SQAHESAARTSLDQ
+2213 SQAHDSAARTSLDQ
-2227 TTLNQSVSVNGVHSD
+2227 TTLNQSASVNGVHSD
-2242 QDTSQGSESE
+2242 NDTSQRAMSVSLSVGKKSEPKRVCRPKHPERGSESE
-2252 SVNGPGGDSGL
+2252 SVNGPGRDSGL
-2263 PSSSRPDASATL
+2263 ASSRLEPSATL
-2275 PLKSSTEEPAPEALE
+2275 PGRGAAESEPETTE
-2290 GLLCRKQEMESHTKK
+2290 GMLCRKQEMESHSKK
-2305 AASRSWQNVYCAL
+2305 AATRSWQNVYCVL
-2318 RKGTMGFYKDSK
+2318 RKGSLGFYKDGK
-2330 SAASGVPYHGEVPV
+2330 SASNGIPYHGEVPI
-2344 SLAEAVCEI
+2344 SLGEAVCEI
-2353 AHDYK
+2353 ANGYK
-2358 KRKHVFKLRLNDGK
+2358 KRKYVFKLRLGDGK
-2372 EYLFQAKDEAEMN
+2372 EYLFQAKDEAEMS
-2385 SWIHSIGSSIT
+2385 SWIRSILGSIPTGS
-2396 AGEGGAGNHSPMGPK
+2396 GDSPGGPRA
-2411 VLSRAMTMPPMS
+2411 LSRAMTMPPIS
-2423 PSSTEAPGGV
+2423 PGSGDAGSV
-2433 TMRSKEGK
+2433 TMRNKDGK
-2441 ERDREKRFSFFSKK
+2441 EKDREKRFSFFGKK

>member
-1 MKTPLY
+1 MEWDHRDRDP
-7 RITCWGEGESRVLT
+7 C
-21 VFRLGREF
+21 
-29 SHPWNAQGC
+29 
-38 LGQTQ
+38 
-43 TKARER
+43 
-49 CPSVPRAAIST
+49 
-60 ALSSPQ
+60 
-66 HATPLPGSLRQP
+66 
-78 DSRGLSPQGR
+78 LSPAAFVNQVQYSNILEGR
-88 QIQSPARNPT
+88 FKQ
-98 HVSLLVREMG
+98 
-108 LWPLQQAPGP
+108 LQD
-118 RNSRQTQHG
+118 
-127 SVQRPCTSASC
+127 
-138 PHEREAVQ
+138 EREAVQ

-254 ETGDNKEKKSAKDA
+254 ETEDNKEKKSAKDA

-283 NVHNFTTSWRD
+283 NIHNFTTSWRD

-299 AIVHKHRPDVIE
+299 AIVHKHRPDLIE
-311 FDTLKRSNAHHN
+311 FDNLKRSNAHYN

-331 EKELGLTK
+331 EKEMGLTK

-383 LDYAIEADQLIDKY
+383 LDYAIEADQLIEKY

-422 SLSGVQNQLQAFNTY
+422 SLSAVQNQLQAFNSY

-472 PREGKLIS
+472 PKEGKLIS

-537 DNFGVDLGAVEAATR
+537 DNFGTDLGAVEAATR
-552 KHEAIETDIGAYG
+552 KHEAIETDIGAYW

-573 VAREL
+573 VAKEL
-578 EAEGYHDVR
+578 EAEKYHDVR
-587 RVLAR
+587 RILAR

-603 KELLVARRERLH
+603 KELLASRRERLNSH
-615 AHRDLQRLL
+615 KDLQRLF
-624 QEMSYVMDW
+624 QEMRYIMDW
-633 MGDMKGRLQSQDS
+633 MADEKGRLQSQDS
-646 GKHLHDVE
+646 GKHLHDVL
-654 DLLQTHT
+654 DLLQKHN
-661 LVEADISAQAERV
+661 LVEADISAQAERIK
-674 RAVQAAAQPFTS
+674 AVQGAAKRFTS
-686 PEQSYK
+686 YDQAYK
-692 PCEPGLVSERV
+692 PCEPGLVSEKV
-703 SLLGQAYEELGRLAV
+703 DLLGQAYEELGQLAAT
-718 ERRERLEDSRKLW
+718 RRERLEDSRRLW
-731 QFLWELGEEAAWI
+731 QFMWDLGEEAAWI
-744 REQEQILAVADCG
+744 REQEQILASGDSG

-773 RDEMAARYTP
+773 RDEMAARYGP
-783 LSNSIAVGDTLVEEG
+783 LSNSIAAGEALVEEG
-798 HYGAPE
+798 HFGAPE
-804 VTERIADVRAQW
+804 ITERIQDIRGQW
-816 AHLEEASQLRE
+816 AHLEETTKLRE
-827 QHLKEAV
+827 QSLKESV
-834 ALHQFQTDANDMEAW
+834 ALHQFQNDANDMEAW
-849 IQETLRR
+849 IMETLRQ
-856 VSSPEVG
+856 VSSQEVG

-871 LARKQREVEEEIQSH
+871 LARKQREIEEEIQSH

-897 LALPAD
+897 QALPEA
-903 YANSPEVEGRLPA
+903 YLHFPEVEGRLPA

-925 ALSAARRQALEGAL
+925 SLSAARRQALEGAL
-939 ALYRMFSEAGAC
+939 ALYRMFSEADAC

-959 QWLDTMEIPTKL
+959 QWLDSMEIPTKL

-977 QQRFETLEPEMN
+977 QQRFDTLEPEMN
-989 SLGTRV
+989 NLSTRV
-995 TDVNQ
+995 TDVKQ

-1005 LSTDHCSKE
+1005 LSSDNCSKD
-1014 QIHQTQDQLNDR
+1014 QIHQTRDQLNNR
-1026 WAEFQELADKKKQAL
+1026 WKEFEKLAGQKKQAL
-1041 DSALNI
+1041 ESALNI
-1047 QNYHLECNEIQS
+1047 QNYHLECNESQT

-1095 KAIQGKLDDLRQE
+1095 EAIQGKLDDLTKE
-1108 AEKLAQEHPDQA
+1108 AEKLASEHPDQA
-1120 EEIQA
+1120 GEIQG
-1125 RLGGIL
+1125 RLAEIQ

-1145 EGLGEA
+1145 ESLGEA

-1169 RTMTAVASEDI
+1169 RTQTAVASEDI
-1180 PTSLA
+1180 PTSLP
-1185 EAEQL
+1185 EAESL
-1190 LARHEGIK
+1190 LAQHESIK

-1203 YREDYEKMRAVG
+1203 YKEDYEKMRAVG

-1222 TDAQHMFLGQ
+1222 TDAQHMFLAQ
-1232 RLQALDTGWNE
+1232 RLQALDTGWHE

-1248 ENRHN
+1248 ENRHS

-1264 LRDVKQAEG
+1264 LRDAKQAEA
-1273 FLNSQEYFL
+1273 FLNSQEYVL
-1282 SHTEMPSSLQG
+1282 SHTEMPTNLQA

-1306 TMEANE
+1306 TTEASE
-1312 EKIVGVVEAGR
+1312 EKITGVVEAGL
-1323 RLVNNDNA
+1323 RLINDSNA
-1331 NADKIQEKADSIQ
+1331 NADKIQEKVDSIQ
-1344 DRHQKNKQAASEL
+1344 ERHCKNKEAANEL
-1357 LAKLKDNRE
+1357 LSKLKDNCE
-1366 LQHFLQDGQELSLW
+1366 LQRFLQDGQELTLW

-1386 TAQDMSYDEA
+1386 TAQDMTYDEA

-1416 KDWLDKIRK
+1416 KDWLDKIDK
-1425 EGEALVREK
+1425 EGQVLVAEK
-1434 PELEP
+1434 PELKP
-1439 VVTQTLEGLQ
+1439 VVQQTLEDLQ
-1449 KQWEELEATTQ
+1449 RQWEELENTTR
-1460 TKAQCLF
+1460 TKDQCLF
-1467 DANRAELFTQSC
+1467 EAHRAEIFTQSC
-1479 SALDTW
+1479 SALDDWLKNIET
-1485 VNNLSSQL
+1485 QL
-1493 QSDDYGKDLTSVN
+1493 HSDDYGKDLTSVN

-1524 EVQALQSQALAL
+1524 EVQSLQSQAVAL
-1536 SQEDAGLVEVD
+1536 SQEDAGLAEVD
-1547 SQQKKVSTSFAHLL
+1547 GQQKRVIDSFSSLKD
-1561 EPLRQRQELLL
+1561 PLDLRRQQLL

-1597 ATSSDHGKDLPS
+1597 ATSTDHGKDLPT
-1609 VQLLMKKNQT
+1609 VQLLIKKNQT

-1628 PRIDDIL
+1628 PRIDDIHRRGE
-1635 AHGRSLAPAQTGPE
+1635 AQSQVDGDRQSLLKE
-1649 EEEVDAAGQPG
+1649 R
-1660 QAGCLVQLRDS
+1660 LVELRDL
-1671 WAQLIDETDQRHARL
+1671 WDQLIAETDKRHDRL
-1686 AEAHRAQQ
+1686 IEANRAQQ
-1694 FYADVAEAEAWMGE
+1694 FYADAAEAEAWMGE

-1720 DEQSAVVMVK
+1720 DEQSALAMVK
-1730 KHQTVEQALEDY
+1730 KHQVLEQALEDY

-1800 LKREVEDLEQ
+1800 LKREVDDLEQ

-1845 SAIGQER
+1845 STIGQER

-1874 AEWKDGLNDA
+1874 AEWKDGLNEA

-1891 MDTRT
+1891 IDTRT

-1905 HRFHQDARE
+1905 HRFHQDAME
-1914 VLGRVREKRDALPS
+1914 VLGRIKEKKEAVPS
-1928 DLGRDLNSV
+1928 DLGRDLNTV
-1937 QHLHRQHTTYE
+1937 QHLHRQHNTFE
-1948 HDIQA
+1948 NDIQA
-1953 LSGQVRQVQDDAARL
+1953 LSGQVNQVQDDAARL

-1975 KADDIQKHER
+1975 KADDIQKSET
-1985 AVVEAWDALLA
+1985 AVTMAWQGLLEAGKA
-1996 AGQSRRLLLLDT
+1996 RRLLLLDT
-2008 VEKFRFLNMVR
+2008 VEKFRFFNMVR

-2027 VNLQIDAHDS
+2027 INVQIDAHES
-2037 PRDVSSAGLVIANHQ
+2037 PRDVSSAELVIVNHKG
-2052 DIKSEIEARDD
+2052 IKSEIETRAD
-2063 SFTACNEMGNLLINN
+2063 SFTACTKMGNDLINK
-2078 NHYAADEIRE
+2078 NHYASDEIRE
-2088 KLDQLQDKRD
+2088 KMAQLQEKRD
-2098 EINKKWQD
+2098 KINSKWQE
-2106 KMGHLQILLEVLQF
+2106 KMDHLQIVLEVLQF
-2120 GRDASVAESWL
+2120 GRDANVAESWL
-2131 AGQEPLVRTAELGAN
+2131 AGQEPLVRAAELGAN

-2155 RHEAFEKLAAGWEE
+2155 RHEAFEKLAAAWEE
-2169 RFTLLEKLTTLEEQ
+2169 RFVQLEKLTTLEEHEMQ
-2183 VLQKKRED
+2183 RRREE

-2197 PPTPPPAEEV
+2197 PPTPLPEEV
-2207 VQSEAE
+2207 VPSEPE
-2213 SQAHESAARTSLDQ
+2213 SQPHDSAARTSLDQ
-2227 TTLNQSVSVNGVHSD
+2227 TTLNQLVSVNGVHSD
-2242 QDTSQGSESE
+2242 NDTSQQSLSLPLSVGKKSEPKRVCKPKQQERGSESD
-2252 SVNGPGGDSGL
+2252 SVNGPGRDSGL
-2263 PSSSRPDASATL
+2263 ASSRLEPSATL
-2275 PLKSSTEEPAPEALE
+2275 PSRGGADSEPEAME
-2290 GLLCRKQEMESHTKK
+2290 GILCRKQEMESHNKK
-2305 AASRSWQNVYCAL
+2305 AATRSWQNVYCVL
-2318 RKGTMGFYKDSK
+2318 RKGSLGFYKDSK
-2330 SAASGVPYHGEVPV
+2330 SASNGIPYHGEVPIGLDG
-2344 SLAEAVCEI
+2344 SVCEV

-2358 KRKHVFKLRLNDGK
+2358 KRKHVFKLRLADGK
-2372 EYLFQAKDEAEMN
+2372 EYLFQAKDEAEMS
-2385 SWIHSIGSSIT
+2385 SWIQSIAGSMPS
-2396 AGEGGAGNHSPMGPK
+2396 GSGDSPGAPR
-2411 VLSRAMTMPPMS
+2411 LSRAMTMPPIS
-2423 PSSTEAPGGV
+2423 PSSGEGV
-2433 TMRSKEGK
+2433 TMRNKEGK
-2441 ERDREKRFSFFSKK
+2441 EKDREKRFSFFGKK

>member
-1 MKTPLY
+1 MSMDWDH
-7 RITCWGEGESRVLT
+7 RD
-21 VFRLGREF
+21 RE
-29 SHPWNAQGC
+29 PC
-38 LGQTQ
+38 
-43 TKARER
+43 
-49 CPSVPRAAIST
+49 
-60 ALSSPQ
+60 
-66 HATPLPGSLRQP
+66 
-78 DSRGLSPQGR
+78 LSPAAFVNQVQYSNILEGR
-88 QIQSPARNPT
+88 FKQ
-98 HVSLLVREMG
+98 
-108 LWPLQQAPGP
+108 LQD
-118 RNSRQTQHG
+118 
-127 SVQRPCTSASC
+127 
-138 PHEREAVQ
+138 EREAVQ

-179 RLLEVLSGEQLPKPT
+179 RLLEVLSGEQLPRPT

-254 ETGDNKEKKSAKDA
+254 ETEDNKEKKSAKDA

-283 NVHNFTTSWRD
+283 NIHNFTTSWRD

-299 AIVHKHRPDVIE
+299 AIVHKHRPDLIE
-311 FDTLKRSNAHHN
+311 FENLKRSNAHYN
-323 LQNAFNVA
+323 LQNAFNVS

-383 LDYAIEADQLIDKY
+383 LDYAIEADQLIEKY

-405 QWIEQTILTL
+405 QWIEQTIVTL

-422 SLSGVQNQLQAFNTY
+422 SLSGVQNQLQAFNSY

-537 DNFGVDLGAVEAATR
+537 DNFGTDLGAVEAATR
-552 KHEAIETDIGAYG
+552 KHEAIETDIGAYW

-573 VAREL
+573 VAKEL

-587 RVLAR
+587 RVAAR

-603 KELLVARRERLH
+603 KELLAARRERLN
-615 AHRDLQRLL
+615 AHRDLQRLF
-624 QEMSYVMDW
+624 QEMRYIMDW
-633 MGDMKGRLQSQDS
+633 MADMKGRLQSQDS
-646 GKHLHDVE
+646 GKHLHDVL
-654 DLLQTHT
+654 DLLQKHT
-661 LVEADISAQAERV
+661 LVEADISAQAERIK
-674 RAVQAAAQPFTS
+674 AVQGAAQRFTS
-686 PEQSYK
+686 HEQAYK
-692 PCEPGLVSERV
+692 PCEPGLVSEKV
-703 SLLGQAYEELGRLAV
+703 ELLGQSYEELGQLAAK
-718 ERRERLEDSRKLW
+718 RRERLEDSRRLW
-731 QFLWELGEEAAWI
+731 QFLWDLGEEAAWI
-744 REQEQILAVADCG
+744 REQEQILASGDCG
-757 RDLSSA
+757 RDLTSA

-773 RDEMAARYTP
+773 RDEMAARYGP
-783 LSNSIAVGDTLVEEG
+783 LSNSIAAGEALIAEG

-804 VTERIADVRAQW
+804 VRERIQDVRAQW
-816 AHLEEASQLRE
+816 AHLEETTKLRE
-827 QHLKEAV
+827 QSLKESV

-849 IQETLRR
+849 IMETFRQ
-856 VSSPEVG
+856 VSSQEVG

-871 LARKQREVEEEIQSH
+871 LARKQREIDEEIQSH

-897 LALPAD
+897 QALPEA
-903 YANSPEVEGRLPA
+903 YLHYPEVDGRLPA

-925 ALSAARRQALEGAL
+925 SLSAARRQALEGAL

-951 QLWVEEKE
+951 LLWVEEKE
-959 QWLDTMEIPTKL
+959 QWLDGMEIPTKL

-989 SLGTRV
+989 NLGSRV

-1005 LSTDHCSKE
+1005 LSSDSCNKDK
-1014 QIHQTQDQLNDR
+1014 IHQTRDQLNNR
-1026 WAEFQELADKKKQAL
+1026 WKEFEQLAGQKKQGL
-1041 DSALNI
+1041 ESALNI

-1064 TKVIESTQSLGND
+1064 TKVIESTQGLGND

-1095 KAIQGKLDDLRQE
+1095 EAIQGKLDDLTKE
-1108 AEKLAQEHPDQA
+1108 AEKLANEHPDQA
-1120 EEIQA
+1120 GEIQA
-1125 RLGGIL
+1125 RLAEIQ
-1131 EVWEELNATMKRRE
+1131 EVWEELNDTMKRRE
-1145 EGLGEA
+1145 ESLGEA

-1169 RTMTAVASEDI
+1169 RTQTAVASEDI
-1180 PTSLA
+1180 PTSLP
-1185 EAEQL
+1185 EAESL
-1190 LARHEGIK
+1190 LAQHENIK

-1203 YREDYEKMRAVG
+1203 YKEDYEKMRAVG

-1222 TDAQHMFLGQ
+1222 TDAQHMFLAQ
-1232 RLQALDTGWNE
+1232 RLQALDTGWHE

-1248 ENRHN
+1248 ENRHS

-1264 LRDVKQAEG
+1264 LRDAKQAEA
-1273 FLNSQEYFL
+1273 FLNSQEYVL
-1282 SHTEMPSSLQG
+1282 SHTEMPTSLQG

-1306 TMEANE
+1306 TTEASE
-1312 EKIVGVVEAGR
+1312 EKITGVVEAGR
-1323 RLVNNDNA
+1323 RLINDCNA
-1331 NADKIQEKADSIQ
+1331 NSDKIQEKVDSIQ
-1344 DRHQKNKQAASEL
+1344 ERHLKNKKAANEL
-1357 LAKLKDNRE
+1357 LTKLKDNRE
-1366 LQHFLQDGQELSLW
+1366 LQHFLQDGQELTLW

-1416 KDWLDKIRK
+1416 KDWLDKIDK
-1425 EGEALVREK
+1425 EGQQLVTEK
-1434 PELEP
+1434 PELKP
-1439 VVTQTLEGLQ
+1439 VVEQTLQELQ
-1449 KQWEELEATTQ
+1449 RQWQELEETTQ

-1479 SALDTW
+1479 SALDVW
-1485 VNNLSSQL
+1485 LKNLEGQL

-1536 SQEDAGLVEVD
+1536 TQEDAGLAEVD
-1547 SQQKKVSTSFAHLL
+1547 GQQRRVTDTFSSLQD
-1561 EPLRQRQELLL
+1561 PLQQRRQQLL

-1597 ATSSDHGKDLPS
+1597 AASTDHGKDLPT
-1609 VQLLMKKNQT
+1609 VQLLIKKNQT

-1628 PRIDDIL
+1628 PRIDDIHKRGKTQSQVDGERQSVL
-1635 AHGRSLAPAQTGPE
+1635 E
-1649 EEEVDAAGQPG
+1649 ER
-1660 QAGCLVQLRDS
+1660 LVELRDL
-1671 WAQLIDETDQRHARL
+1671 WDQLIAETDKRHTRL
-1686 AEAHRAQQ
+1686 MDASRAQQ
-1694 FYADVAEAEAWMGE
+1694 FYADAAEAEAWMGE

-1720 DEQSAVVMVK
+1720 DEQSALVMVK
-1730 KHQTVEQALEDY
+1730 KHQTLEQALEDY

-1800 LKREVEDLEQ
+1800 LKREVDDLEQ

-1845 SAIGQER
+1845 STIGQER
-1852 VDGVNALADDLIE
+1852 VDGVNRLADDLIE

-1874 AEWKDGLNDA
+1874 AEWKDGLNEA

-1891 MDTRT
+1891 IDTRT

-1905 HRFHQDARE
+1905 HRFHQDAME
-1914 VLGRVREKRDALPS
+1914 VLGRIKEKREGLPS
-1928 DLGRDLNSV
+1928 DLGRDLNTV
-1937 QHLHRQHTTYE
+1937 QHLHRQHNTFE
-1948 HDIQA
+1948 NDIQA
-1953 LSGQVRQVQDDAARL
+1953 LSGQVNQVQDDAAPL

-1975 KADDIQKHER
+1975 KADDIHRSEH
-1985 AVVEAWDALLA
+1985 AVTTAWEGLLE
-1996 AGQSRRLLLLDT
+1996 AGQARRLLLLDT
-2008 VEKFRFLNMVR
+2008 VEKFRFFNMVR

-2052 DIKSEIEARDD
+2052 DIKSEIETRAN
-2063 SFTACNEMGNLLINN
+2063 SFTACIEMGNSLINK

-2088 KLDQLQDKRD
+2088 KLTQLQEKRD
-2098 EINKKWQD
+2098 KINKKWQD
-2106 KMGHLQILLEVLQF
+2106 KMDHLQIVLEVLQF
-2120 GRDASVAESWL
+2120 GRDAYVAESWL
-2131 AGQEPLVRTAELGAN
+2131 AGQEPLVRAADLGAN

-2155 RHEAFEKLAAGWEE
+2155 RHEAFEKLATAWEE
-2169 RFTLLEKLTTLEEQ
+2169 RFFLLEKLTTLERHEMERR
-2183 VLQKKRED
+2183 REE

-2197 PPTPPPAEEV
+2197 PPSPPPVDLAAA
-2207 VQSEAE
+2207 SEME
-2213 SQAHESAARTSLDQ
+2213 SQIHDSAARTSLDQ

-2242 QDTSQGSESE
+2242 NDTSQQSLSVSLSLGQKSEPKQRVCRPKQPQPGSESE
-2252 SVNGPGGDSGL
+2252 SVNGPGRDSGL
-2263 PSSSRPDASATL
+2263 ASSRLDPSATL
-2275 PLKSSTEEPAPEALE
+2275 PSRTGAESDPETME
-2290 GLLCRKQEMESHTKK
+2290 GMLCRKQEMESHSKK
-2305 AASRSWQNVYCAL
+2305 AATRSWQNVYCVL
-2318 RKGTMGFYKDSK
+2318 RKGSLGFYKDSK
-2330 SAASGVPYHGEVPV
+2330 SASSGIPYHGEVPI
-2344 SLAEAVCEI
+2344 SLGEAACEI
-2353 AHDYK
+2353 ARDYK
-2358 KRKHVFKLRLNDGK
+2358 KRKHVFKLRLGDGK
-2372 EYLFQAKDEAEMN
+2372 EFLFQAKDEAEMT
-2385 SWIHSIGSSIT
+2385 SWITSILAAIPSGS
-2396 AGEGGAGNHSPMGPK
+2396 GESPGGPRG
-2411 VLSRAMTMPPMS
+2411 LSRAMTMPPIS
-2423 PSSTEAPGGV
+2423 PGSGDAGAV
-2433 TMRSKEGK
+2433 TMRSKDGK
-2441 ERDREKRFSFFSKK
+2441 DKDREKRFSFFGKK

>member
-1 MKTPLY
+1 MSTISPTDFDSLEIQQQY
-7 RITCWGEGESRVLT
+7 NDINNRWDLAAETDWDNENSSARLFERSRI
-21 VFRLGREF
+21 
-29 SHPWNAQGC
+29 
-38 LGQTQ
+38 
-43 TKARER
+43 KAL
-49 CPSVPRAAIST
+49 A
-60 ALSSPQ
+60 
-66 HATPLPGSLRQP
+66 
-78 DSRGLSPQGR
+78 D
-88 QIQSPARNPT
+88 
-98 HVSLLVREMG
+98 
-108 LWPLQQAPGP
+108 
-118 RNSRQTQHG
+118 
-127 SVQRPCTSASC
+127 
-138 PHEREAVQ
+138 EREAVQ

-154 NSHLGRVTCRI
+154 NSHLARVTCRI
-165 GDLYTDLRDGRMLI
+165 GDLYTDLRDGHMLI
-179 RLLEVLSGEQLPKPT
+179 RLLEVLSGEQLPRPT
-194 KGRMRIHCLENV
+194 KGRMRIHCLENA

-254 ETGDNKEKKSAKDA
+254 ETEDNKEKKSAKDA

-283 NVHNFTTSWRD
+283 NIHNFTTSWRD

-299 AIVHKHRPDVIE
+299 AIVHKHRPDLIE
-311 FDTLKRSNAHHN
+311 FENLKRSNAHYN

-383 LDYAIEADQLIDKY
+383 LDYAIEADQLIEKY

-405 QWIEQTILTL
+405 QWIEQTIVTL

-422 SLSGVQNQLQAFNTY
+422 SLSGVQNQLQAFNSY

-537 DNFGVDLGAVEAATR
+537 DNFGTDLGAVEAATR
-552 KHEAIETDIGAYG
+552 KHEAIETDIGAYW

-573 VAREL
+573 VAKEL
-578 EAEGYHDVR
+578 EAERYHDVR
-587 RVLAR
+587 RIVAR

-603 KELLVARRERLH
+603 KELLAARRERLN
-615 AHRDLQRLL
+615 AHRDLQRLF
-624 QEMSYVMDW
+624 QEMRYIMDW
-633 MGDMKGRLQSQDS
+633 MAEMKGRLQSQDS
-646 GKHLHDVE
+646 GKHLHDVL
-654 DLLQTHT
+654 DLLQKHT
-661 LVEADISAQAERV
+661 LVEADISAQAERIK
-674 RAVQAAAQPFTS
+674 AEQDAAQRFTS
-686 PEQSYK
+686 NEQAYK
-692 PCEPGLVSERV
+692 PCEPALVNDKVE
-703 SLLGQAYEELGRLAV
+703 LLGQAYEELGQLAG
-718 ERRERLEDSRKLW
+718 ERRECLEDSRRLW
-731 QFLWELGEEAAWI
+731 QFLWDVGEEAAWI
-744 REQEQILAVADCG
+744 REQEQILASGDCG
-757 RDLSSA
+757 RDLTSA

-773 RDEMAARYTP
+773 SDEMAARYGP
-783 LSNSIAVGDTLVEEG
+783 LSNSIAAGETLIKEG
-798 HYGAPE
+798 HFGAPQ
-804 VTERIADVRAQW
+804 VTERIDDIRTQW
-816 AHLEEASQLRE
+816 AHLEETTKLRE
-827 QHLKEAV
+827 RSLKEAV

-849 IQETLRR
+849 LTDTLRQ
-856 VSSPEVG
+856 VSSQEVG

-871 LARKQREVEEEIQSH
+871 LARKQREIEEEIQSH
-886 RPLIDS
+886 HPLIDS
-892 LHEQA
+892 LHEQVQ
-897 LALPAD
+897 ALPQD
-903 YANSPEVEGRLPA
+903 YLQYPEVDGRVPA
-916 IEQRYEELE
+916 IEQRYDELE
-925 ALSAARRQALEGAL
+925 SLSAARRQALEGAL
-939 ALYRMFSEAGAC
+939 ARYRMFSEAGAC
-951 QLWVEEKE
+951 LLWVEEKE
-959 QWLDTMEIPTKL
+959 QWLHGMEIPTKL

-989 SLGTRV
+989 NVGARAA
-995 TDVNQ
+995 DVKQ

-1005 LSTDHCSKE
+1005 LSSDNCNE
-1014 QIHQTQDQLNDR
+1014 DQINQTRDQLNNR
-1026 WAEFQELADKKKQAL
+1026 WKEFDQLVGQKKQDL
-1041 DSALNI
+1041 ESALNI
-1047 QNYHLECNEIQS
+1047 QNYHLECNEIRT

-1095 KAIQGKLDDLRQE
+1095 EAIQGKLDDLRNE
-1108 AEKLAQEHPDQA
+1108 AEKLAEEHPDQA
-1120 EEIQA
+1120 GEIQG
-1125 RLGGIL
+1125 RLAEMQ
-1131 EVWEELNATMKRRE
+1131 EVWEELNDTMKRRE
-1145 EGLGEA
+1145 ESLGEA

-1169 RTMTAVASEDI
+1169 RTQTAVASEDS
-1180 PTSLA
+1180 PMSLA
-1185 EAEQL
+1185 EAESL
-1190 LARHEGIK
+1190 LAQHESIK

-1203 YREDYEKMRAVG
+1203 YKEDYEKMRAVG

-1222 TDAQHMFLGQ
+1222 TDAQYMFLGQ
-1232 RLQALDTGWNE
+1232 RLQALDTGWQE

-1248 ENRHN
+1248 ENRHS

-1264 LRDVKQAEG
+1264 LRDANQAES
-1273 FLNSQEYFL
+1273 FLNSQEYVL
-1282 SHTEMPSSLQG
+1282 SHTEMPTTLQG

-1306 TMEANE
+1306 TTEASE
-1312 EKIVGVVEAGR
+1312 EKITGVVEAGR
-1323 RLVNNDNA
+1323 RLISDCNA
-1331 NADKIQEKADSIQ
+1331 NSDKIQEKVDSIQ
-1344 DRHQKNKQAASEL
+1344 ERHLKNKKAANEL

-1366 LQHFLQDGQELSLW
+1366 LQHFLQDGQELTLW

-1416 KDWLDKIRK
+1416 KDWLDKIDK
-1425 EGEALVREK
+1425 EGQALVAEK
-1434 PELEP
+1434 PELKA
-1439 VVTQTLEGLQ
+1439 VVQQTLEDLQ
-1449 KQWEELEATTQ
+1449 RQWEELEGTTR

-1479 SALDTW
+1479 SSLDVW
-1485 VNNLSSQL
+1485 LKNLEGQL

-1506 ILLKKHQMLEH
+1506 ILLKKHQMVEH

-1524 EVQALQSQALAL
+1524 EVQSIQSQALAL
-1536 SQEDAGLVEVD
+1536 SQEDAGLAEID
-1547 SQQKKVSTSFAHLL
+1547 GQQRRVTDTFVNLQD
-1561 EPLRQRQELLL
+1561 PLKLRRQQLL

-1597 ATSSDHGKDLPS
+1597 ATSTDHGKDLPT
-1609 VQLLMKKNQT
+1609 VQLLIKKNQT

-1628 PRIDDIL
+1628 PRIDDI
-1635 AHGRSLAPAQTGPE
+1635 HRRGKTQSQVDGDRQSLLE
-1649 EEEVDAAGQPG
+1649 ERLTELQD
-1660 QAGCLVQLRDS
+1660 LWD
-1671 WAQLIDETDQRHARL
+1671 QLITETDERHTRL
-1686 AEAHRAQQ
+1686 IEANRAQQ
-1694 FYADVAEAEAWMGE
+1694 FYADAAEAEAWMGE

-1720 DEQSAVVMVK
+1720 DEQSALVMVK
-1730 KHQTVEQALEDY
+1730 KHQTLEQALEDY
-1742 AQTIHQLA
+1742 AQTIHQLS

-1800 LKREVEDLEQ
+1800 LKREVDDLEQ

-1845 SAIGQER
+1845 STIGQER
-1852 VDGVNALADDLIE
+1852 VDGVNGLADDLIE

-1874 AEWKDGLNDA
+1874 AEWKDGLNEA

-1891 MDTRT
+1891 IDTRT

-1905 HRFHQDARE
+1905 HRFHQDAME
-1914 VLGRVREKRDALPS
+1914 VLGRVKEKREGLPS
-1928 DLGRDLNSV
+1928 DLGRDLNTV
-1937 QHLHRQHTTYE
+1937 QHLHRQHNTFE
-1948 HDIQA
+1948 NDIQA
-1953 LSGQVRQVQDDAARL
+1953 LSGQVNQVQDDAARL

-1975 KADDIQKHER
+1975 KADDIQGSEH
-1985 AVVEAWDALLA
+1985 AVTSAWEGLLE
-1996 AGQSRRLLLLDT
+1996 AGQARRLLLLDT
-2008 VEKFRFLNMVR
+2008 VEKFRFFNMVR

-2052 DIKSEIEARDD
+2052 DIKSEIETRAD
-2063 SFTACNEMGNLLINN
+2063 SFTACIDMGNTLINN
-2078 NHYAADEIRE
+2078 NHYASDEIRE
-2088 KLDQLQDKRD
+2088 KLAQLQEQR
-2098 EINKKWQD
+2098 ERINKRWQD
-2106 KMGHLQILLEVLQF
+2106 KMDHLQIVLEVLQF
-2120 GRDASVAESWL
+2120 GRDTYVAESWL
-2131 AGQEPLVRTAELGAN
+2131 AGQEPLVRAAELGSN

-2155 RHEAFEKLAAGWEE
+2155 RHEAFEKLAAAWDE
-2169 RFTLLEKLTTLEEQ
+2169 RFVMLEKLTTLEEQ
-2183 VLQKKRED
+2183 EIQRRREE

-2197 PPTPPPAEEV
+2197 PPTPPPVEV

-2213 SQAHESAARTSLDQ
+2213 SQAHDSAARTSLDQ
-2227 TTLNQSVSVNGVHSD
+2227 TTLNQSASVNGVHSD
-2242 QDTSQGSESE
+2242 NDTSQGSESE
-2252 SVNGPGGDSGL
+2252 SVNGPGRDSGL
-2263 PSSSRPDASATL
+2263 ASSRLEPSATL
-2275 PLKSSTEEPAPEALE
+2275 PGRGAAESEPETTE
-2290 GLLCRKQEMESHTKK
+2290 GMLCRKQEMESHSKK
-2305 AASRSWQNVYCAL
+2305 AATRSWQNVYCVL
-2318 RKGTMGFYKDSK
+2318 RKGSLGFYKDGK
-2330 SAASGVPYHGEVPV
+2330 SASNGIPYHGEVPI
-2344 SLAEAVCEI
+2344 SLGEAVCEI
-2353 AHDYK
+2353 ANGYK
-2358 KRKHVFKLRLNDGK
+2358 KRKYVFKLRLGDGK
-2372 EYLFQAKDEAEMN
+2372 EYLFQAKDEAEMS
-2385 SWIHSIGSSIT
+2385 SWIRSILGSIPTGS
-2396 AGEGGAGNHSPMGPK
+2396 GDSPGGPRA
-2411 VLSRAMTMPPMS
+2411 LSRAMTMPPIS
-2423 PSSTEAPGGV
+2423 PGSGDAGSV
-2433 TMRSKEGK
+2433 TMRNKDGK
-2441 ERDREKRFSFFSKK
+2441 EKDREKRFSFFGKK

>member
-1 MKTPLY
+1 MSTISPTDFDSLEIQQQY
-7 RITCWGEGESRVLT
+7 NDINNRWDLAAETDWDNENSSARLFERSRI
-21 VFRLGREF
+21 
-29 SHPWNAQGC
+29 
-38 LGQTQ
+38 
-43 TKARER
+43 KAL
-49 CPSVPRAAIST
+49 A
-60 ALSSPQ
+60 
-66 HATPLPGSLRQP
+66 
-78 DSRGLSPQGR
+78 D
-88 QIQSPARNPT
+88 
-98 HVSLLVREMG
+98 
-108 LWPLQQAPGP
+108 
-118 RNSRQTQHG
+118 
-127 SVQRPCTSASC
+127 
-138 PHEREAVQ
+138 EREAVQ

-254 ETGDNKEKKSAKDA
+254 ETEDNKEKKSAKDA

-283 NVHNFTTSWRD
+283 NIHNFTTSWRD

-311 FDTLKRSNAHHN
+311 FDNLKRSNAHYN

-383 LDYAIEADQLIDKY
+383 LDYAIEADQLIEKY

-405 QWIEQTILTL
+405 QWIEQTIGTL

-422 SLSGVQNQLQAFNTY
+422 SLSGVQNQLQAFNSY

-537 DNFGVDLGAVEAATR
+537 DNFGMDLGAVEAATR
-552 KHEAIETDIGAYG
+552 KHEAIETDIGAYW

-573 VAREL
+573 VAKEL

-587 RVLAR
+587 RILAR

-603 KELLVARRERLH
+603 KELLAARRERLNS
-615 AHRDLQRLL
+615 HRDLQRLF
-624 QEMSYVMDW
+624 QEMRYIMDW
-633 MGDMKGRLQSQDS
+633 MADEKGRLQSQDS
-646 GKHLHDVE
+646 GKHLHDVL
-654 DLLQTHT
+654 DLLQKHT
-661 LVEADISAQAERV
+661 LVEADISAQAERIK
-674 RAVQAAAQPFTS
+674 AVQGAAQRFS
-686 PEQSYK
+686 SHEQTYK
-692 PCEPGLVSERV
+692 PCEPGLVSDKV
-703 SLLGQAYEELGRLAV
+703 DLLGQAYDELGQLAAT
-718 ERRERLEDSRKLW
+718 RRERLEDSRRLW
-731 QFLWELGEEAAWI
+731 QFLWDLGEESAWI
-744 REQEQILAVADCG
+744 REQEQILASGDCG
-757 RDLSSA
+757 RDLTSA

-773 RDEMAARYTP
+773 RDEMAARYGP
-783 LSNSIAVGDTLVEEG
+783 LSNSIAAGEALVTEG
-798 HYGAPE
+798 HFGASE
-804 VTERIADVRAQW
+804 VTERIQDIRAQW
-816 AHLEEASQLRE
+816 AHLEETTKLRE
-827 QHLKEAV
+827 QSLKEAV
-834 ALHQFQTDANDMEAW
+834 ALNQFQTDASDMEAW
-849 IQETLRR
+849 IMETLRQ
-856 VSSPEVG
+856 VSSQEVG

-892 LHEQA
+892 LHEQVQ
-897 LALPAD
+897 ALPQA
-903 YANSPEVEGRLPA
+903 YMCSPQVDGRLPA

-925 ALSAARRQALEGAL
+925 SLSAGRRQALEGAL
-939 ALYRMFSEAGAC
+939 ALYRMFSEADAC

-959 QWLDTMEIPTKL
+959 QWLYGMEIPTKL

-977 QQRFETLEPEMN
+977 QQRFETLDPEMKN
-989 SLGTRV
+989 LGTRV

-1005 LSTDHCSKE
+1005 LGSDNSSKD
-1014 QIHQTQDQLNDR
+1014 QIHQTKDQLNNR
-1026 WAEFQELADKKKQAL
+1026 WKEFEQLAGQKKIAL
-1041 DSALNI
+1041 ESALNI
-1047 QNYHLECNEIQS
+1047 QNYHLECNEIQT

-1095 KAIQGKLDDLRQE
+1095 EAIQGKLDDLRGE
-1108 AEKLAQEHPDQA
+1108 AEKLASEHQDQA
-1120 EEIQA
+1120 EEIQG
-1125 RLGGIL
+1125 RLAEIQ

-1145 EGLGEA
+1145 ESLGEA

-1169 RTMTAVASEDI
+1169 RTQTAVASEDI
-1180 PTSLA
+1180 PTSLP
-1185 EAEQL
+1185 EAESL
-1190 LARHEGIK
+1190 LAQHENIK

-1203 YREDYEKMRAVG
+1203 YKEDYEKMRAVG

-1222 TDAQHMFLGQ
+1222 TDAQHMFLAQ
-1232 RLQALDTGWNE
+1232 RLQALDTGWHE
-1243 LRRMW
+1243 LRQMW

-1264 LRDVKQAEG
+1264 LRDAKQAEA
-1273 FLNSQEYFL
+1273 FLNSQEYVL
-1282 SHTEMPSSLQG
+1282 SHTEMPTSLQA

-1306 TMEANE
+1306 TTEASE
-1312 EKIVGVVEAGR
+1312 EKITGVVEAGR
-1323 RLVNNDNA
+1323 RLINDSNA
-1331 NADKIQEKADSIQ
+1331 NSDKIQEKVDSIQ
-1344 DRHQKNKQAASEL
+1344 ERHHKNREAANEL
-1357 LAKLKDNRE
+1357 LTKLKDNRE
-1366 LQHFLQDGQELSLW
+1366 LQHFLQDGQELTLW

-1416 KDWLDKIRK
+1416 KDWLDKIDK
-1425 EGEALVREK
+1425 EGQALVAEK
-1434 PELEP
+1434 PELKP
-1439 VVTQTLEGLQ
+1439 VVQQKMEDLQ
-1449 KQWEELEATTQ
+1449 RQWEELEATTR

-1479 SALDTW
+1479 SALDVW
-1485 VNNLSSQL
+1485 LKNIESQL
-1493 QSDDYGKDLTSVN
+1493 HSDDYGKDLTSVN

-1524 EVQALQSQALAL
+1524 EVQSLQSQALAL
-1536 SQEDAGLVEVD
+1536 SQEDAGLTEID
-1547 SQQKKVSTSFAHLL
+1547 GQQRHVTESFSGLQ
-1561 EPLRQRQELLL
+1561 EPLKLRRQQLL

-1590 VKERMPL
+1590 VTERMPL
-1597 ATSSDHGKDLPS
+1597 ATSTDHGKDLPT
-1609 VQLLMKKNQT
+1609 VQMLIKKNQT

-1628 PRIDDIL
+1628 PRIDDIHRRGQTQSQVDGERQSVL
-1635 AHGRSLAPAQTGPE
+1635 EERLVELKDLWDQLIAETDKRHGR
-1649 EEEVDAAGQPG
+1649 
-1660 QAGCLVQLRDS
+1660 LV
-1671 WAQLIDETDQRHARL
+1671 
-1686 AEAHRAQQ
+1686 EANRAQQ
-1694 FYADVAEAEAWMGE
+1694 FYADAAEAEAWMGE

-1720 DEQSAVVMVK
+1720 DEQSAVMMVK
-1730 KHQTVEQALEDY
+1730 KHQILEQALEDY

-1750 NSSRLMVTSEHPE
+1750 NSSRLMVNSEHPE

-1800 LKREVEDLEQ
+1800 LKREVDDLEQ

-1845 SAIGQER
+1845 STIGQER

-1891 MDTRT
+1891 IDTRT

-1905 HRFHQDARE
+1905 HRFHQDAME
-1914 VLGRVREKRDALPS
+1914 VLGRVKEKREALPS
-1928 DLGRDLNSV
+1928 DLGRDLNTV
-1937 QHLHRQHTTYE
+1937 QHLHRQHNTFE
-1948 HDIQA
+1948 NDIQA
-1953 LSGQVRQVQDDAARL
+1953 LSGQVNQVQDDAARL

-1975 KADDIQKHER
+1975 KADDIQRSEH
-1985 AVVEAWDALLA
+1985 AVTSAWEGLLE
-1996 AGQSRRLLLLDT
+1996 AGQARRLLLQDT
-2008 VEKFRFLNMVR
+2008 VEKFRFFNMVR

-2052 DIKSEIEARDD
+2052 DIKSEIETRAD
-2063 SFTACNEMGNLLINN
+2063 SFTACTEMGNALINN
-2078 NHYAADEIRE
+2078 NHYATDEIQE
-2088 KLDQLQDKRD
+2088 KLDQLQKKRD
-2098 EINKKWQD
+2098 KINKKWQD
-2106 KMGHLQILLEVLQF
+2106 KMDHLQIVLEVLQF
-2120 GRDASVAESWL
+2120 GRDAYVAESWL
-2131 AGQEPLVRTAELGAN
+2131 AGQEPLVRAAELGAN

-2155 RHEAFEKLAAGWEE
+2155 RHEAFEKLASAWEE
-2169 RFTLLEKLTTLEEQ
+2169 RFVQLEKLTTLEEHEIQ
-2183 VLQKKRED
+2183 RRREE

-2197 PPTPPPAEEV
+2197 PPTPPLPQEV
-2207 VQSEAE
+2207 TQSEGG
-2213 SQAHESAARTSLDQ
+2213 SHVHDSAARTSLDQ

-2242 QDTSQGSESE
+2242 NDTSQQSLSLSLSVEKKSEPKRVSKPKQLERGSETE
-2252 SVNGPGGDSGL
+2252 SVNGPGRDSGL
-2263 PSSSRPDASATL
+2263 ASSRMEPSATL
-2275 PLKSSTEEPAPEALE
+2275 PSRGGAESEPETME
-2290 GLLCRKQEMESHTKK
+2290 GMLCRKQEMESHSKK
-2305 AASRSWQNVYCAL
+2305 AATRSWQNVYCVL
-2318 RKGTMGFYKDSK
+2318 RKGSLGFYKDNK
-2330 SAASGVPYHGEVPV
+2330 SASNGIPYHGEVPI
-2344 SLAEAVCEI
+2344 SLGEAVCEV

-2358 KRKHVFKLRLNDGK
+2358 KRKHVFKLRLGDGK
-2372 EYLFQAKDEAEMN
+2372 EYLFQAKDEAEMS
-2385 SWIHSIGSSIT
+2385 SWIRSILGSIPTSS
-2396 AGEGGAGNHSPMGPK
+2396 GDSPGGPRA
-2411 VLSRAMTMPPMS
+2411 LSRAMTMPPIS
-2423 PSSTEAPGGV
+2423 PSSGDTGGV
-2433 TMRSKEGK
+2433 TMRNKEGK
-2441 ERDREKRFSFFSKK
+2441 EKDREKRFSFFGKK

>member
-1 MKTPLY
+1 MSTISPTDFDSLEIQQQY
-7 RITCWGEGESRVLT
+7 NDINNRWDLAAETDWDNENSSARLFERSRI
-21 VFRLGREF
+21 
-29 SHPWNAQGC
+29 
-38 LGQTQ
+38 
-43 TKARER
+43 KAL
-49 CPSVPRAAIST
+49 A
-60 ALSSPQ
+60 
-66 HATPLPGSLRQP
+66 
-78 DSRGLSPQGR
+78 D
-88 QIQSPARNPT
+88 
-98 HVSLLVREMG
+98 
-108 LWPLQQAPGP
+108 
-118 RNSRQTQHG
+118 
-127 SVQRPCTSASC
+127 
-138 PHEREAVQ
+138 EREAVQ

-254 ETGDNKEKKSAKDA
+254 ETEDNKEKKSAKDA

-283 NVHNFTTSWRD
+283 NIHNFTTSWRD

-299 AIVHKHRPDVIE
+299 AIVHKHRPDLIE
-311 FDTLKRSNAHHN
+311 FDNLKRSNAHYN

-383 LDYAIEADQLIDKY
+383 LDYAIEADQLIEKY

-405 QWIEQTILTL
+405 QWIEQTIVTL

-422 SLSGVQNQLQAFNTY
+422 SLSGVQNQLQAFNSY

-537 DNFGVDLGAVEAATR
+537 DNFGTDLGAVEAATR
-552 KHEAIETDIGAYG
+552 KHEAIETDIGAYW

-573 VAREL
+573 VAKEL
-578 EAEGYHDVR
+578 EAERYHDVR
-587 RVLAR
+587 RILAR

-603 KELLVARRERLH
+603 KELLAARRERLN
-615 AHRDLQRLL
+615 AHRDLQRLF
-624 QEMSYVMDW
+624 QEMRYIMDW
-633 MGDMKGRLQSQDS
+633 MADEKGRLQSQDS
-646 GKHLHDVE
+646 GKHLHDVL
-654 DLLQTHT
+654 DLLQKHN
-661 LVEADISAQAERV
+661 LVEADISAQAERIK
-674 RAVQAAAQPFTS
+674 AVQGAANRFTS
-686 PEQSYK
+686 HEQAYK
-692 PCEPGLVSERV
+692 PCEPGLVADKV
-703 SLLGQAYEELGRLAV
+703 DLLGQAYEELIQLAGN
-718 ERRERLEDSRKLW
+718 RRECLEESRRLW
-731 QFLWELGEEAAWI
+731 QFLWDLGEEAAWI
-744 REQEQILAVADCG
+744 REQEQILATGDCG
-757 RDLSSA
+757 RDLTSA
-763 LHLLSKHEAF
+763 RHLLSKHEAF
-773 RDEMAARYTP
+773 RDEMAARFGP
-783 LSNSIAVGDTLVEEG
+783 LSNSIAAGEALVKEG
-798 HYGAPE
+798 HFGAAE
-804 VTERIADVRAQW
+804 VTERIRDVHGQW
-816 AHLEEASQLRE
+816 AHLEEVSVLICSQS
-827 QHLKEAV
+827 LKESV

-849 IQETLRR
+849 IMETLRQ
-856 VSSPEVG
+856 VSSQEVG

-871 LARKQREVEEEIQSH
+871 LARKQREIDEEIQSH

-892 LHEQA
+892 LHEQTQA
-897 LALPAD
+897 MPQAYIRFPQVD
-903 YANSPEVEGRLPA
+903 GRLPA
-916 IEQRYEELE
+916 IEQRYEELVS
-925 ALSAARRQALEGAL
+925 LSAARRQALEGAL
-939 ALYRMFSEAGAC
+939 ALYRMFSEADAC

-959 QWLDTMEIPTKL
+959 QWLDGMEIPTKL

-977 QQRFETLEPEMN
+977 QQRFDTLEPEMN
-989 SLGTRV
+989 NVGTRV

-1005 LSTDHCSKE
+1005 LSSDNCSKD
-1014 QIHQTQDQLNDR
+1014 QIHQTKDQLNNR
-1026 WAEFQELADKKKQAL
+1026 SEFKQLAGQKKQAL
-1041 DSALNI
+1041 ESALNI
-1047 QNYHLECNEIQS
+1047 QNYHLECNESQT

-1095 KAIQGKLDDLRQE
+1095 EAIQGKLDGLRNE
-1108 AEKLAQEHPDQA
+1108 AEKLAREHPDQA
-1120 EEIQA
+1120 GEIQG
-1125 RLGGIL
+1125 RLAEIQ
-1131 EVWEELNATMKRRE
+1131 EVWEELNTTMKRRE
-1145 EGLGEA
+1145 ESLGEA

-1169 RTMTAVASEDI
+1169 RTQTAVASEDI
-1180 PTSLA
+1180 PTSLP
-1185 EAEQL
+1185 EAESL
-1190 LARHEGIK
+1190 LAQHESIK
-1198 NEVDN
+1198 NEIDN
-1203 YREDYEKMRAVG
+1203 YKEDYEKMRDVG

-1222 TDAQHMFLGQ
+1222 TDAQHMFLAQ
-1232 RLQALDTGWNE
+1232 RLQALDTGWHE
-1243 LRRMW
+1243 LHRMW
-1248 ENRHN
+1248 ENRHS

-1264 LRDVKQAEG
+1264 LRDAKQ
-1273 FLNSQEYFL
+1273 
-1282 SHTEMPSSLQG
+1282 
-1293 AEEAIKKH
+1293 
-1301 EDFLT
+1301 LT
-1306 TMEANE
+1306 
-1312 EKIVGVVEAGR
+1312 
-1323 RLVNNDNA
+1323 
-1331 NADKIQEKADSIQ
+1331 
-1344 DRHQKNKQAASEL
+1344 
-1357 LAKLKDNRE
+1357 
-1366 LQHFLQDGQELSLW
+1366 LW

-1386 TAQDMSYDEA
+1386 TAQDMTYDEA

-1416 KDWLDKIRK
+1416 KDWLDKIDT
-1425 EGEALVREK
+1425 EGQALVAEK
-1434 PELEP
+1434 PELKP
-1439 VVTQTLEGLQ
+1439 VVQKTLEDLQ
-1449 KQWEELEATTQ
+1449 HQWEELEGRTR
-1460 TKAQCLF
+1460 TKDQCLF
-1467 DANRAELFTQSC
+1467 EAHRAEIFTQSC
-1479 SALDTW
+1479 SALDDW
-1485 VNNLSSQL
+1485 LKNIESQL
-1493 QSDDYGKDLTSVN
+1493 HSDDYGKDLTSVN

-1524 EVQALQSQALAL
+1524 EVQCLQSQAVAL
-1536 SQEDAGLVEVD
+1536 SQEEAGLNEID
-1547 SQQKKVSTSFAHLL
+1547 GQQQRVTDNFSDLQ
-1561 EPLRQRQELLL
+1561 EPLRLRRQQLL

-1597 ATSSDHGKDLPS
+1597 AASTDHGKDLPT
-1609 VQLLMKKNQT
+1609 VQLLIKKNQT

-1628 PRIDDIL
+1628 PRIDDI
-1635 AHGRSLAPAQTGPE
+1635 HRRGE
-1649 EEEVDAAGQPG
+1649 
-1660 QAGCLVQLRDS
+1660 
-1671 WAQLIDETDQRHARL
+1671 DQS
-1686 AEAHRAQQ
+1686 Q
-1694 FYADVAEAEAWMGE
+1694 AEAWMGE

-1720 DEQSAVVMVK
+1720 DEQSALVMVK
-1730 KHQTVEQALEDY
+1730 KHQILEQALEDY

-1750 NSSRLMVTSEHPE
+1750 NSSRLMVNGEHSE

-1800 LKREVEDLEQ
+1800 LKREVDDLEQ

-1845 SAIGQER
+1845 STIGQER
-1852 VDGVNALADDLIE
+1852 VDGVNGLADDLIE

-1874 AEWKDGLNDA
+1874 AEWKDGLNEA

-1891 MDTRT
+1891 IDTRT

-1905 HRFHQDARE
+1905 HRFHQDATE
-1914 VLGRVREKRDALPS
+1914 VLGRIKEKKEALAS
-1928 DLGRDLNSV
+1928 DLGRDLNTV
-1937 QHLHRQHTTYE
+1937 QHLHRLHITSE
-1948 HDIQA
+1948 NDIQA
-1953 LSGQVRQVQDDAARL
+1953 LSGQVNQVQDDAARL

-1975 KADDIQKHER
+1975 KADDIQRSEH
-1985 AVVEAWDALLA
+1985 AVTAAWEGLLQA
-1996 AGQSRRLLLLDT
+1996 CQARRLLLLDT
-2008 VEKFRFLNMVR
+2008 VEKFRFFNMVR

-2052 DIKSEIEARDD
+2052 HIKSEMETRAD
-2063 SFTACNEMGNLLINN
+2063 SFTACTEMGKCLINN
-2078 NHYAADEIRE
+2078 NHYATDEIRE
-2088 KLDQLQDKRD
+2088 KMAQLQEKRHK
-2098 EINKKWQD
+2098 INKKWQD
-2106 KMGHLQILLEVLQF
+2106 KMDHLQIVLEVLQF

-2131 AGQEPLVRTAELGAN
+2131 AGQEPLVRAAELGTN

-2155 RHEAFEKLAAGWEE
+2155 RHEAFEKLAAAWEE
-2169 RFTLLEKLTTLEEQ
+2169 RFVQLEKLTT
-2183 VLQKKRED
+2183 
-2191 EERARR
+2191 
-2197 PPTPPPAEEV
+2197 
-2207 VQSEAE
+2207 
-2213 SQAHESAARTSLDQ
+2213 
-2227 TTLNQSVSVNGVHSD
+2227 
-2242 QDTSQGSESE
+2242 GSESE
-2252 SVNGPGGDSGL
+2252 SVNGPGRDSGL
-2263 PSSSRPDASATL
+2263 ASSRLEPSATL
-2275 PLKSSTEEPAPEALE
+2275 PSRGGADSEPDIME
-2290 GLLCRKQEMESHTKK
+2290 GVLCRKQEMESHNKK
-2305 AASRSWQNVYCAL
+2305 AATRSWHNVYCVL
-2318 RKGTMGFYKDSK
+2318 KKGQLGFYKDNKTVS
-2330 SAASGVPYHGEVPV
+2330 SGVTYHGEMPIN
-2344 SLAEAVCEI
+2344 LEDAVCEI
-2353 AHDYK
+2353 ALDYK
-2358 KRKHVFKLRLNDGK
+2358 KRKNVFKLRLGDGK
-2372 EYLFQAKDEAEMN
+2372 EYLFQAKDEAEMS
-2385 SWIHSIGSSIT
+2385 SWIRSILNSIPAGSKD
-2396 AGEGGAGNHSPMGPK
+2396 SPLGPRP
-2411 VLSRAMTMPPMS
+2411 LSRAMTMPPIS
-2423 PSSTEAPGGV
+2423 PSSGDGV
-2433 TMRSKEGK
+2433 TMRSKDGK
-2441 ERDREKRFSFFSKK
+2441 EKDREKRFSFFGKK

>member
-1 MKTPLY
+1 MSTISPTDFDSLEIQQQY
-7 RITCWGEGESRVLT
+7 NDINNRWDLAAETDWDNENSSARLFERSRI
-21 VFRLGREF
+21 
-29 SHPWNAQGC
+29 
-38 LGQTQ
+38 
-43 TKARER
+43 KAL
-49 CPSVPRAAIST
+49 A
-60 ALSSPQ
+60 
-66 HATPLPGSLRQP
+66 
-78 DSRGLSPQGR
+78 D
-88 QIQSPARNPT
+88 
-98 HVSLLVREMG
+98 
-108 LWPLQQAPGP
+108 
-118 RNSRQTQHG
+118 
-127 SVQRPCTSASC
+127 
-138 PHEREAVQ
+138 EREAVQ

-154 NSHLGRVTCRI
+154 NSHLGRVTSRI

-254 ETGDNKEKKSAKDA
+254 ETGDNKEKKSAKEA

-283 NVHNFTTSWRD
+283 NIHNFTTSWRD
-294 GLAFN
+294 GLAFS

-311 FDTLKRSNAHHN
+311 FDNLKRSNAHYN

-331 EKELGLTK
+331 ENNLGLTK

-405 QWIEQTILTL
+405 QWIEQTIGTL

-422 SLSGVQNQLQAFNTY
+422 SLNAVQNQLQAFNSY

-537 DNFGVDLGAVEAATR
+537 DNFGTDLGAVEAATR
-552 KHEAIETDIGAYG
+552 KHEAIETDIGAYW

-573 VAREL
+573 VAKEL
-578 EAEGYHDVR
+578 EAERYHDVR
-587 RVLAR
+587 RVIAR

-603 KELLVARRERLH
+603 KELLAARRERLNS
-615 AHRDLQRLL
+615 HRDLQRLFE
-624 QEMSYVMDW
+624 EMRYIMDW
-633 MGDMKGRLQSQDS
+633 MADMKGRLQSQDS
-646 GKHLHDVE
+646 GKHLHDVL
-654 DLLQTHT
+654 DLLQKHT
-661 LVEADISAQAERV
+661 LVEADISAQAERIK
-674 RAVQAAAQPFTS
+674 AVQGSAQRFTS
-686 PEQSYK
+686 HEQAYK
-692 PCEPGLVSERV
+692 PCEPGLVSEKV
-703 SLLGQAYEELGRLAV
+703 DQLGQAYEELGQLAADRKV
-718 ERRERLEDSRKLW
+718 CLEESRRLW
-731 QFLWELGEEAAWI
+731 QFLWDLGEEAAWI
-744 REQEQILAVADCG
+744 REQEQILASGDCG
-757 RDLSSA
+757 RDLTSA

-773 RDEMAARYTP
+773 RDEMAARYGP
-783 LSNSIAVGDTLVEEG
+783 LSNSIAAGEALIQEG
-798 HYGAPE
+798 HFGAPE
-804 VTERIADVRAQW
+804 VTERIQDIHAQW
-816 AHLEEASQLRE
+816 AHLEETTKLRE
-827 QHLKEAV
+827 QSLKEAV
-834 ALHQFQTDANDMEAW
+834 ALQQFQTDANDMEVW
-849 IQETLRR
+849 IMETLRQ
-856 VSSPEVG
+856 VSSQEVG
-863 HDEFSTQT
+863 HDEFSTT
-871 LARKQREVEEEIQSH
+871 TIARKQREIEEEIQSH
-886 RPLIDS
+886 RPGIDS
-892 LHEQA
+892 LHEQVQA
-897 LALPAD
+897 M
-903 YANSPEVEGRLPA
+903 PEAYLTIPQVEGRLPA
-916 IEQRYEELE
+916 IEQRFEELE
-925 ALSAARRQALEGAL
+925 SLSVARRQALEGAL

-959 QWLDTMEIPTKL
+959 QWLHSMEIPTKL

-989 SLGTRV
+989 NLGTRV
-995 TDVNQ
+995 ADVNQ

-1005 LSTDHCSKE
+1005 LSSENCKKD
-1014 QIHQTQDQLNDR
+1014 QINQTRDQLHDR
-1026 WAEFQELADKKKQAL
+1026 WNEFEKLADQKKVAL
-1041 DSALNI
+1041 ESALNI

-1064 TKVIESTQSLGND
+1064 TKVIESTQGLGND

-1095 KAIQGKLDDLRQE
+1095 EAIQGKLDDMRNE
-1108 AEKLAQEHPDQA
+1108 AEKLAEEHPDQA
-1120 EEIQA
+1120 GEIQGHLA
-1125 RLGGIL
+1125 GIQ

-1145 EGLGEA
+1145 ESLGEA

-1169 RTMTAVASEDI
+1169 RTQTAVASEDI
-1180 PTSLA
+1180 PTSVT
-1185 EAEQL
+1185 EAESL
-1190 LARHEGIK
+1190 LTQHENIK

-1203 YREDYEKMRAVG
+1203 YKEDYEKMRAVG

-1222 TDAQHMFLGQ
+1222 TDAQHMFLAQ
-1232 RLQALDTGWNE
+1232 RLQALDTGWHE

-1248 ENRHN
+1248 ENRHSV
-1253 LLAQA
+1253 LAQA

-1264 LRDVKQAEG
+1264 LRDAKQAEA
-1273 FLNSQEYFL
+1273 FLNSQEYVL
-1282 SHTEMPSSLQG
+1282 SHTEMPTSLQG

-1306 TMEANE
+1306 TTEASE
-1312 EKIVGVVEAGR
+1312 EKITGVVEAGR
-1323 RLVNNDNA
+1323 RLINDSNA
-1331 NADKIQEKADSIQ
+1331 NSDKIQEKVDSIQ
-1344 DRHQKNKQAASEL
+1344 ERHLKNKENANEL
-1357 LAKLKDNRE
+1357 LTKLKDNRE
-1366 LQHFLQDGQELSLW
+1366 LQHFLQDGQELTLW

-1416 KDWLDKIRK
+1416 KDWLDKIDK
-1425 EGEALVREK
+1425 EGQALVAEK
-1434 PELEP
+1434 PELKP
-1439 VVTQTLEGLQ
+1439 VVQQTLEDLQ
-1449 KQWEELEATTQ
+1449 RQWEELEGTTR

-1479 SALDTW
+1479 SSLDVW
-1485 VNNLSSQL
+1485 LKNLEGQL
-1493 QSDDYGKDLTSVN
+1493 HSDDYGKDLTSVN
-1506 ILLKKHQMLEH
+1506 ILLQKHQMLEN

-1524 EVQALQSQALAL
+1524 EVQSIQSQALAL
-1536 SQEDAGLVEVD
+1536 SQEDAGLTEVD
-1547 SQQKKVSTSFAHLL
+1547 GQQKRVTDTFSNIQD
-1561 EPLRQRQELLL
+1561 PLKLRRQRLL

-1597 ATSSDHGKDLPS
+1597 ADSTDHGKDLPT
-1609 VQLLMKKNQT
+1609 VQLLIKKNQT

-1628 PRIDDIL
+1628 PRIDEIQRR
-1635 AHGRSLAPAQTGPE
+1635 GQTQSQVDGERQSALE
-1649 EEEVDAAGQPG
+1649 ER
-1660 QAGCLVQLRDS
+1660 LVELGDLWDQLK
-1671 WAQLIDETDQRHARL
+1671 AETDKRHDRL
-1686 AEAHRAQQ
+1686 IEANRAQQ
-1694 FYADVAEAEAWMGE
+1694 FYADAAEAEAWMGE

-1720 DEQSAVVMVK
+1720 DEQSALVMVK
-1730 KHQTVEQALEDY
+1730 KHQTLEQALEDY

-1800 LKREVEDLEQ
+1800 LKREVDDLEQ

-1845 SAIGQER
+1845 STIGQER
-1852 VDGVNALADDLIE
+1852 VDGVNGLADDLIE

-1874 AEWKDGLNDA
+1874 AEWKDGLNEA

-1891 MDTRT
+1891 IDTRT

-1905 HRFHQDARE
+1905 HRFHQDAME
-1914 VLGRVREKRDALPS
+1914 VLGRVKEKKEGLPS
-1928 DLGRDLNSV
+1928 DLGRDLNTV
-1937 QHLHRQHTTYE
+1937 QHLHRQHNTFE
-1948 HDIQA
+1948 NDIQA
-1953 LSGQVRQVQDDAARL
+1953 LSGQVNQVQDDAARL

-1975 KADDIQKHER
+1975 KADDINRSES
-1985 AVVEAWDALLA
+1985 AVSSAWEGLLK
-1996 AGQSRRLLLLDT
+1996 AGQARRLLLLDT
-2008 VEKFRFLNMVR
+2008 VEKFRFFNMVR

-2052 DIKSEIEARDD
+2052 DIKSEIETRAD
-2063 SFTACNEMGNLLINN
+2063 SFTACIDLGKTLINN
-2078 NHYAADEIRE
+2078 NHYASDEVRE
-2088 KLDQLQDKRD
+2088 KLAQLQEKR
-2098 EINKKWQD
+2098 ERINKNWQD
-2106 KMGHLQILLEVLQF
+2106 KMDHLQIVLEVLQF
-2120 GRDASVAESWL
+2120 GRDAYVAESWL
-2131 AGQEPLVRTAELGAN
+2131 AGQEPLVRAADLGSN

-2155 RHEAFEKLAAGWEE
+2155 RHEAFEKLATAWED
-2169 RFTLLEKLTTLEEQ
+2169 RFVLLEKLTTLEEQ
-2183 VLQKKRED
+2183 EIQRRREE

-2197 PPTPPPAEEV
+2197 PPTPPPAEV
-2207 VQSEAE
+2207 AQSEAE
-2213 SQAHESAARTSLDQ
+2213 SQAHDSAARTSLDQ
-2227 TTLNQSVSVNGVHSD
+2227 TTLNQTVSVNGVHSD
-2242 QDTSQGSESE
+2242 NDTSQQSLSQSLSVGQKTQPKRVCKPKQPERGSESE
-2252 SVNGPGGDSGL
+2252 SNGPGRDSGL
-2263 PSSSRPDASATL
+2263 ASSRLEPSATL
-2275 PLKSSTEEPAPEALE
+2275 PGRGGAESDPDTME
-2290 GLLCRKQEMESHTKK
+2290 GMLCRKQEMESHSKK
-2305 AASRSWQNVYCAL
+2305 AATRSWQNVYCVL
-2318 RKGTMGFYKDSK
+2318 RKGSLGFYKDGK
-2330 SAASGVPYHGEVPV
+2330 SASNGIPYHGEVPI
-2344 SLAEAVCEI
+2344 SLGDAVCEV
-2353 AHDYK
+2353 AHGYK
-2358 KRKHVFKLRLNDGK
+2358 KRKFVFKLRLGDGK
-2372 EYLFQAKDEAEMN
+2372 EYLFQAKDEAEMS
-2385 SWIHSIGSSIT
+2385 SWIRSIISSMPTGS
-2396 AGEGGAGNHSPMGPK
+2396 GDSPVGPRA
-2411 VLSRAMTMPPMS
+2411 LSRAMTMPPIS
-2423 PSSTEAPGGV
+2423 PSSGEAGGV
-2433 TMRSKEGK
+2433 TMRNKDGK
-2441 ERDREKRFSFFSKK
+2441 DKDREKRFSFFGKK

>member
-1 MKTPLY
+1 ITISPTDFDSLEIQQQY
-7 RITCWGEGESRVLT
+7 NDINNRWDLAAETDWDNENSSARLFERSRI
-21 VFRLGREF
+21 
-29 SHPWNAQGC
+29 
-38 LGQTQ
+38 
-43 TKARER
+43 KAL
-49 CPSVPRAAIST
+49 A
-60 ALSSPQ
+60 
-66 HATPLPGSLRQP
+66 
-78 DSRGLSPQGR
+78 D
-88 QIQSPARNPT
+88 
-98 HVSLLVREMG
+98 
-108 LWPLQQAPGP
+108 
-118 RNSRQTQHG
+118 
-127 SVQRPCTSASC
+127 
-138 PHEREAVQ
+138 EREAVQ

-254 ETGDNKEKKSAKDA
+254 ETEDNKEKKSAKDA

-283 NVHNFTTSWRD
+283 NIHNFTTSWRD

-299 AIVHKHRPDVIE
+299 AIVHKHRPDLIE
-311 FDTLKRSNAHHN
+311 FDNLKRSNAHYN

-383 LDYAIEADQLIDKY
+383 LDYAIEADQLIEKY

-405 QWIEQTILTL
+405 QWIEQTIVTL

-422 SLSGVQNQLQAFNTY
+422 SLSGVQNQLQAFNSY

-537 DNFGVDLGAVEAATR
+537 DNFGTDLGAVEAATR
-552 KHEAIETDIGAYG
+552 KHEAIETDIGAYW

-573 VAREL
+573 VAKEL
-578 EAEGYHDVR
+578 EAERYHDVR
-587 RVLAR
+587 RILAR

-603 KELLVARRERLH
+603 KELLVARRERLN
-615 AHRDLQRLL
+615 AHRDLQRLF
-624 QEMSYVMDW
+624 QEMRYIMDW
-633 MGDMKGRLQSQDS
+633 MADMKGRLQSQDS
-646 GKHLHDVE
+646 GKHLHDVL
-654 DLLQTHT
+654 DLLQKHT
-661 LVEADISAQAERV
+661 LVEADISAQAERIKG
-674 RAVQAAAQPFTS
+674 VQGSAKRFTS
-686 PEQSYK
+686 HEQAYK
-692 PCEPGLVSERV
+692 PCEPGLVSEKV
-703 SLLGQAYEELGRLAV
+703 DLLGQAYEELGDLAAK
-718 ERRERLEDSRKLW
+718 RRERLEDSRRLW
-731 QFLWELGEEAAWI
+731 QFLWDLGEEAAWI
-744 REQEQILAVADCG
+744 REQEQILASGDCG
-757 RDLSSA
+757 RDLTSA

-773 RDEMAARYTP
+773 RDEMAARYGP
-783 LSNSIAVGDTLVEEG
+783 LSNSIAAGEALVKEG
-798 HYGAPE
+798 HFGAKE
-804 VTERIADVRAQW
+804 VTERIQDIRAQW
-816 AHLEEASQLRE
+816 THLEERE
-827 QHLKEAV
+827 QSLKEAV

-849 IQETLRR
+849 IMETLRQ
-856 VSSPEVG
+856 VSSQEVG

-871 LARKQREVEEEIQSH
+871 LARKQREIEEEIQSH

-892 LHEQA
+892 LHEQVQ
-897 LALPAD
+897 ALPQAYIQYPQVD
-903 YANSPEVEGRLPA
+903 GRLPS
-916 IEQRYEELE
+916 IEKRYEELE
-925 ALSAARRQALEGAL
+925 SLSAARRQALEGAL

-959 QWLDTMEIPTKL
+959 QWLYGMEIPTKL

-989 SLGTRV
+989 NLGTRV

-1005 LSTDHCSKE
+1005 LNSDNCSKD
-1014 QIHQTQDQLNDR
+1014 QIHQTRDQLNNR
-1026 WAEFQELADKKKQAL
+1026 WREFEQLAGQKKQAL
-1041 DSALNI
+1041 ESALNI
-1047 QNYHLECNEIQS
+1047 QNYHLECNEIQT

-1095 KAIQGKLDDLRQE
+1095 EAIQGKLDDLRNE
-1108 AEKLAQEHPDQA
+1108 AEKLAKEHPDQA
-1120 EEIQA
+1120 GEIQG
-1125 RLGGIL
+1125 RLAEIQ

-1145 EGLGEA
+1145 ESLGEA

-1169 RTMTAVASEDI
+1169 RTQTAVASEDI
-1180 PTSLA
+1180 PTSLP
-1185 EAEQL
+1185 EAESL
-1190 LARHEGIK
+1190 LAQHESIK

-1203 YREDYEKMRAVG
+1203 YKEDYEKMRAVG

-1222 TDAQHMFLGQ
+1222 TDAQHMFLAQ
-1232 RLQALDTGWNE
+1232 RLQALDTGWHE

-1248 ENRHN
+1248 ENRHSV
-1253 LLAQA
+1253 LAQA

-1264 LRDVKQAEG
+1264 LRDAKQAEA
-1273 FLNSQEYFL
+1273 FLNSQEYVL
-1282 SHTEMPSSLQG
+1282 SHTEMPTSLQG

-1306 TMEANE
+1306 TTEASE
-1312 EKIVGVVEAGR
+1312 EKITGVVEAGR
-1323 RLVNNDNA
+1323 RLINDSNA
-1331 NADKIQEKADSIQ
+1331 NSDKIEEKVDSIQ
-1344 DRHQKNKQAASEL
+1344 ERHCKNKKAANEL
-1357 LAKLKDNRE
+1357 LTKLKDNRE
-1366 LQHFLQDGQELSLW
+1366 LQHFLQDGQELTLW

-1416 KDWLDKIRK
+1416 KDWLDKIDK
-1425 EGEALVREK
+1425 EGQALVAEK
-1434 PELEP
+1434 PELKP
-1439 VVTQTLEGLQ
+1439 VVQQTLEDLQ
-1449 KQWEELEATTQ
+1449 RQWEELEGTTR

-1479 SALDTW
+1479 SALDVW
-1485 VNNLSSQL
+1485 LKNLESQL
-1493 QSDDYGKDLTSVN
+1493 HSDDYGKDLTSVN

-1524 EVQALQSQALAL
+1524 EVQSLQSQALAL
-1536 SQEDAGLVEVD
+1536 SQEDAGLTEVD
-1547 SQQKKVSTSFAHLL
+1547 GQQRRVTDNFANLQD
-1561 EPLRQRQELLL
+1561 PLKLRRQRLL

-1597 ATSSDHGKDLPS
+1597 ATSTDHGKDLPT
-1609 VQLLMKKNQT
+1609 VQLLIKKNQT

-1628 PRIDDIL
+1628 PRIDDI
-1635 AHGRSLAPAQTGPE
+1635 HRRGKTQSQVDGERQSVQE
-1649 EEEVDAAGQPG
+1649 ER
-1660 QAGCLVQLRDS
+1660 LVELRGLWD
-1671 WAQLIDETDQRHARL
+1671 QLIAETDKRHARL
-1686 AEAHRAQQ
+1686 TEANRAQQ
-1694 FYADVAEAEAWMGE
+1694 FYADAAEAEAWMGE

-1720 DEQSAVVMVK
+1720 DEQSALVMVK
-1730 KHQTVEQALEDY
+1730 KHQILEQALEDY
-1742 AQTIHQLA
+1742 AQTIHQLS

-1800 LKREVEDLEQ
+1800 LKREVDDLEQ

-1845 SAIGQER
+1845 STIGQER
-1852 VDGVNALADDLIE
+1852 VDGVNGLADDLIE

-1874 AEWKDGLNDA
+1874 AEWKDGLNEA

-1891 MDTRT
+1891 IDTRT

-1905 HRFHQDARE
+1905 HRFHQDAME
-1914 VLGRVREKRDALPS
+1914 VLGRVKEKREALPS
-1928 DLGRDLNSV
+1928 DLGRDLNTV
-1937 QHLHRQHTTYE
+1937 QHLHRQHNTFE
-1948 HDIQA
+1948 RDIQA
-1953 LSGQVRQVQDDAARL
+1953 LSGQVNQVQDDAARL

-1975 KADDIQKHER
+1975 KADDIHRSEH
-1985 AVVEAWDALLA
+1985 AVTSAWECLLE
-1996 AGQSRRLLLLDT
+1996 AGQARRLLLLDT
-2008 VEKFRFLNMVR
+2008 VEKFRFFNMVR

-2052 DIKSEIEARDD
+2052 DIKSEIETRAD
-2063 SFTACNEMGNLLINN
+2063 SFTACIEMGNSLINN

-2088 KLDQLQDKRD
+2088 KLTQLQEKR
-2098 EINKKWQD
+2098 EKINKKWQD
-2106 KMGHLQILLEVLQF
+2106 KMDHLQIVLEVLQF
-2120 GRDASVAESWL
+2120 GRDAYVAESWL
-2131 AGQEPLVRTAELGAN
+2131 AGQEPLVRAAELGSN

-2155 RHEAFEKLAAGWEE
+2155 RHEAFEKLAAAWEE
-2169 RFTLLEKLTTLEEQ
+2169 RFVLLEKLTTLEEQ
-2183 VLQKKRED
+2183 EIQRRREE

-2207 VQSEAE
+2207 AQSETE
-2213 SQAHESAARTSLDQ
+2213 SQAHDS
-2227 TTLNQSVSVNGVHSD
+2227 
-2242 QDTSQGSESE
+2242 GSESE
-2252 SVNGPGGDSGL
+2252 SVNGPGRDSGL
-2263 PSSSRPDASATL
+2263 ASSRLEPSATL
-2275 PLKSSTEEPAPEALE
+2275 PSRGGAESEPETME
-2290 GLLCRKQEMESHTKK
+2290 GMLCRKQEMESHSKK
-2305 AASRSWQNVYCAL
+2305 AASRSWQNVYCVL
-2318 RKGTMGFYKDSK
+2318 RKGSLGFYKDGK
-2330 SAASGVPYHGEVPV
+2330 SASSGIPYHGEVPI
-2344 SLAEAVCEI
+2344 SLGEAVCEV

-2358 KRKHVFKLRLNDGK
+2358 KRKHVFKLRLGDGK
-2372 EYLFQAKDEAEMN
+2372 EYLFQAKDEAEMS
-2385 SWIHSIGSSIT
+2385 SWIRSILGSIP
-2396 AGEGGAGNHSPMGPK
+2396 AGTGESPGGPRA
-2411 VLSRAMTMPPMS
+2411 LSRAMTMPPIS
-2423 PSSTEAPGGV
+2423 PSSGDTGGV
-2433 TMRSKEGK
+2433 TMRNKEGK
-2441 ERDREKRFSFFSKK
+2441 EKDREKRFSFFGKK

>member
-1 MKTPLY
+1 MSTISPTDFDSLEIQQQY
-7 RITCWGEGESRVLT
+7 NDINNRWDLAAETDWDNENSSARLFERSRI
-21 VFRLGREF
+21 
-29 SHPWNAQGC
+29 
-38 LGQTQ
+38 
-43 TKARER
+43 KAL
-49 CPSVPRAAIST
+49 A
-60 ALSSPQ
+60 
-66 HATPLPGSLRQP
+66 
-78 DSRGLSPQGR
+78 D
-88 QIQSPARNPT
+88 
-98 HVSLLVREMG
+98 
-108 LWPLQQAPGP
+108 
-118 RNSRQTQHG
+118 
-127 SVQRPCTSASC
+127 
-138 PHEREAVQ
+138 EREAVQ

-179 RLLEVLSGEQLPKPT
+179 RLLEVLSSEQLPKPT

-254 ETGDNKEKKSAKDA
+254 ETEDNKEKKSAKDA

-299 AIVHKHRPDVIE
+299 AIVHKHRPDLIE
-311 FDTLKRSNAHHN
+311 FDTLKRSNAHYN

-383 LDYAIEADQLIDKY
+383 LDYAIEADQLIEKY

-405 QWIEQTILTL
+405 QWIEQTIHTL

-437 RTVEKPPKFTEKGN
+437 RTPWYFT
-451 LEVLLFTIQSKMRA
+451 LCTHILDICVRTCSYI
-465 NNQKVYM
+465 
-472 PREGKLIS
+472 GKLCVMKVKVFTFS
-480 DINKAWERL
+480 CCCRLQQAWERL

-537 DNFGVDLGAVEAATR
+537 DNFGFDLGAVEAATR

-578 EAEGYHDVR
+578 EAEGYHEVR

-603 KELLVARRERLH
+603 RELLAARRERLN

-624 QEMSYVMDW
+624 QEMSYIMDW

-646 GKHLHDVE
+646 GKHLHDVD

-661 LVEADISAQAERV
+661 LVEADISAQAEKIQD
-674 RAVQAAAQPFTS
+674 VQAAAQRFI
-686 PEQSYK
+686 SYK
-692 PCEPGLVSERV
+692 PCEPALVSEKV
-703 SLLGQAYEELGRLAV
+703 SRLGRAYEELGRLAA
-718 ERRERLEDSRKLW
+718 ERRARLEDSRRLW
-731 QFLWELGEEAAWI
+731 QFLWELGEEAAWM
-744 REQEQILAVADCG
+744 REQDQILVGGDCG

-773 RDEMAARYTP
+773 RDEMAARYGP
-783 LSNSIAVGDTLVEEG
+783 LSNSIAAGEALVQEG
-798 HYGAPE
+798 HVGAPE
-804 VTERIADVRAQW
+804 VVERIRDIRAQW
-816 AHLEEASQLRE
+816 AHLEQLRE
-827 QHLKEAV
+827 QRLKEAV

-849 IQETLRR
+849 IMEALRQ
-856 VSSPEVG
+856 VSSQDVG

-871 LARKQREVEEEIQSH
+871 LARKQREVEEEIRSH
-886 RPLIDS
+886 RTLIDS

-897 LALPAD
+897 LALPPAH
-903 YANSPEVEGRLPA
+903 ARSPQVEGRLPA

-925 ALSAARRQALEGAL
+925 ALSAERRQALEGAL

-951 QLWVEEKE
+951 QLWAGEKK
-959 QWLDTMEIPTKL
+959 QWLDNMEIPSKL

-977 QQRFETLEPEMN
+977 QQRFETLETEMN
-989 SLGTRV
+989 NLGTRIS
-995 TDVNQ
+995 DVNQ
-1000 VAEQL
+1000 VAQQL
-1005 LSTDHCSKE
+1005 LGTDHCSKE
-1014 QIHQTQDQLNDR
+1014 QIHQTQAQLNNC
-1026 WAEFQELADKKKQAL
+1026 WKEFQQLADQRKQAL
-1041 DSALNI
+1041 ESALNI

-1059 WMKEK
+1059 WMREK
-1064 TKVIESTQSLGND
+1064 TKVIESTHGLGND

-1095 KAIQGKLDDLRQE
+1095 EAIQLDNLRQE
-1108 AEKLAQEHPDQA
+1108 AQKLALEHPDQA
-1120 EEIQA
+1120 PEIQA
-1125 RLGGIL
+1125 RLGEIQ

-1145 EGLGEA
+1145 ESLGEA

-1157 LRDLDDFQSWLS
+1157 LRDLDDFQAWLS
-1169 RTMTAVASEDI
+1169 RTQTAVASEDS

-1185 EAEQL
+1185 EAERL
-1190 LARHEGIK
+1190 LAQHEGIK

-1203 YREDYEKMRAVG
+1203 YREDYEKMRALG
-1215 EEVTQGQ
+1215 AEVTQGQ
-1222 TDAQHMFLGQ
+1222 TDAQHMFLAQ
-1232 RLQALDTGWNE
+1232 RLQALDTGWHE

-1248 ENRHN
+1248 ENRHS

-1264 LRDVKQAEG
+1264 LRDAKQAEG
-1273 FLNSQEYFL
+1273 FLNSQEYVL
-1282 SHTEMPSSLQG
+1282 SHTEMPASLQG
-1293 AEEAIKKH
+1293 AEDAIKKH

-1306 TMEANE
+1306 TMEASE
-1312 EKIVGVVEAGR
+1312 EKIMGVVESGR
-1323 RLVNNDNA
+1323 RLVSDLNA
-1331 NADKIQEKADSIQ
+1331 NSDKIQEKADSIQ
-1344 DRHQKNKQAASEL
+1344 ERHKKNKQAAHEL
-1357 LAKLKDNRE
+1357 LARLKDNRE
-1366 LQHFLQDGQELSLW
+1366 LQHFLQDGQELTLW

-1416 KDWLDKIRK
+1416 KDWLDKIDK
-1425 EGEALVREK
+1425 EGQALVREK
-1434 PELEP
+1434 PELES
-1439 VVTQTLEGLQ
+1439 VVKQTLVGLQ
-1449 KQWEELEATTQ
+1449 RQWEELEATTR

-1479 SALDTW
+1479 SALESW
-1485 VNNLSSQL
+1485 LKNLSAQL

-1524 EVQALQSQALAL
+1524 EVQLLQSQAQAL
-1536 SQEDAGLVEVD
+1536 TQEDAGLAEVD
-1547 SQQKKVSTSFAHLL
+1547 GQQRHVAESFAQLQD
-1561 EPLRQRQELLL
+1561 PLKKRRQQLL

-1597 ATSSDHGKDLPS
+1597 ATSTDHGKDLPS
-1609 VQLLMKKNQT
+1609 VLLLIKKNQT

-1628 PRIDDIL
+1628 PRIDDIQ
-1635 AHGRSLAPAQTGPE
+1635 AHGHSMSRGQEQVDSEHPSRQEERLAE
-1649 EEEVDAAGQPG
+1649 
-1660 QAGCLVQLRDS
+1660 LREL
-1671 WAQLIDETDQRHARL
+1671 WARL
-1686 AEAHRAQQ
+1686 IAETEERRVRLVEAHRAQQ
-1694 FYADVAEAEAWMGE
+1694 FYTDAAEAEAWMGE

-1720 DEQSAVVMVK
+1720 DEQSALAMVK
-1730 KHQTVEQALEDY
+1730 KHQILEQALEDY

-1750 NSSRLMVTSEHPE
+1750 NSSRLMVTAEHPE

-1800 LKREVEDLEQ
+1800 LKREVDDLEQ

-1845 SAIGQER
+1845 STIGQER

-1874 AEWKDGLNDA
+1874 AEWKDGLNEA

-1891 MDTRT
+1891 IDTRT

-1914 VLGRVREKRDALPS
+1914 ALGRVREKHQALPS
-1928 DLGRDLNSV
+1928 DLGRDLNTV
-1937 QHLHRQHTTYE
+1937 QHLHRQHTAYE

-1953 LSGQVRQVQDDAARL
+1953 LSGQVCQVQDDAARL

-1975 KADDIQKHER
+1975 KADDIHRHER
-1985 AVVEAWDALLA
+1985 AVSEAWEALLA
-1996 AGQSRRLLLLDT
+1996 ACQARRLLLLDT
-2008 VEKFRFLNMVR
+2008 VEKFRFFNMVR

-2052 DIKSEIEARDD
+2052 DIKSEIEARAV
-2063 SFTACNEMGNLLINN
+2063 SFTVCKEMGATLISKG
-2078 NHYAADEIRE
+2078 HYAADEIQE
-2088 KLDQLQDKRD
+2088 KLDQLQAKRD
-2098 EINKKWQD
+2098 EINKKWHD
-2106 KMGHLQILLEVLQF
+2106 KMDHLQIVLEVLQF

-2131 AGQEPLVRTAELGAN
+2131 AGQEPLVRAAELGSN

-2169 RFTLLEKLTTLEEQ
+2169 RFIQLEKLTTLEEQ
-2183 VLQKKRED
+2183 ELKRRREE

-2207 VQSEAE
+2207 AP
-2213 SQAHESAARTSLDQ
+2213 
-2227 TTLNQSVSVNGVHSD
+2227 SD
-2242 QDTSQGSESE
+2242 MLKST
-2252 SVNGPGGDSGL
+2252 VNGPGRDSGL
-2263 PSSSRPDASATL
+2263 ATSSRIDPSAPFATL
-2275 PLKSSTEEPAPEALE
+2275 PSKGVAEPTPVETME
-2290 GLLCRKQEMESHTKK
+2290 GMLCRKQEMESHNKK
-2305 AASRSWQNVYCAL
+2305 AASRSWQNVYCVL
-2318 RKGTMGFYKDSK
+2318 RKGSLGFYKDNK
-2330 SAASGVPYHGEVPV
+2330 GATNGIPYHGEVPV
-2344 SLAEAVCEI
+2344 SLSEAFCEV

-2358 KRKHVFKLRLNDGK
+2358 KRKHVFNGCW
-2372 EYLFQAKDEAEMN
+2372 AEMS
-2385 SWIHSIGSSIT
+2385 SWIRSIISSIPPSV
-2396 AGEGGAGNHSPMGPK
+2396 GGSPGGQRG
-2411 VLSRAMTMPPMS
+2411 LSRAMTMPPIS
-2423 PSSTEAPGGV
+2423 PSSAEGNV
-2433 TMRSKEGK
+2433 VVMRNKEGK
-2441 ERDREKRFSFFSKK
+2441 EKDREKRFSFFGKK